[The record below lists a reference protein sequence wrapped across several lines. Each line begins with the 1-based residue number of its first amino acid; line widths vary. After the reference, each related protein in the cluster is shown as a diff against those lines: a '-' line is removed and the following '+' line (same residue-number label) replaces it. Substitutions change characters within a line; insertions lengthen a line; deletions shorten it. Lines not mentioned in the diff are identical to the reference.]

1 MSAAR
6 TVRVN
11 LDFTATTSQ
20 AEAALSRLNTN
31 LRNISSQTNLDTGGL
46 RLPEQLNTASAAAI
60 KLRENLQSAI
70 NVDTG
75 RLDLSKFNHEMEKS
89 GMSLKQYRDALVSLG
104 PAGQAAFMDLSKAI
118 LASETPLKQ
127 TNVLVDKLWDS
138 LKRTAGWQL
147 SSTAIHTFV
156 GAVQTAYHYAQD
168 LNKSLNDIRIVTGY
182 GSDRMAEFA
191 KNANKAAKQLSA
203 TTLDYTNASLIYY
216 QQGLDDKAV
225 QERSDVTVKMANV
238 TGTAAQTVSDQ
249 LTAVWENFMKDGEH
263 TAEWYADVMT
273 ALGAATASSTDEIA
287 DGLEKFAAVAE
298 TVGLSYEYA
307 TAALTTITAK
317 TRQSADVVGT
327 ALKTLFARI
336 EGLNLGETLD
346 DGTTLNKY
354 SSALEVVGVNIK
366 NEAGELKSMDEILDE
381 IGSKWD
387 TIGKDQQVALA
398 QTVAGVRQ
406 YTQFIALM
414 DNWDFMKEN
423 LNTAANATGTLDKQA
438 EIYAESWEAAQK
450 RVQAAAE
457 SIYQDLLKDDFFVGL
472 TDDFGAIIEF
482 IDKIIDSL
490 GGLSGVLPGIALLVN
505 KIFGDKIIAG
515 VQTLAHNLM
524 NLTAA
529 GRAANMKRD
538 VSRYEEVAQLQKG
551 LNPNSGLRENNEAT
565 AVSTTADRVLA
576 IQKQILGV
584 KGKITEEDRKHYQII
599 LESVQASGEEL
610 QARAKQLDLAQ
621 EEARLLANDIR
632 SKASFGSY
640 DYLKG
645 AGSSSLRSIMSEYDN
660 GTPISNI
667 TLPTSKGA
675 QQGVIDQL
683 NSNLGLNGSAALQLE
698 DLTNKTQKFQQ
709 ALQSLST
716 ASVQSFIKDFDGLE
730 ESIKSNAKQLA
741 EFEHEAD
748 QLDKLKSSV
757 GNWQKDPNFDL
768 EGYKQQFRDLGYSI
782 SDAADA
788 EELLT
793 AVDNASAEALQ
804 RSRRA
809 AAGNADQIEQ
819 FAKKYKLST
828 DEVQRFTEQLKKA
841 EEMGLTYEEY
851 LKRTGEAAVW
861 AGKSIEN
868 ASTKVSKMAV
878 ISEIGNGLMSV
889 QMGVSSVVSAIDTF
903 NSDEDLS
910 GWERFSSILMSLSMG
925 LPMICDGLLKFS
937 ALISAKSITKIAGL
951 ENLSKGVIQKLLSS
965 AGDKSQIEA
974 ILKEAGIGDKVIK
987 STVDQVEKA
996 STGLPGLI
1004 GRLGSKLSKAGSVM
1018 AGFLTNPIALG
1029 VVAAVAA
1036 VGATVYLAVTER
1048 KRQAAAAME
1057 EATQSAKE
1065 ASAAYEELKGKVE
1078 NLKSSYSEYSS
1089 ILKTLGNLKTGT
1101 AEWTEA
1107 VVELNNQVLELLK
1120 TYPQL
1125 AEYINNNNGIL
1136 TIDAEGYEKVAK
1148 EMATSAAAAQ
1158 VASIDSQKKTLTAT
1172 INYDIVDKG
1181 FDNSLNSD
1189 SMLRMAD
1196 AIQKDAGIII
1206 GALPDESGEID
1217 QAKMDESIAAM
1228 ADSAK
1233 VTKEQAE
1240 AVLSNSECLDYLRE
1254 TVTTTNTKLDTLNS
1268 SRIAALTSSMDLT
1281 EDQRA
1286 LANSSELMQGIVNR
1300 VIENNYDK
1308 IDNNIKSDDSEA
1320 ARTYGDT
1327 KSGLLKGYADTTLR
1341 KHTPFSWSAT
1351 AEGEAAFKE
1360 YLKNQGKT
1368 EEEIA
1373 AIWKSA
1379 DFKKDRITWKQTGE
1393 NDTTVDKDIFYDSL
1407 VNSVNG
1413 ARETKAA
1420 QQSSQDVANV
1430 LNKITALTNSS
1441 DVTES
1446 AYGKY
1451 LSTGSVNSLTE
1462 EEFKALQGVGPQIAE
1477 YIESGGKKAAA
1488 KITEGMKAVM
1498 DTTQVAPPDISGDYD
1513 SAAHDRYL
1521 HTSGQQILSSNAES
1535 LDTSVEALEAYTAE
1549 LLKNNTALDGN
1560 YEKAAKMAVANVK
1573 FANGLNNLNNVL
1585 DDEIDNVKNA
1595 SKKNL
1600 DYYKSLGKIT
1610 QAVNDLYDT
1619 DVDADFVAE
1628 NLELIEEAAKGSEK
1642 ALAELSVAIVK
1653 ADLNN
1658 RKTLDKVDLNSVSKD
1673 IQGAATYLN
1682 SALADYSYN
1691 LYSINEGLAAMQANM
1706 ADASGPMTLAAA
1718 LEGCGVKAETFIG
1731 SLNRVAVATGQTY
1744 AQMEADLAKMG
1755 MSMSDFDVTYAEVP
1769 TKEDVALTT
1778 TERTVTDLGDGKYIM
1793 QDKITNIEHQYIDS
1807 VMQVPQIHPKGSSGA
1822 GGIIV
1827 TPPSSGGAGL
1837 VSGGKSS
1844 GGGGGGSQKDKKK
1857 SSDEIERYHVIKKQL
1872 DNLSREYDNLSA
1884 AKDRAF
1890 GENRLRVMDREAAKL
1905 EEQIAAQKRY
1915 VDEINSYYSQ
1925 DRAAIAAYGAVFDE
1939 DGIITNYEQIMQ
1951 EQLDIFNASLTDE
1964 AEESYNDFKEIL
1976 NQYEETLELKLSEA
1990 DKLIEQEYDKIS
2002 LQLEKITYSVE
2013 IKVQIHDDQIDFLE
2027 RRLDRLSKSERRQ
2040 YDSYLVQQE
2049 KALELQKKRAATQ
2062 QGIDKLQAAI
2072 AEQEA
2077 RGLEMTDE
2085 QNEQLRTYKETL
2097 ADIDDQIFDI
2107 KFSIIEDIG
2116 TMFDN
2121 YFDDSDYYI
2130 DRISTLN
2137 GIMETTRDT
2146 LDLLGYNN
2154 LDNFNKISERLLSN
2168 QRTLLGL
2175 SQQKLSSATDEV
2187 KYWQDLATAMEGIN
2201 SLDDLKNSSWWA
2213 DDQVKKIAENATL
2226 AEDSIK
2232 AVKDAINNQL
2242 KEATDRQ
2249 LETQQKIYESI
2260 NDIVQAIED
2269 NWVNAVEKVVAAQKK
2284 GLLNDID
2291 YAVDRYSDLAD
2302 LNDLYLSNSKKI
2314 YELNKLNRTILQ
2326 DISKTDNV
2334 AAKSKLKD
2342 VLEEVNALQN
2352 SNAQMSEYE
2361 LKTLQAK
2368 YDLRLAEIAL
2378 EEAQEAKSQV
2388 RLVRDNEG
2396 NWGYMYT
2403 ADAEEVSKAEQD
2415 VEDKIQALQDIQEE
2429 TMRDTGEK
2437 ILSIQQEYYDA
2448 LSDIY
2453 ANTSLTQEEK
2463 NQREEALRESTMKK
2477 LSYYTDQYDKAL
2489 KQSGM
2494 NFEDTILGKMYPE
2507 YENLQKFNDNFASSA
2522 DTTFTMIQ
2530 KQYQAT
2536 TGYYQE
2542 LAKVMGITDK
2552 DVLNDLGLMK
2562 AAIADAMRTA
2572 QENMQTSI
2580 KDSQE
2585 KFDST
2590 VQNMDKLVD
2599 SINEMS
2605 NALRDWV
2612 EEMTKLAVVFNSNAD
2627 YFDLMIKAMNNND
2640 MASAEKYAEY
2650 RAMKISLDPNSYG
2663 QYTWNSKEAMIK
2675 DLQEHGVQV
2684 SDENAAILWDKYNS
2698 TTQKYD
2704 TGGYTGEW
2712 GKDGRLALLHQK
2724 ELVLNASDT
2733 ANMLDIVNV
2742 VRDIVRQI
2750 DAQALYSHGRR
2761 FDLPRIETRAETLE
2775 QNVHIEASFPNA
2787 TSHQEIE
2794 QAFDNLI
2801 NLASQYANKK

>member
-1 MSAAR
+1 MNAAR

-46 RLPEQLNTASAAAI
+46 RLPEQLNTASIAAI
-60 KLRENLQSAI
+60 KLRENLQNAI

-104 PAGQAAFMDLSKAI
+104 PTGQAAFMDLSKAI

-147 SSTAIHTFV
+147 SSTAIHSFI
-156 GAVQTAYHYAQD
+156 GAIQTAYNYAQD
-168 LNKSLNDIRIVTGY
+168 LNKSLNNIRIVTGY

-249 LTAVWENFMKDGEH
+249 LTAIWENFMKDGKH

-273 ALGAATASSTDEIA
+273 ALGATTASSTDEIA
-287 DGLEKFAAVAE
+287 EGLEKFAAVAD

-317 TRQSADVVGT
+317 TRQSADIVGT

-354 SSALEVVGVNIK
+354 SSALSAVGVNIK
-366 NEAGELKSMDEILDE
+366 NEAGELKRMDEILDE
-381 IGSKWD
+381 IGAKWN
-387 TIGKDQQVALA
+387 TIGKDQQIALA

-406 YTQFIALM
+406 YNQFIALM
-414 DNWDFMKEN
+414 DNWDFMQEN
-423 LNTAANATGTLDKQA
+423 LQTVAKASGTLDEQA
-438 EIYAESWEAAQK
+438 QIYAESWEAAKK

-457 SIYQDLLKDDFFVGL
+457 GIYQDLLKDDFFIWL
-472 TDDFGAIIEF
+472 TNGFGSILEF

-515 VQTLAHNLM
+515 AQTLAHNLM

-551 LNPNSGLRENNEAT
+551 LNPNSGLRENNEAA

-621 EEARLLANDIR
+621 EEARLSANEIR

-640 DYLKG
+640 EYLKG
-645 AGSSSLRSIMSEYDN
+645 AGSSSLRAIMSEYDN
-660 GTPISNI
+660 GTSINDI
-667 TLPTSKGA
+667 ALPTSRGA

-683 NSNLGLNGSAALQLE
+683 NSNLGLNGSAALQLD

-716 ASVQSFIKDFDGLE
+716 ASVQSFIKDFDGLG
-730 ESIKSNAKQLA
+730 ESIRNNATQLA
-741 EFEHEAD
+741 EFEHKAD
-748 QLDKLKSSV
+748 QLNNLKLSV

-793 AVDNASAEALQ
+793 AVDNAQAEALRKSQ
-804 RSRRA
+804 RA
-809 AAGNADQIEQ
+809 AAGNTAQIEQ

-828 DEVQRFTEQLKKA
+828 EEVQRFANQLKEA
-841 EEMGLTYEEY
+841 EKRGLSYKEY
-851 LKRTGEAAVW
+851 LKQTGEAAVW
-861 AGKSIEN
+861 AGANFENTSKKVNKLAVVQDVANTLFGIGMSISSVKNAIESLQDDSISTWQKTLN
-868 ASTKVSKMAV
+868 IIMALSMALPTVATLFTSLGQGYTLLVYGITGYSAAQAKAAAITLADMGITQASTKADKEAAAARLAVTLGIKEESAAILVNSILQSKSLKTRILELATKIKEAVVTRATTVATWAHNAALALQNSLMSKSLVLTTAGIVAFAGLVAILAGLAVALAIVIKKWANCETATEQATRQAEESATAADKAKEAFNSLKDTLKEYDEGVSALADLTEGTEAFREKLAETNKAALKLIEQLQLIYGKDWKYDNNGQIVFLDENGQIDENFVKNQTEEAEKKYQQTQDVAV
-878 ISEIGNGLMSV
+878 IADAEASKTKASDRSKFDDYNEVKTYQPTEKSKTASQIVQAGIKASDIDSVIQSLGEENITWNADTQSFSPGDYDKIRKALVALGYNESDIDSIDNFSYFVDDLYYQKQNNGQKYADRLDYMDELATS
-889 QMGVSSVVSAIDTF
+889 VSAGEGQVVGTVLSDVNSKVKNALDDAQLDKIATDSYSKAATKQDVQDAQAGIDQLSESELKQRYAQF
-903 NSDEDLS
+903 NSAYRYNADTGALQLQDEEGNWTD
-910 GWERFSSILMSLSMG
+910 
-925 LPMICDGLLKFS
+925 
-937 ALISAKSITKIAGL
+937 
-951 ENLSKGVIQKLLSS
+951 
-965 AGDKSQIEA
+965 
-974 ILKEAGIGDKVIK
+974 LKEGDEGYVSTDTIK
-987 STVDQVEKA
+987 TNLKTNIQVEKA
-996 STGLPGLI
+996 QEIANQEAENTWFTQFKEDAFSGFSEDQKTGINDLLDEMRTSEDPLTEEYIQKNVSGLSPEDI
-1004 GRLGSKLSKAGSVM
+1004 EFLMQKQEELRSVLTDVNELYTTGQQDLLGLAEEYSSCSDEAEEFSAAVKRYGKNSEQAKKAQDKLNQAIKNAQWRKLADSVAKVLSNMEDLDEESDEYKDECKSLAKSFNDIFKTNVSQDWVADNIDLFKKWSQSSGDEARKLELQILAAANAASSENFKPIELKADENGVVQTIRS
-1018 AGFLTNPIALG
+1018 AYDFYLYYKSLIESGKITITADGKADISALLNSLDLAKISAAD
-1029 VVAAVAA
+1029 VAAVLSAI
-1036 VGATVYLAVTER
+1036 GQTDVTINGVVVSTAEMSASGSDFANFM
-1048 KRQAAAAME
+1048 AAASGAAGSPME
-1057 EATQSAKE
+1057 VEDFQSN
-1065 ASAAYEELKGKVE
+1065 V
-1078 NLKSSYSEYSS
+1078 
-1089 ILKTLGNLKTGT
+1089 
-1101 AEWTEA
+1101 
-1107 VVELNNQVLELLK
+1107 
-1120 TYPQL
+1120 
-1125 AEYINNNNGIL
+1125 
-1136 TIDAEGYEKVAK
+1136 
-1148 EMATSAAAAQ
+1148 
-1158 VASIDSQKKTLTAT
+1158 TAT
-1172 INYDIVDKG
+1172 GVV
-1181 FDNSLNSD
+1181 
-1189 SMLRMAD
+1189 
-1196 AIQKDAGIII
+1196 
-1206 GALPDESGEID
+1206 PDF
-1217 QAKMDESIAAM
+1217 
-1228 ADSAK
+1228 
-1233 VTKEQAE
+1233 
-1240 AVLSNSECLDYLRE
+1240 N
-1254 TVTTTNTKLDTLNS
+1254 
-1268 SRIAALTSSMDLT
+1268 
-1281 EDQRA
+1281 
-1286 LANSSELMQGIVNR
+1286 
-1300 VIENNYDK
+1300 
-1308 IDNNIKSDDSEA
+1308 
-1320 ARTYGDT
+1320 
-1327 KSGLLKGYADTTLR
+1327 
-1341 KHTPFSWSAT
+1341 P
-1351 AEGEAAFKE
+1351 
-1360 YLKNQGKT
+1360 
-1368 EEEIA
+1368 
-1373 AIWKSA
+1373 
-1379 DFKKDRITWKQTGE
+1379 
-1393 NDTTVDKDIFYDSL
+1393 
-1407 VNSVNG
+1407 
-1413 ARETKAA
+1413 
-1420 QQSSQDVANV
+1420 
-1430 LNKITALTNSS
+1430 
-1441 DVTES
+1441 
-1446 AYGKY
+1446 GKY
-1451 LSTGSVNSLTE
+1451 LS
-1462 EEFKALQGVGPQIAE
+1462 
-1477 YIESGGKKAAA
+1477 
-1488 KITEGMKAVM
+1488 
-1498 DTTQVAPPDISGDYD
+1498 D
-1513 SAAHDRYL
+1513 
-1521 HTSGQQILSSNAES
+1521 
-1535 LDTSVEALEAYTAE
+1535 
-1549 LLKNNTALDGN
+1549 
-1560 YEKAAKMAVANVK
+1560 AN
-1573 FANGLNNLNNVL
+1573 
-1585 DDEIDNVKNA
+1585 
-1595 SKKNL
+1595 
-1600 DYYKSLGKIT
+1600 
-1610 QAVNDLYDT
+1610 
-1619 DVDADFVAE
+1619 
-1628 NLELIEEAAKGSEK
+1628 
-1642 ALAELSVAIVK
+1642 
-1653 ADLNN
+1653 
-1658 RKTLDKVDLNSVSKD
+1658 
-1673 IQGAATYLN
+1673 
-1682 SALADYSYN
+1682 
-1691 LYSINEGLAAMQANM
+1691 
-1706 ADASGPMTLAAA
+1706 
-1718 LEGCGVKAETFIG
+1718 
-1731 SLNRVAVATGQTY
+1731 
-1744 AQMEADLAKMG
+1744 
-1755 MSMSDFDVTYAEVP
+1755 
-1769 TKEDVALTT
+1769 
-1778 TERTVTDLGDGKYIM
+1778 
-1793 QDKITNIEHQYIDS
+1793 
-1807 VMQVPQIHPKGSSGA
+1807 
-1822 GGIIV
+1822 
-1827 TPPSSGGAGL
+1827 SSGGG
-1837 VSGGKSS
+1837 

-1857 SSDEIERYHVIKKQL
+1857 SSDEIERYHTIKKQL

-1890 GENRLRVMDREAAKL
+1890 GANRLRVMDQEAAKL

-1915 VDEINSYYSQ
+1915 VDEIDSYYSQ

-2013 IKVQIHDDQIDFLE
+2013 IKVQINDDQIDFLE
-2027 RRLDRLSKSERRQ
+2027 RRLDRLSNSERRQ
-2040 YDSYLVQQE
+2040 YDSYLIQQ
-2049 KALELQKKRAATQ
+2049 KKMLELQDKRLTTQ
-2062 QGIDKLQAAI
+2062 QGIDDLQADI
-2072 AEQEA
+2072 AKQEA
-2077 RGLEMTDE
+2077 QGLEMTDE

-2116 TMFDN
+2116 TVFDN
-2121 YFDDSDYYI
+2121 YFEDLDYYI

-2137 GIMETTRDT
+2137 DMMETTRDT
-2146 LDLLGYNN
+2146 LDLLGYDD
-2154 LDNFNKISERLLSN
+2154 LDNFNRINGQLLQN
-2168 QRTLLGL
+2168 QRVMLGM

-2187 KYWQDLATAMEGIN
+2187 DYWQDLAATVKEVN
-2201 SLDDLKNSSWWA
+2201 SLDDLKDSPFWENA
-2213 DDQVKKIAENATL
+2213 NDQIKKIAENAAL
-2226 AEDSIK
+2226 AGDSIK
-2232 AVKDAINNQL
+2232 VVKDAINNQL
-2242 KEATDRQ
+2242 KEATERQ
-2249 LETQQKIYESI
+2249 LETQQEIYESI

-2269 NWVNAVEKVVAAQKK
+2269 NWVDAVEKVVAVQKK

-2291 YAVDRYSDLAD
+2291 YAVDRYGDLAD

-2415 VEDKIQALQDIQEE
+2415 VEDKMQALQDIQEE

-2453 ANTSLTQEEK
+2453 TDASLTQEERNK
-2463 NQREEALRESTMKK
+2463 REEALRESTMKK

-2507 YENLQKFNDNFASSA
+2507 YETLQKFNDNFASSA

-2530 KQYQAT
+2530 DQYKAT
-2536 TGYYQE
+2536 TEYYQE
-2542 LAKVMGITDK
+2542 LAKAMGITDEN
-2552 DVLNDLGLMK
+2552 VLNDLGSMK
-2562 AAIADAMRTA
+2562 KAISDAMIAA
-2572 QENMQTSI
+2572 QENMQTAISN
-2580 KDSQE
+2580 SQ
-2585 KFDST
+2585 KNFDAT
-2590 VQNMDKLVD
+2590 TKNMDNLVKTID
-2599 SINEMS
+2599 EMGES
-2605 NALRDWV
+2605 LREWV
-2612 EEMTKLAVVFNSNAD
+2612 KEMTKLAVVFNSNAD
-2627 YFDLMIKAMNNND
+2627 YFDLMIKALKNND
-2640 MASAEKYAEY
+2640 MDSAEKYAEY

-2663 QYTWNSKEAMIK
+2663 QYSWDSKEAMVK
-2675 DLQEHGVQV
+2675 DFQEQGVQI
-2684 SDENAAILWDKYNS
+2684 SGEKADRLWDKYNN

-2712 GKDGRLALLHQK
+2712 GQDGKLAVLHQK

-2733 ANMLDIVNV
+2733 ANMLDIVNI
-2742 VRDIVRQI
+2742 VRDIVQQI
-2750 DAQALYSHGRR
+2750 DAQALYSRGRR

-2775 QNVHIEASFPNA
+2775 QNVHIEANFPNA

>member
-1 MSAAR
+1 MNAAR

-20 AEAALSRLNTN
+20 AEAALSRLSTN

-46 RLPEQLNTASAAAI
+46 RLQEQLNTASVAAI
-60 KLRENLQSAI
+60 KLRENLQNAI

-75 RLDLSKFNHEMEKS
+75 RLDLSKFNHEMKKS

-104 PAGQAAFMDLSKAI
+104 PTGQAAFMDLSKAI

-127 TNVLVDKLWDS
+127 TNVLVDKLWGS

-147 SSTAIHTFV
+147 SSTAIHRFIGTI
-156 GAVQTAYHYAQD
+156 QTAYNYAQD
-168 LNKSLNDIRIVTGY
+168 LNKSLNNIRIVTGY

-263 TAEWYADVMT
+263 TTEWYADVMT

-287 DGLEKFAAVAE
+287 EGLEKFAAVAD

-354 SSALEVVGVNIK
+354 SSALEAVGVNIK
-366 NEAGELKSMDEILDE
+366 NEAGELKDMDEILDE
-381 IGSKWD
+381 IGAKWN
-387 TIGKDQQVALA
+387 TIGKDQQIALA

-406 YTQFIALM
+406 YNQFIALM
-414 DNWDFMKEN
+414 DNWDFMQEN
-423 LNTAANATGTLDKQA
+423 LRTVAKASGTLDEQA
-438 EIYAESWEAAQK
+438 QIYAESWEAAKK

-457 SIYQDLLKDDFFVGL
+457 GIYQDLLKDDFFIWL
-472 TDDFGAIIEF
+472 TDSFGSILEF

-515 VQTLAHNLM
+515 AQTLAHNLM

-551 LNPNSGLRENNEAT
+551 LNPNAGLRENNEAA

-640 DYLKG
+640 EYLKG
-645 AGSSSLRSIMSEYDN
+645 AGSSSLRAIMSEYDN
-660 GTPISNI
+660 GTSINDI
-667 TLPTSKGA
+667 ALPTSRGA

-683 NSNLGLNGSAALQLE
+683 NSNLGLNGSAALQLD

-716 ASVQSFIKDFDGLE
+716 ASVQSFIKDFDGLG
-730 ESIKSNAKQLA
+730 ESIKNNARQLA
-741 EFEHEAD
+741 EFEHKAN
-748 QLDKLKSSV
+748 QLANLKLSV

-804 RSRRA
+804 KSQRA
-809 AAGNADQIEQ
+809 AAGNTAQIEQ
-819 FAKKYKLST
+819 FAKKYKLSA
-828 DEVQRFTEQLKKA
+828 DEVKRFANQLKEA
-841 EEMGLTYEEY
+841 EKRGLSYKEY
-851 LKRTGEAAVW
+851 LKQTGEAAVW
-861 AGKSIEN
+861 AGANIAN
-868 ASTKVSKMAV
+868 ASTKVSKVKVINNFANTLFSIGMSISAVTNAIKSLQDDSISPWQKTLNIIMALSMALPTVTTLFTSLGQGYTLLVYGITGYSAAQAKAAVVTLANMGITQASVEEDKKAAAARLAVTLGIKEESAAILVNSILKAKSLKTRILELATKIKEAVVTGATTVATWAHNAALAVQNMLLGESLVLTSAGIALFALLGVALVGLAAILIKGIVAWAKYETATEQATRQAEESATAADKAKEAFNSLKDTLKKYDEGVSALADLTDGTEAFREKLAETNKAALKLIEQLQLIYGKDWKYDKSNGQIVFLDENGQIDKDFVKNQTEKSEKQYQQTQDIAV
-878 ISEIGNGLMSV
+878 IADAAASKTKASDRSKFDDYNEVKTYQPTEKSKTASQIVQAGIKASDIDSVIESLSLSKNITWDANNKSFSPGDYEKISEALVALGYDESDVNSIDNFSYFVDDLYYQKQNNGQKYADRLDYMDELATSV
-889 QMGVSSVVSAIDTF
+889 STGEGQIVGTVLSDVNSKVKGALDDAQLNDIATDSYGKAATKQDVQDAQAGIDQLSENELKQRYAEF
-903 NSDEDLS
+903 NSAYRYNADTGALQLQDEKGNWTDLK
-910 GWERFSSILMSLSMG
+910 E
-925 LPMICDGLLKFS
+925 
-937 ALISAKSITKIAGL
+937 
-951 ENLSKGVIQKLLSS
+951 
-965 AGDKSQIEA
+965 GDKGYVSTDTIKTN
-974 ILKEAGIGDKVIK
+974 LKTNI
-987 STVDQVEKA
+987 QVEKA
-996 STGLPGLI
+996 QEIANQEAENTWYGQFRKDASSGFGEVQGSNIRSMLDAMLNAIRQNENPLTEEDIQDRHLGLSSEDI
-1004 GRLGSKLSKAGSVM
+1004 E
-1018 AGFLTNPIALG
+1018 FLMQ
-1029 VVAAVAA
+1029 
-1036 VGATVYLAVTER
+1036 
-1048 KRQAAAAME
+1048 KQ
-1057 EATQSAKE
+1057 
-1065 ASAAYEELKGKVE
+1065 EELRGVLTDVNE
-1078 NLKSSYSEYSS
+1078 LYTTGQQDLLGLAEEYSS
-1089 ILKTLGNLKTGT
+1089 CSDE
-1101 AEWTEA
+1101 AEEFSSA
-1107 VVELNNQVLELLK
+1107 VKRYGKNSEQAKKAQDKLNQAIKNAQWRK
-1120 TYPQL
+1120 L
-1125 AEYINNNNGIL
+1125 A
-1136 TIDAEGYEKVAK
+1136 DSVAK
-1148 EMATSAAAAQ
+1148 
-1158 VASIDSQKKTLTAT
+1158 
-1172 INYDIVDKG
+1172 
-1181 FDNSLNSD
+1181 
-1189 SMLRMAD
+1189 
-1196 AIQKDAGIII
+1196 
-1206 GALPDESGEID
+1206 
-1217 QAKMDESIAAM
+1217 
-1228 ADSAK
+1228 
-1233 VTKEQAE
+1233 
-1240 AVLSNSECLDYLRE
+1240 VLSNMEDLDEESDEYKDECKSLAKSFNDIFK
-1254 TVTTTNTKLDTLNS
+1254 TNVSQDWVADN
-1268 SRIAALTSSMDLT
+1268 IDL
-1281 EDQRA
+1281 
-1286 LANSSELMQGIVNR
+1286 
-1300 VIENNYDK
+1300 
-1308 IDNNIKSDDSEA
+1308 
-1320 ARTYGDT
+1320 
-1327 KSGLLKGYADTTLR
+1327 
-1341 KHTPFSWSAT
+1341 
-1351 AEGEAAFKE
+1351 
-1360 YLKNQGKT
+1360 
-1368 EEEIA
+1368 
-1373 AIWKSA
+1373 
-1379 DFKKDRITWKQTGE
+1379 FKKW
-1393 NDTTVDKDIFYDSL
+1393 S
-1407 VNSVNG
+1407 
-1413 ARETKAA
+1413 
-1420 QQSSQDVANV
+1420 QSSGDEARK
-1430 LNKITALTNSS
+1430 L
-1441 DVTES
+1441 E
-1446 AYGKY
+1446 
-1451 LSTGSVNSLTE
+1451 
-1462 EEFKALQGVGPQIAE
+1462 LQIL
-1477 YIESGGKKAAA
+1477 AAA
-1488 KITEGMKAVM
+1488 KAASSENFKPIELKADENGVVQ
-1498 DTTQVAPPDISGDYD
+1498 TIRSAYD
-1513 SAAHDRYL
+1513 FYL
-1521 HTSGQQILSSNAES
+1521 
-1535 LDTSVEALEAYTAE
+1535 
-1549 LLKNNTALDGN
+1549 
-1560 YEKAAKMAVANVK
+1560 
-1573 FANGLNNLNNVL
+1573 
-1585 DDEIDNVKNA
+1585 
-1595 SKKNL
+1595 
-1600 DYYKSLGKIT
+1600 YYKSLIESGKIT
-1610 QAVNDLYDT
+1610 IT
-1619 DVDADFVAE
+1619 AD
-1628 NLELIEEAAKGSEK
+1628 G
-1642 ALAELSVAIVK
+1642 K
-1653 ADLNN
+1653 ADISAL
-1658 RKTLDKVDLNSVSKD
+1658 LNS
-1673 IQGAATYLN
+1673 LN
-1682 SALADYSYN
+1682 
-1691 LYSINEGLAAMQANM
+1691 
-1706 ADASGPMTLAAA
+1706 
-1718 LEGCGVKAETFIG
+1718 
-1731 SLNRVAVATGQTY
+1731 
-1744 AQMEADLAKMG
+1744 LAKMSAADVAAVLSAIG
-1755 MSMSDFDVTYAEVP
+1755 QTDVTINGVVVSTADMSASTDDFNTFMQNTSGLGTVNFTSDVTATGVVP
-1769 TKEDVALTT
+1769 DFNPS
-1778 TERTVTDLGDGKYIM
+1778 KYLS
-1793 QDKITNIEHQYIDS
+1793 DAN
-1807 VMQVPQIHPKGSSGA
+1807 
-1822 GGIIV
+1822 
-1827 TPPSSGGAGL
+1827 SSGG
-1837 VSGGKSS
+1837 

-1857 SSDEIERYHVIKKQL
+1857 ASDEIERYHTIKKQL

-1890 GENRLRVMDREAAKL
+1890 GANRLRVMDQEAAKL

-1915 VDEINSYYSQ
+1915 VDEIDSYYSQ

-2013 IKVQIHDDQIDFLE
+2013 IKVQINDDQIDFLE
-2027 RRLDRLSKSERRQ
+2027 RRLDRLSNSERRQ
-2040 YDSYLVQQE
+2040 YDSYLVQQ
-2049 KALELQKKRAATQ
+2049 KKMSELQDKRLATQ
-2062 QGIDKLQAAI
+2062 QGIDQIQADI
-2072 AEQEA
+2072 AKQEA
-2077 RGLEMTDE
+2077 QGLEMTDE

-2116 TMFDN
+2116 TTFDN
-2121 YFDDSDYYI
+2121 YFDDLDYYI

-2137 GIMETTRDT
+2137 DMMETTRDT
-2146 LDLLGYNN
+2146 LDLLGYDN
-2154 LDNFNKISERLLSN
+2154 LDNFNRINEQLLSN
-2168 QRTLLGL
+2168 QRVMLGM
-2175 SQQKLSSATDEV
+2175 SQQKLFNATGEV
-2187 KYWQDLATAMEGIN
+2187 DYWKRLAAEVEGIE
-2201 SLDDLKNSSWWA
+2201 SLDDLKGSPFWEDAN
-2213 DDQVKKIAENATL
+2213 DQIKKIAENAAL
-2226 AEDSIK
+2226 AGDSIK
-2232 AVKDAINNQL
+2232 VVKDAINNQL
-2242 KEATDRQ
+2242 KEANERQ
-2249 LETQQKIYESI
+2249 LETQQEIYESI

-2269 NWVNAVEKVVAAQKK
+2269 NWVDAIEKVVAVQKK

-2291 YAVDRYSDLAD
+2291 YAVDRYGDLAD

-2415 VEDKIQALQDIQEE
+2415 VEDKMQALQDIQEE

-2453 ANTSLTQEEK
+2453 TDASLTQEERNK
-2463 NQREEALRESTMKK
+2463 REVALRESTMKK

-2494 NFEDTILGKMYPE
+2494 NFKDTILGTMYPE
-2507 YENLQKFNDNFASSA
+2507 YENLQKFNDGFASSA
-2522 DTTFTMIQ
+2522 NETFAQIQ
-2530 KQYQAT
+2530 KQYET
-2536 TGYYQE
+2536 TIGYYRD
-2542 LAKVMGITDK
+2542 LAQAMGITDES
-2552 DVLNDLGLMK
+2552 VLNDLGSMK
-2562 AAIADAMRTA
+2562 EAIAKAMLA
-2572 QENMQTSI
+2572 VQQNMQTAI
-2580 KDSQE
+2580 EDSQE
-2585 KFDST
+2585 KFNAT
-2590 VQNMDKLVD
+2590 TQNMNNLADAIK
-2599 SINEMS
+2599 EMGES
-2605 NALRDWV
+2605 LRDWV

-2627 YFDLMIKAMNNND
+2627 YFDLMIKALKNND
-2640 MASAEKYAEY
+2640 MDSAEKYAEY

-2663 QYTWNSKEAMIK
+2663 QYSWDSKEAMVK
-2675 DLQEHGVQV
+2675 DFQEQGVQI
-2684 SDENAAILWDKYNS
+2684 SSEKADRLWNKYIS

-2712 GKDGRLALLHQK
+2712 GRDGKLAVLHQK

-2742 VRDIVRQI
+2742 VRDIVQQI
-2750 DAQALYSHGRR
+2750 DAQALYSRGRR
-2761 FDLPRIETRAETLE
+2761 FDLPRIGTRAETLE
-2775 QNVHIEASFPNA
+2775 QNVHIEANFPNA

>member
-1 MSAAR
+1 MNAAR

-46 RLPEQLNTASAAAI
+46 RLPEQLNTASVAAI
-60 KLRENLQSAI
+60 KLRENLQNAI

-75 RLDLSKFNHEMEKS
+75 KLDLSKFNHEMKKS

-104 PAGQAAFMDLSKAI
+104 PTGQAAFMDLSKAI
-118 LASETPLKQ
+118 LASETPLRQ

-147 SSTAIHTFV
+147 SSTAIHAFV
-156 GAVQTAYHYAQD
+156 GAISTAYNYAQD

-249 LTAVWENFMKDGEH
+249 LTAIWENFMKDGEH
-263 TAEWYADVMT
+263 AAEWYADVMT

-287 DGLEKFAAVAE
+287 EGLEKFAAVAD

-354 SSALEVVGVNIK
+354 SKALDAVGVNIK

-381 IGSKWD
+381 IGAKWD
-387 TIGKDQQVALA
+387 TIGKDQQIALA

-414 DNWDFMKEN
+414 DNWDFMQEN
-423 LNTAANATGTLDKQA
+423 LETVANATGTLDKQA
-438 EIYAESWEAAQK
+438 EIYAESWEAAKK

-457 SIYQDLLKDDFFVGL
+457 SIYQDLLKDDFFIWL
-472 TDDFGAIIEF
+472 TNGFGSIIGF

-515 VQTLAHNLM
+515 AQTLAHNLM

-584 KGKITEEDRKHYQII
+584 KGKITEEDRKHYQIM
-599 LESVQASGEEL
+599 LDAVQASGEEL

-621 EEARLLANDIR
+621 EEARLSANEIR

-640 DYLKG
+640 ENLKG
-645 AGSSSLRSIMSEYDN
+645 AGSSSLRAIMSEYDN
-660 GTPISNI
+660 GASINDI
-667 TLPTSKGA
+667 VLPTSKGA

-683 NSNLGLNGSAALQLE
+683 NSNLGLNGSAALQLD

-709 ALQSLST
+709 ALESLST
-716 ASVQSFIKDFDGLE
+716 ASVQSFVKDFDGLG
-730 ESIKSNAKQLA
+730 ESIRNNAKQLA

-748 QLDKLKSSV
+748 QLTKLKSSV

-793 AVDNASAEALQ
+793 AVSNAETEALQ
-804 RSRRA
+804 KSRRA

-828 DEVQRFTEQLKKA
+828 DEVQRFAEQLKKA
-841 EEMGLTYEEY
+841 EKMGLTYEEY
-851 LKRTGEAAVW
+851 LKKTGEAAVW
-861 AGKSIEN
+861 AGKNIEN
-868 ASTKVSKMAV
+868 ASKKVSKIEVAK
-878 ISEIGNGLMSV
+878 GL
-889 QMGVSSVVSAIDTF
+889 A
-903 NSDEDLS
+903 NN
-910 GWERFSSILMSLSMG
+910 LMSLQMG
-925 LPMICDGLLKFS
+925 FASLRTFFTTLADDS
-937 ALISAKSITKIAGL
+937 A
-951 ENLSKGVIQKLLSS
+951 S
-965 AGDKSQIEA
+965 AGDKIMASLSALTFGISGIVVPLTSGMNSLTTALRSYTAAEIVAEAATSFSNKAKSRKIILENQAKIATILSANASKDLTAAELAEKLAAEGIGTEKTRLGIAEA
-974 ILKEAGIGDKVIK
+974 ILNKQKGQSLIVTGLNTLAHKLEEKALSEENVSLGLNIALWITKKLAALGAVGAIMVVVGAIAILTGAVMGIIALVNNIKNNSLSGQLKGLTEESKNAAQAADDATNKYKELKDAVSDYENGVKSLADLTKGTQEFEDATEKANEAAKKLIKTYNIKNWSIVPETGLIKIDDKELEDAQNQAKTEKTEAQTTASAFSAAQTKVQIQKELQDLSDRYIADYSTNTNNQVIGYAGTASDIDKIVTAMGNFSGGAELFFNDVKANVTEALGWNADELSLAQQSFIQNIENDSEAFKTHAEAIWKDKNSIPDQRKDSMLEQFQTGIEGFTSSSQQKEIVDAVYAQTADQTEAAAKEKYDNLSGDKLYQAYAALQNYSSYDTGTWLDGKEKFYDEKGQEVANVSDAVMREALREAEVQTQLGLQQEQAKNVVGLENGSDTDSAIAKMVTTQGDWDSGIQRLTEQELAALQEMTDAQKADYADIFKSFGLDLDKAIASVTGDNAKQAGELQASGAKKHQEEEIK
-987 STVDQVEKA
+987 STAETYGLTEEMIESQVEALQEQKEA
-996 STGLPGLI
+996 YNENKDAAIQAVKEQL
-1004 GRLGSKLSKAGSVM
+1004 RLQKAG
-1018 AGFLTNPIALG
+1018 TNLNKIW
-1029 VVAAVAA
+1029 
-1036 VGATVYLAVTER
+1036 
-1048 KRQAAAAME
+1048 KDN
-1057 EATQSAKE
+1057 
-1065 ASAAYEELKGKVE
+1065 SAAIKKWTQGLDD
-1078 NLKSSYSEYSS
+1078 S
-1089 ILKTLGNLKTGT
+1089 IETQQ
-1101 AEWTEA
+1101 A
-1107 VVELNNQVLELLK
+1107 VVELQNALNDVFKTKVSTAFIKKNFDVIQSAMEGDTEAVQRFQDLAAEDVLLTVKGVSDFDDLDQ
-1120 TYPQL
+1120 QL
-1125 AEYINNNNGIL
+1125 QDLHNTIVAYAEQSDFTIGAQIEDQGFINSCQAI
-1136 TIDAEGYEKVAK
+1136 V
-1148 EMATSAAAAQ
+1148 AAAGMTAAQ
-1158 VASIDSQKKTLTAT
+1158 AQQYFNAMG
-1172 INYDIVDKG
+1172 YDVE
-1181 FDNSLNSD
+1181 FDT
-1189 SMLRMAD
+1189 
-1196 AIQKDAGIII
+1196 
-1206 GALPDESGEID
+1206 GE
-1217 QAKMDESIAAM
+1217 
-1228 ADSAK
+1228 
-1233 VTKEQAE
+1233 
-1240 AVLSNSECLDYLRE
+1240 
-1254 TVTTTNTKLDTLNS
+1254 TTNTQTYTYHKLDVEKTKE
-1268 SRIAALTSSMDLT
+1268 AGGMPQF
-1281 EDQRA
+1281 EDA
-1286 LANSSELMQGIVNR
+1286 ET
-1300 VIENNYDK
+1300 VIEA
-1308 IDNNIKSDDSEA
+1308 S
-1320 ARTYGDT
+1320 
-1327 KSGLLKGYADTTLR
+1327 
-1341 KHTPFSWSAT
+1341 
-1351 AEGEAAFKE
+1351 
-1360 YLKNQGKT
+1360 
-1368 EEEIA
+1368 
-1373 AIWKSA
+1373 
-1379 DFKKDRITWKQTGE
+1379 
-1393 NDTTVDKDIFYDSL
+1393 
-1407 VNSVNG
+1407 
-1413 ARETKAA
+1413 
-1420 QQSSQDVANV
+1420 
-1430 LNKITALTNSS
+1430 
-1441 DVTES
+1441 
-1446 AYGKY
+1446 
-1451 LSTGSVNSLTE
+1451 
-1462 EEFKALQGVGPQIAE
+1462 
-1477 YIESGGKKAAA
+1477 
-1488 KITEGMKAVM
+1488 
-1498 DTTQVAPPDISGDYD
+1498 TQVAGTAIKTITPNGNFGGNIDF
-1513 SAAHDRYL
+1513 
-1521 HTSGQQILSSNAES
+1521 SNAK
-1535 LDTSVEALEAYTAE
+1535 Y
-1549 LLKNNTALDGN
+1549 
-1560 YEKAAKMAVANVK
+1560 
-1573 FANGLNNLNNVL
+1573 NG
-1585 DDEIDNVKNA
+1585 
-1595 SKKNL
+1595 
-1600 DYYKSLGKIT
+1600 G
-1610 QAVNDLYDT
+1610 
-1619 DVDADFVAE
+1619 
-1628 NLELIEEAAKGSEK
+1628 
-1642 ALAELSVAIVK
+1642 
-1653 ADLNN
+1653 
-1658 RKTLDKVDLNSVSKD
+1658 
-1673 IQGAATYLN
+1673 
-1682 SALADYSYN
+1682 
-1691 LYSINEGLAAMQANM
+1691 
-1706 ADASGPMTLAAA
+1706 
-1718 LEGCGVKAETFIG
+1718 
-1731 SLNRVAVATGQTY
+1731 
-1744 AQMEADLAKMG
+1744 
-1755 MSMSDFDVTYAEVP
+1755 
-1769 TKEDVALTT
+1769 
-1778 TERTVTDLGDGKYIM
+1778 
-1793 QDKITNIEHQYIDS
+1793 
-1807 VMQVPQIHPKGSSGA
+1807 
-1822 GGIIV
+1822 
-1827 TPPSSGGAGL
+1827 
-1837 VSGGKSS
+1837 SGGKSS
-1844 GGGGGGSQKDKKK
+1844 GGGGGGGGGGSQKDKKK
-1857 SSDEIERYHVIKKQL
+1857 SSDEIERYHTIKKQL

-1890 GENRLRVMDREAAKL
+1890 GANRLRVMDQEAAKL

-1915 VDEINSYYSQ
+1915 VDEIDSYYSQ

-1939 DGIITNYEQIMQ
+1939 NGIITNYEQIMQ

-1964 AEESYNDFKEIL
+1964 AEESYNDFKDIL

-2027 RRLDRLSKSERRQ
+2027 RRLDRLSNSERRQ

-2049 KALELQKKRAATQ
+2049 KVLELQQKRLATQ
-2062 QGIDKLQAAI
+2062 QGIDDLQATI
-2072 AEQEA
+2072 AEHEA

-2085 QNEQLRTYKETL
+2085 ENEQLRTYKETL

-2116 TMFDN
+2116 TVFDN
-2121 YFDDSDYYI
+2121 YFDDLDYYI

-2137 GIMETTRDT
+2137 DMMETTRDT
-2146 LDLLGYNN
+2146 LDLLGYDN
-2154 LDNFNKISERLLSN
+2154 LEIFNDINKQLLSN
-2168 QRTLLGL
+2168 QRTMLGM

-2187 KYWQDLATAMEGIN
+2187 NYWQDLATFVKEID
-2201 SLDDLKNSSWWA
+2201 SLEDLKDSHFWA
-2213 DDQVKKIAENATL
+2213 NDSVKKIAENAAL

-2242 KEATDRQ
+2242 KEATERQ
-2249 LETQQKIYESI
+2249 LETQQEIYESI

-2269 NWVNAVEKVVAAQKK
+2269 NWVDAVEKVVAAQKK

-2291 YAVDRYSDLAD
+2291 YAVDRYGDLVD

-2415 VEDKIQALQDIQEE
+2415 VEDKMQALQDIQEE
-2429 TMRDTGEK
+2429 TMRDMGQN
-2437 ILSIQQEYYDA
+2437 ILQVQKDYFDA
-2448 LSDIY
+2448 FSDISTD
-2453 ANTSLTQEEK
+2453 TSLTWETKSARIKELQGD
-2463 NQREEALRESTMKK
+2463 TMKK
-2477 LSYYTDQYDKAL
+2477 LTYYTDQYDKAL

-2494 NFEDTILGKMYPE
+2494 NFKDTILGTMYPE
-2507 YENLQKFNDNFASSA
+2507 YENLQKFNDGFANSA
-2522 DTTFTMIQ
+2522 NATFAQIQ
-2530 KQYQAT
+2530 KQYEAT
-2536 TGYYQE
+2536 TGYYRD
-2542 LAKVMGITDK
+2542 LAKAMGITDEST
-2552 DVLNDLGLMK
+2552 LNNLESMK
-2562 AAIADAMRTA
+2562 TAIANAMLAA
-2572 QENMQTSI
+2572 QQNMQTAIS
-2580 KDSQE
+2580 KSQE
-2585 KFDST
+2585 NFDAT
-2590 VQNMDKLVD
+2590 TKNMNDLVKT
-2599 SINEMS
+2599 IKEMGES
-2605 NALRDWV
+2605 LQKWV

-2627 YFDLMIKAMNNND
+2627 YFDLMIKALKNND
-2640 MASAEKYAEY
+2640 MDSAEKYAEY

-2663 QYTWNSKEAMIK
+2663 QYDWSSKEAMVK
-2675 DLQEHGVQV
+2675 DFQEQGVWI
-2684 SDENAAILWDKYNS
+2684 SDEKANSLWDKYSS
-2698 TTQKYD
+2698 TLKKYD

-2712 GKDGRLALLHQK
+2712 GQDGKLAVLHQK

-2750 DAQALYSHGRR
+2750 DAQALYSRGRR

-2775 QNVHIEASFPNA
+2775 QNVHIEANFPNA

>member
-1 MSAAR
+1 MNAAR

-31 LRNISSQTNLDTGGL
+31 LRNISSQTNLDTGGM
-46 RLPEQLNTASAAAI
+46 RLPEQLNTASVAAI
-60 KLRENLQSAI
+60 KLRENLQNAI

-104 PAGQAAFMDLSKAI
+104 PMGQAAFMDLSKAI

-127 TNVLVDKLWDS
+127 TNVLVDKLWNS

-147 SSTAIHTFV
+147 SSTAIHRFIGTI
-156 GAVQTAYHYAQD
+156 QTAYNYAQD
-168 LNKSLNDIRIVTGY
+168 LNKSLNNIRIVTGY

-249 LTAVWENFMKDGEH
+249 LTAVWENFMKDGKH

-273 ALGAATASSTDEIA
+273 TLGATTASSTDEIA
-287 DGLEKFAAVAE
+287 EGLEKFAAVAD

-354 SSALEVVGVNIK
+354 SSALEAVGVNIK
-366 NEAGELKSMDEILDE
+366 NEAGQLKNMDEILDE
-381 IGSKWD
+381 IGAKWD
-387 TIGKDQQVALA
+387 TIGKDQQIALA

-406 YTQFIALM
+406 YNQFIALM
-414 DNWDFMKEN
+414 DNWDFMQEN
-423 LNTAANATGTLDKQA
+423 LRTVAKASGTLDEQA
-438 EIYAESWEAAQK
+438 QIYAESWEAAKK

-457 SIYQDLLKDDFFVGL
+457 GIYQDLLKDDFFIWL
-472 TDDFGAIIEF
+472 TDSFGSILEF

-515 VQTLAHNLM
+515 AQTLAHNLM

-551 LNPNSGLRENNEAT
+551 LNPNAGLRENNEAA

-640 DYLKG
+640 EYLKG
-645 AGSSSLRSIMSEYDN
+645 AGSSSLRAIMSEYDN
-660 GTPISNI
+660 GTSINDI
-667 TLPTSKGA
+667 ALPTSRGA

-683 NSNLGLNGSAALQLE
+683 NSNLGLNGSAALQLD

-716 ASVQSFIKDFDGLE
+716 ASVQSFIKDFDGLG
-730 ESIKSNAKQLA
+730 ESIKNNARQLA
-741 EFEHEAD
+741 EFEHKAD
-748 QLDKLKSSV
+748 QLANLKLSV

-793 AVDNASAEALQ
+793 AVDNASAEALRKSQ
-804 RSRRA
+804 RA
-809 AAGNADQIEQ
+809 AAGNTAQIEQ
-819 FAKKYKLST
+819 FAKKYKLSA
-828 DEVQRFTEQLKKA
+828 DEVKRFANQLKEA
-841 EEMGLTYEEY
+841 EKRGLSYKEY
-851 LKRTGEAAVW
+851 LKQTGEAAVW
-861 AGKSIEN
+861 AGANIAN
-868 ASTKVSKMAV
+868 ASTKISKVKVVNNFANTLFSIGMSISAVTNAIKSLQDDSISTWQKTLNVIMALSMALPTVTSLFTSLGHAYTLLVYGITGYSAAQAKAAVVTLAEMGITQASTKEDKEAAAARLALTLGIKEESAAILVNSTLQAKSLKTRILELATKIKEAVVTGATTVATWAHNAALAVQNMLLGESLVLTSAGIALFALLGVALVGLAAILIKGIVAWANYETATEQATRQAEESATAADKAKEAFNSLKDTLKEYDDGVSALADLTDNTEAFREKLAETNKAALKLIEQLQLIYGKDWKYDNSNGQIVFLDENGQIDEDFVKNQTEESEKQYQQTQDVAV
-878 ISEIGNGLMSV
+878 IADAVASKTKASDTSNFDDYNATNYKASEKSKTASQIVQTGIKASDIDSVIQSLSLSENITWDANNKSFSPGDYEKIREALVALGYDESDVASIGDFGYFIDDLYYQKQNNGQKYADRLDYMDELATSV
-889 QMGVSSVVSAIDTF
+889 STGEGQIVGTVLSDVNSKVRNALDDTQLNDIATDSYSEAATDGYVKEAQAEIDQLSENELKQRYAEF
-903 NSDEDLS
+903 NSAYRYNADTGALQLQDEQGNWTDLK
-910 GWERFSSILMSLSMG
+910 E
-925 LPMICDGLLKFS
+925 
-937 ALISAKSITKIAGL
+937 
-951 ENLSKGVIQKLLSS
+951 
-965 AGDKSQIEA
+965 GDKGYVSTDTIKTN
-974 ILKEAGIGDKVIK
+974 LKTNI
-987 STVDQVEKA
+987 QVEKA
-996 STGLPGLI
+996 QELANSNVEDAWFTQFKEDASSGFSEDQKTDINDLLDEMRTSENPLTEEDIQDKDLGLSPEDI
-1004 GRLGSKLSKAGSVM
+1004 E
-1018 AGFLTNPIALG
+1018 FLMQ
-1029 VVAAVAA
+1029 
-1036 VGATVYLAVTER
+1036 
-1048 KRQAAAAME
+1048 KQ
-1057 EATQSAKE
+1057 
-1065 ASAAYEELKGKVE
+1065 EELRGVLTDVNDLYTTGQQDLLGLAE
-1078 NLKSSYSEYSS
+1078 EYSS
-1089 ILKTLGNLKTGT
+1089 CSDE
-1101 AEWTEA
+1101 AEEFSSA
-1107 VVELNNQVLELLK
+1107 VKRYGKNSEQAKKAQDKLNQAIKNAQWRK
-1120 TYPQL
+1120 L
-1125 AEYINNNNGIL
+1125 A
-1136 TIDAEGYEKVAK
+1136 DSVAK
-1148 EMATSAAAAQ
+1148 
-1158 VASIDSQKKTLTAT
+1158 
-1172 INYDIVDKG
+1172 
-1181 FDNSLNSD
+1181 
-1189 SMLRMAD
+1189 
-1196 AIQKDAGIII
+1196 
-1206 GALPDESGEID
+1206 
-1217 QAKMDESIAAM
+1217 
-1228 ADSAK
+1228 
-1233 VTKEQAE
+1233 
-1240 AVLSNSECLDYLRE
+1240 VLSNMEDLDEESDEYKDECKSLAKSFNDIFK
-1254 TVTTTNTKLDTLNS
+1254 TDVSQDWVADN
-1268 SRIAALTSSMDLT
+1268 IDL
-1281 EDQRA
+1281 
-1286 LANSSELMQGIVNR
+1286 
-1300 VIENNYDK
+1300 
-1308 IDNNIKSDDSEA
+1308 
-1320 ARTYGDT
+1320 
-1327 KSGLLKGYADTTLR
+1327 
-1341 KHTPFSWSAT
+1341 
-1351 AEGEAAFKE
+1351 
-1360 YLKNQGKT
+1360 
-1368 EEEIA
+1368 
-1373 AIWKSA
+1373 
-1379 DFKKDRITWKQTGE
+1379 FKKW
-1393 NDTTVDKDIFYDSL
+1393 S
-1407 VNSVNG
+1407 
-1413 ARETKAA
+1413 
-1420 QQSSQDVANV
+1420 QSSGDEARK
-1430 LNKITALTNSS
+1430 L
-1441 DVTES
+1441 E
-1446 AYGKY
+1446 
-1451 LSTGSVNSLTE
+1451 
-1462 EEFKALQGVGPQIAE
+1462 LQIL
-1477 YIESGGKKAAA
+1477 AAA
-1488 KITEGMKAVM
+1488 KAASSENFKPIKLKADETGVEQ
-1498 DTTQVAPPDISGDYD
+1498 TIRSAYD
-1513 SAAHDRYL
+1513 FYL
-1521 HTSGQQILSSNAES
+1521 
-1535 LDTSVEALEAYTAE
+1535 
-1549 LLKNNTALDGN
+1549 
-1560 YEKAAKMAVANVK
+1560 
-1573 FANGLNNLNNVL
+1573 
-1585 DDEIDNVKNA
+1585 
-1595 SKKNL
+1595 
-1600 DYYKSLGKIT
+1600 YYKSLIESGKIT
-1610 QAVNDLYDT
+1610 IT
-1619 DVDADFVAE
+1619 AD
-1628 NLELIEEAAKGSEK
+1628 G
-1642 ALAELSVAIVK
+1642 K
-1653 ADLNN
+1653 ADISAL
-1658 RKTLDKVDLNSVSKD
+1658 LNS
-1673 IQGAATYLN
+1673 LN
-1682 SALADYSYN
+1682 
-1691 LYSINEGLAAMQANM
+1691 
-1706 ADASGPMTLAAA
+1706 
-1718 LEGCGVKAETFIG
+1718 
-1731 SLNRVAVATGQTY
+1731 
-1744 AQMEADLAKMG
+1744 LAKMSAADVAAVLSAIG
-1755 MSMSDFDVTYAEVP
+1755 QTDVTINGVVVSTADMSASEGSFADFLDAAGLGTVDFKSDITATGVVP
-1769 TKEDVALTT
+1769 DFNPS
-1778 TERTVTDLGDGKYIM
+1778 KYIS
-1793 QDKITNIEHQYIDS
+1793 DAN
-1807 VMQVPQIHPKGSSGA
+1807 
-1822 GGIIV
+1822 
-1827 TPPSSGGAGL
+1827 SSGGG
-1837 VSGGKSS
+1837 

-1857 SSDEIERYHVIKKQL
+1857 ASDEIERYHTIKKQL

-1890 GENRLRVMDREAAKL
+1890 GANRLRVMDQEAAKL

-1915 VDEINSYYSQ
+1915 IDEIDSYYSQ
-1925 DRAAIAAYGAVFDE
+1925 DRAAIAAYGAIFDE

-1964 AEESYNDFKEIL
+1964 AEESYNEFKDIL

-2013 IKVQIHDDQIDFLE
+2013 IKVQINDDQIDFLE
-2027 RRLDRLSKSERRQ
+2027 RRLDRLSNSERRQ
-2040 YDSYLVQQE
+2040 YDSYLIQQ
-2049 KALELQKKRAATQ
+2049 KKMLELQQKHLETQ
-2062 QGIDKLQAAI
+2062 QGIDQLQASI
-2072 AEQEA
+2072 AEHEA
-2077 RGLEMTDE
+2077 RGLEITDE
-2085 QNEQLRTYKETL
+2085 ENEQLRTYKETL

-2116 TMFDN
+2116 TVFDN
-2121 YFDDSDYYI
+2121 YFDDLDYYI

-2137 GIMETTRDT
+2137 DMMETTRDT
-2146 LDLLGYNN
+2146 LDLLGYDD
-2154 LDNFNKISERLLSN
+2154 LDNFNRINKQLLSN
-2168 QRTLLGL
+2168 QRVMLGM

-2187 KYWQDLATAMEGIN
+2187 DYWQDLAATVKEVN
-2201 SLDDLKNSSWWA
+2201 SLGDLKDSPFWENA
-2213 DDQVKKIAENATL
+2213 NDQIKKIAENAAL
-2226 AEDSIK
+2226 AGDSIK
-2232 AVKDAINNQL
+2232 VVKDAINNQL
-2242 KEATDRQ
+2242 KEATERQ
-2249 LETQQKIYESI
+2249 LETQQEIYESI

-2269 NWVNAVEKVVAAQKK
+2269 NWVDAIEKVVAVQKK

-2291 YAVDRYSDLAD
+2291 YAVDRYGDLAD

-2326 DISKTDNV
+2326 DISKTDNI

-2403 ADAEEVSKAEQD
+2403 ADAEQVSKAEQD
-2415 VEDKIQALQDIQEE
+2415 VEDKMQALQDIQEE

-2453 ANTSLTQEEK
+2453 ADASLTQEERNK
-2463 NQREEALRESTMKK
+2463 REEALRESTMKK

-2507 YENLQKFNDNFASSA
+2507 YETLQKFNDNFASSA

-2530 KQYQAT
+2530 DQYKAT
-2536 TGYYQE
+2536 TKYYQE
-2542 LAKVMGITDK
+2542 LAKAMGITDES
-2552 DVLNDLGLMK
+2552 VLNDLGSMK
-2562 AAIADAMRTA
+2562 EEIAKAMIAA
-2572 QENMQTSI
+2572 QENMQTAISDSQKNFDATTQNMNDLVKSI
-2580 KDSQE
+2580 K
-2585 KFDST
+2585 
-2590 VQNMDKLVD
+2590 
-2599 SINEMS
+2599 EMGES
-2605 NALRDWV
+2605 LRDWV

-2627 YFDLMIKAMNNND
+2627 YFDLMIKAVKNND
-2640 MASAEKYAEY
+2640 MDSAEKYAEY

-2663 QYTWNSKEAMIK
+2663 QYSWDSKEAMVK
-2675 DLQEHGVQV
+2675 DFQEQGVQL
-2684 SDENAAILWDKYNS
+2684 SDEKADSLWNKYNN

-2712 GKDGRLALLHQK
+2712 GQDGKLAVLHQK

-2733 ANMLDIVNV
+2733 SNMLDIVNV
-2742 VRDIVRQI
+2742 VRDIVQQI
-2750 DAQALYSHGRR
+2750 DAQALYSRGRR

-2775 QNVHIEASFPNA
+2775 QNVHIEANFPNA

>member
-1 MSAAR
+1 MNAAR

-46 RLPEQLNTASAAAI
+46 RLQEQLNTASVAAI
-60 KLRENLQSAI
+60 KLRENLQNAI

-75 RLDLSKFNHEMEKS
+75 RLDLSKFNHEMKKS

-104 PAGQAAFMDLSKAI
+104 PTGQAAFMDLSKAI

-147 SSTAIHTFV
+147 SSTAIHSFI
-156 GAVQTAYHYAQD
+156 GAIQTAYNYAQD
-168 LNKSLNDIRIVTGY
+168 LNKSLNNIRIVTGY
-182 GSDRMAEFA
+182 GSDKMAEFA

-263 TAEWYADVMT
+263 TTEWYADVMT

-287 DGLEKFAAVAE
+287 EGLEKFAAVAD

-354 SSALEVVGVNIK
+354 SSALEAVGVNIK
-366 NEAGELKSMDEILDE
+366 NEAGQLKDMDEILDE
-381 IGSKWD
+381 IGAKWG
-387 TIGKDQQVALA
+387 TIGKDQQIALA

-406 YTQFIALM
+406 YNQFIALM
-414 DNWDFMKEN
+414 DNWDFMQEN
-423 LNTAANATGTLDKQA
+423 LQTVAKASGTLEEQN
-438 EIYAESWEAAQK
+438 EIYAESWEAAKK

-457 SIYQDLLKDDFFVGL
+457 GIYQDLLKDDFFIWL
-472 TDDFGAIIEF
+472 TDGFGSVLEF

-515 VQTLAHNLM
+515 AQTLAHNLM

-551 LNPNSGLRENNEAT
+551 LNPNSGLRENNEAA

-632 SKASFGSY
+632 GKASFGSY
-640 DYLKG
+640 EYLKG
-645 AGSSSLRSIMSEYDN
+645 AGSSSLRAIMSQYDN
-660 GTPISNI
+660 GTSINDI
-667 TLPTSKGA
+667 ALPTSRSA

-683 NSNLGLNGSAALQLE
+683 NSNLGLNGSAALQLD

-716 ASVQSFIKDFDGLE
+716 ASVQSFIKDFDGLG
-730 ESIKSNAKQLA
+730 ESIRNNAKQLA
-741 EFEHEAD
+741 EFEHKAD
-748 QLDKLKSSV
+748 QLDNLKLSV

-793 AVDNASAEALQ
+793 AVDNAQAEALQ
-804 RSRRA
+804 RSQRA
-809 AAGNADQIEQ
+809 AAGNTAQIEQ
-819 FAKKYKLST
+819 FAKKYKLSAE
-828 DEVQRFTEQLKKA
+828 EVQHFAEQLKKA

-851 LKRTGEAAVW
+851 LKQTGEAAVW
-861 AGKSIEN
+861 AGKNIEN

-889 QMGVSSVVSAIDTF
+889 QMGVSSVVSAI
-903 NSDEDLS
+903 NAVNDEDLS
-910 GWERFSSILMSLSMG
+910 GWEKFSSILMSLSMG
-925 LPMICDGLLKFS
+925 LPMLCNGLLKFT

-951 ENLSKGVIQKLLSS
+951 ENLGKDVIQKLLSS

-974 ILKEAGIGDKVIK
+974 ILKKAGIGDEIIK
-987 STVDQVEKA
+987 STVDQVDKA

-1004 GRLGSKLSKAGSVM
+1004 NKLGSKLSKAGSVI

-1029 VVAAVAA
+1029 VAAAVAA

-1048 KRQAAAAME
+1048 KRQATAAME
-1057 EATQSAKE
+1057 AAAQSAKE

-1158 VASIDSQKKTLTAT
+1158 VAYIDSQKKSLTAT
-1172 INYDIVDKG
+1172 INYDIADKG
-1181 FDNSLNSD
+1181 FDKSLNSD

-1196 AIQKDAGIII
+1196 AIQKNVGLIV
-1206 GALPDESGEID
+1206 GALPDESGGIN
-1217 QAKMDESIAAM
+1217 DEELQNSINAL
-1228 ADSAK
+1228 ADNAK
-1233 VTKEQAE
+1233 VTQEQAE
-1240 AVLSNSECLDYLRE
+1240 AVLSNSECLNYLRE

-1268 SRIAALTSSMDLT
+1268 SRVAALTSSMDLT

-1286 LANSSELMQGIVNR
+1286 LANSSELMQGVVNR

-1308 IDNNIKSDDSEA
+1308 IDNNEKTTLVEGNEIQ
-1320 ARTYGDT
+1320 TG
-1327 KSGLLKGYADTTLR
+1327 DTTLR
-1341 KHTPFSWSAT
+1341 QHTPFSWSAT

-1360 YLKNQGKT
+1360 YLKNQGNT

-1373 AIWKSA
+1373 AIWKST
-1379 DFKKDRITWKQTGE
+1379 DFKKDKITWKQAGE
-1393 NDTTVDKDIFYDSL
+1393 DSTTVDKEIFYDSL
-1407 VNSVNG
+1407 VNSVNA
-1413 ARETKAA
+1413 ARETTAA

-1430 LNKITALTNSS
+1430 LDKITALTNSS

-1451 LSTGSVNSLTE
+1451 LSTGSVDSLTE
-1462 EEFKALQGVGPQIAE
+1462 EEFKALQDAGSQI
-1477 YIESGGKKAAA
+1477 KDAAA
-1488 KITEGMKAVM
+1488 EMTEGMKAVM
-1498 DTTQVAPPDISGDYD
+1498 DATQVAPPDISGDYD

-1595 SKKNL
+1595 SKRNL

-1610 QAVNDLYDT
+1610 QAINDLYDT

-1658 RKTLDKVDLNSVSKD
+1658 RKTLDAVDLNSVGED
-1673 IQGAATYLN
+1673 VQTAAKYLN

-1706 ADASGPMTLAAA
+1706 SDASGPMTLAAA
-1718 LEGCGVKAETFIG
+1718 LDGCGIKAETFIG
-1731 SLNRVAVATGQTY
+1731 SLNRMAVATGQTY

-1807 VMQVPQIHPKGSSGA
+1807 IMQVPQIHPKGSSSA
-1822 GGIIV
+1822 GGITV

-1844 GGGGGGSQKDKKK
+1844 GGGGGGGGGGSQKDKKK
-1857 SSDEIERYHVIKKQL
+1857 SSDEIERYHTIKKQL

-1890 GENRLRVMDREAAKL
+1890 GANRLRIMDQEAAKL

-1915 VDEINSYYSQ
+1915 VDEIDSYYSQ

-2002 LQLEKITYSVE
+2002 LQLEKSHILQRLKFKLMMIRQTSQSVDL
-2013 IKVQIHDDQIDFLE
+2013 IV
-2027 RRLDRLSKSERRQ
+2027 
-2040 YDSYLVQQE
+2040 YL
-2049 KALELQKKRAATQ
+2049 
-2062 QGIDKLQAAI
+2062 
-2072 AEQEA
+2072 
-2077 RGLEMTDE
+2077 
-2085 QNEQLRTYKETL
+2085 
-2097 ADIDDQIFDI
+2097 
-2107 KFSIIEDIG
+2107 
-2116 TMFDN
+2116 
-2121 YFDDSDYYI
+2121 
-2130 DRISTLN
+2130 TLN
-2137 GIMETTRDT
+2137 
-2146 LDLLGYNN
+2146 
-2154 LDNFNKISERLLSN
+2154 
-2168 QRTLLGL
+2168 
-2175 SQQKLSSATDEV
+2175 
-2187 KYWQDLATAMEGIN
+2187 
-2201 SLDDLKNSSWWA
+2201 
-2213 DDQVKKIAENATL
+2213 
-2226 AEDSIK
+2226 
-2232 AVKDAINNQL
+2232 AV
-2242 KEATDRQ
+2242 
-2249 LETQQKIYESI
+2249 SM
-2260 NDIVQAIED
+2260 
-2269 NWVNAVEKVVAAQKK
+2269 
-2284 GLLNDID
+2284 
-2291 YAVDRYSDLAD
+2291 
-2302 LNDLYLSNSKKI
+2302 
-2314 YELNKLNRTILQ
+2314 IL
-2326 DISKTDNV
+2326 I
-2334 AAKSKLKD
+2334 
-2342 VLEEVNALQN
+2342 
-2352 SNAQMSEYE
+2352 
-2361 LKTLQAK
+2361 
-2368 YDLRLAEIAL
+2368 
-2378 EEAQEAKSQV
+2378 
-2388 RLVRDNEG
+2388 
-2396 NWGYMYT
+2396 
-2403 ADAEEVSKAEQD
+2403 
-2415 VEDKIQALQDIQEE
+2415 
-2429 TMRDTGEK
+2429 
-2437 ILSIQQEYYDA
+2437 
-2448 LSDIY
+2448 
-2453 ANTSLTQEEK
+2453 
-2463 NQREEALRESTMKK
+2463 
-2477 LSYYTDQYDKAL
+2477 
-2489 KQSGM
+2489 
-2494 NFEDTILGKMYPE
+2494 
-2507 YENLQKFNDNFASSA
+2507 
-2522 DTTFTMIQ
+2522 
-2530 KQYQAT
+2530 
-2536 TGYYQE
+2536 
-2542 LAKVMGITDK
+2542 
-2552 DVLNDLGLMK
+2552 
-2562 AAIADAMRTA
+2562 
-2572 QENMQTSI
+2572 
-2580 KDSQE
+2580 
-2585 KFDST
+2585 
-2590 VQNMDKLVD
+2590 
-2599 SINEMS
+2599 
-2605 NALRDWV
+2605 
-2612 EEMTKLAVVFNSNAD
+2612 
-2627 YFDLMIKAMNNND
+2627 
-2640 MASAEKYAEY
+2640 
-2650 RAMKISLDPNSYG
+2650 
-2663 QYTWNSKEAMIK
+2663 
-2675 DLQEHGVQV
+2675 
-2684 SDENAAILWDKYNS
+2684 
-2698 TTQKYD
+2698 
-2704 TGGYTGEW
+2704 
-2712 GKDGRLALLHQK
+2712 
-2724 ELVLNASDT
+2724 
-2733 ANMLDIVNV
+2733 
-2742 VRDIVRQI
+2742 
-2750 DAQALYSHGRR
+2750 
-2761 FDLPRIETRAETLE
+2761 
-2775 QNVHIEASFPNA
+2775 
-2787 TSHQEIE
+2787 
-2794 QAFDNLI
+2794 
-2801 NLASQYANKK
+2801 

>member
-1 MSAAR
+1 MNAAR

-46 RLPEQLNTASAAAI
+46 RLPEQLNTASVAAI
-60 KLRENLQSAI
+60 KLRENLQNAI

-75 RLDLSKFNHEMEKS
+75 KLDLSKFNHEMEKS

-104 PAGQAAFMDLSKAI
+104 PTGQAAFMDLSKAI
-118 LASETPLKQ
+118 LASETPLRQ

-147 SSTAIHTFV
+147 SSTAIHAFV
-156 GAVQTAYHYAQD
+156 GAISTAYNYAQD

-238 TGTAAQTVSDQ
+238 TGTAAQTISDQ
-249 LTAVWENFMKDGEH
+249 LTAIWENFMKDGKH
-263 TAEWYADVMT
+263 AAEWYADVMA
-273 ALGAATASSTDEIA
+273 ALGAETASSTDEIA
-287 DGLEKFAAVAE
+287 EGLEKFAAVAD

-354 SSALEVVGVNIK
+354 SKALDAVGVNIK

-381 IGSKWD
+381 IGAKWD
-387 TIGKDQQVALA
+387 TIGKDQQIALA

-414 DNWDFMKEN
+414 DNWDFMQEN
-423 LNTAANATGTLDKQA
+423 LETVANATGTLDKQA
-438 EIYAESWEAAQK
+438 EIYAESWEAAKK

-457 SIYQDLLKDDFFVGL
+457 SIYQDLLKDDFFIWL
-472 TDDFGAIIEF
+472 TNGFGSIIGF

-515 VQTLAHNLM
+515 AQTLAHNLM

-584 KGKITEEDRKHYQII
+584 KGKITEEDRKHYQIM
-599 LESVQASGEEL
+599 LDAVQASGEEL

-621 EEARLLANDIR
+621 EEARLSANEIR

-640 DYLKG
+640 ENLKG
-645 AGSSSLRSIMSEYDN
+645 AGSSSLRAIMSEYDN
-660 GTPISNI
+660 GASINDI
-667 TLPTSKGA
+667 VLPTSKGA

-683 NSNLGLNGSAALQLE
+683 NSNLGLNGSAALQLD

-709 ALQSLST
+709 ALESLST
-716 ASVQSFIKDFDGLE
+716 ASVQSFVKDFDGLG
-730 ESIKSNAKQLA
+730 ESIRNNAKQLA

-748 QLDKLKSSV
+748 QLTKLKSSV

-793 AVDNASAEALQ
+793 AVSNAETEALQ
-804 RSRRA
+804 KSRRA

-828 DEVQRFTEQLKKA
+828 DEVQRFAEQLKKA
-841 EEMGLTYEEY
+841 EKMGLTYEEY
-851 LKRTGEAAVW
+851 LKKTGEAAVW
-861 AGKSIEN
+861 AGKNIEN
-868 ASTKVSKMAV
+868 ASKKVSKIEVAK
-878 ISEIGNGLMSV
+878 GL
-889 QMGVSSVVSAIDTF
+889 A
-903 NSDEDLS
+903 NN
-910 GWERFSSILMSLSMG
+910 LMSLQMG
-925 LPMICDGLLKFS
+925 FASLRTFFTTLADDS
-937 ALISAKSITKIAGL
+937 A
-951 ENLSKGVIQKLLSS
+951 S
-965 AGDKSQIEA
+965 AGDKIMASLSALTFGISGIVVPLTSGMNSLTTALRSYTAAEIVAEAATSFSNKAKSRKIILENQAKIATILSANASKDLTAAELAEKLAAEGIGTEKTRLGIAEA
-974 ILKEAGIGDKVIK
+974 ILNKQKGQSLIVTGLNTLAHKLEEKALSEENVSLGLNIALWITKKLAALGAVGAIMVVVGAIAILTGAVMGIIALVNNIKNNSLSGQLKGLTEESKNAAQAADDATNKYKELKDAVSDYENGVKSLADLTKGTQEFEDATEKANEAAKKLIKTYNIKNWSIVPETGLIKIDDKELEDAQNQAKTEKTEAQTTASAFSAAQTKVQIQKELQDLSDRYIADYSTNTNNQVIGYAGTASDIDKIVTAMGNFSGGAELFFNDVKANVTEALGWNADELSLAQQSFIQNIENDSEAFKTHAEAIWKDKNSIPDQRKDSMLEQFQTGIEGFTSSSQQKEIVDAVYAQTADQTEAAAKEKYDNLSGDKLYQAYAALQNYSSYDTGTWLDGKEKFYDEKGQEVANVSDAVMREALREAEVQTQLGLQQEQAKNVVGLENGSDTDSAIAKMVTTQGDWDSGIQRLTEQELAALQEMTDAQKADYADIFKSFGLDLDKAIASVTGDNAKQAGELQASGAKKHQEEEIK
-987 STVDQVEKA
+987 STAETYGLTEEMIESQVEALQEQKEA
-996 STGLPGLI
+996 YNENKDAAIQAVKEQL
-1004 GRLGSKLSKAGSVM
+1004 RLQKAG
-1018 AGFLTNPIALG
+1018 TNLNKIW
-1029 VVAAVAA
+1029 
-1036 VGATVYLAVTER
+1036 
-1048 KRQAAAAME
+1048 KDN
-1057 EATQSAKE
+1057 
-1065 ASAAYEELKGKVE
+1065 SAAIKKWTQGLDD
-1078 NLKSSYSEYSS
+1078 S
-1089 ILKTLGNLKTGT
+1089 IETQQ
-1101 AEWTEA
+1101 A
-1107 VVELNNQVLELLK
+1107 VVELQNALNDVFKTKVSTAFIKKNFDVIQSAMEGDTEAVQRFQDLAAEDVLLTVKGVSDFDDLDQ
-1120 TYPQL
+1120 QL
-1125 AEYINNNNGIL
+1125 QDLHNTIVAYAEQSDFTIGAQIEDQGFINSCQAI
-1136 TIDAEGYEKVAK
+1136 V
-1148 EMATSAAAAQ
+1148 AAAGMTAAQ
-1158 VASIDSQKKTLTAT
+1158 AQQYFNAMG
-1172 INYDIVDKG
+1172 YDVE
-1181 FDNSLNSD
+1181 FDT
-1189 SMLRMAD
+1189 
-1196 AIQKDAGIII
+1196 
-1206 GALPDESGEID
+1206 GE
-1217 QAKMDESIAAM
+1217 
-1228 ADSAK
+1228 
-1233 VTKEQAE
+1233 
-1240 AVLSNSECLDYLRE
+1240 
-1254 TVTTTNTKLDTLNS
+1254 TTNTQTYTYHKLDVEKTKE
-1268 SRIAALTSSMDLT
+1268 AGGMPQF
-1281 EDQRA
+1281 EDA
-1286 LANSSELMQGIVNR
+1286 ET
-1300 VIENNYDK
+1300 VIEA
-1308 IDNNIKSDDSEA
+1308 S
-1320 ARTYGDT
+1320 
-1327 KSGLLKGYADTTLR
+1327 
-1341 KHTPFSWSAT
+1341 
-1351 AEGEAAFKE
+1351 
-1360 YLKNQGKT
+1360 
-1368 EEEIA
+1368 
-1373 AIWKSA
+1373 
-1379 DFKKDRITWKQTGE
+1379 
-1393 NDTTVDKDIFYDSL
+1393 
-1407 VNSVNG
+1407 
-1413 ARETKAA
+1413 
-1420 QQSSQDVANV
+1420 
-1430 LNKITALTNSS
+1430 
-1441 DVTES
+1441 
-1446 AYGKY
+1446 
-1451 LSTGSVNSLTE
+1451 
-1462 EEFKALQGVGPQIAE
+1462 
-1477 YIESGGKKAAA
+1477 
-1488 KITEGMKAVM
+1488 
-1498 DTTQVAPPDISGDYD
+1498 TQVAGTAIKTITPNGNFGGNIDF
-1513 SAAHDRYL
+1513 
-1521 HTSGQQILSSNAES
+1521 SNAK
-1535 LDTSVEALEAYTAE
+1535 Y
-1549 LLKNNTALDGN
+1549 
-1560 YEKAAKMAVANVK
+1560 
-1573 FANGLNNLNNVL
+1573 NG
-1585 DDEIDNVKNA
+1585 
-1595 SKKNL
+1595 
-1600 DYYKSLGKIT
+1600 G
-1610 QAVNDLYDT
+1610 
-1619 DVDADFVAE
+1619 
-1628 NLELIEEAAKGSEK
+1628 
-1642 ALAELSVAIVK
+1642 
-1653 ADLNN
+1653 
-1658 RKTLDKVDLNSVSKD
+1658 
-1673 IQGAATYLN
+1673 
-1682 SALADYSYN
+1682 
-1691 LYSINEGLAAMQANM
+1691 
-1706 ADASGPMTLAAA
+1706 
-1718 LEGCGVKAETFIG
+1718 
-1731 SLNRVAVATGQTY
+1731 
-1744 AQMEADLAKMG
+1744 
-1755 MSMSDFDVTYAEVP
+1755 
-1769 TKEDVALTT
+1769 
-1778 TERTVTDLGDGKYIM
+1778 
-1793 QDKITNIEHQYIDS
+1793 
-1807 VMQVPQIHPKGSSGA
+1807 
-1822 GGIIV
+1822 
-1827 TPPSSGGAGL
+1827 
-1837 VSGGKSS
+1837 SGGKSS
-1844 GGGGGGSQKDKKK
+1844 GGGGGGGGGGSQKDKKK
-1857 SSDEIERYHVIKKQL
+1857 SSDEIERYHTIKKQL

-1890 GENRLRVMDREAAKL
+1890 GANRLRVMDQEAAKL

-1915 VDEINSYYSQ
+1915 VDEIDSYYSQ

-1939 DGIITNYEQIMQ
+1939 NGIITNYEQIMQ

-1964 AEESYNDFKEIL
+1964 AEESYNDFKDIL

-2027 RRLDRLSKSERRQ
+2027 RRLDRLSNSERRQ

-2049 KALELQKKRAATQ
+2049 KVLELQQKRLATQ
-2062 QGIDKLQAAI
+2062 QGIDDLQAAI
-2072 AEQEA
+2072 AEHEA

-2085 QNEQLRTYKETL
+2085 ENEQLRTYKETL

-2116 TMFDN
+2116 TVFDN
-2121 YFDDSDYYI
+2121 YFDDLDYYI

-2137 GIMETTRDT
+2137 DMMETTRDT
-2146 LDLLGYNN
+2146 LDLLGYDN
-2154 LDNFNKISERLLSN
+2154 LEIFNDINKQLLSN
-2168 QRTLLGL
+2168 QRTMLGM

-2187 KYWQDLATAMEGIN
+2187 NYWQDLATFVKEID
-2201 SLDDLKNSSWWA
+2201 SLDDLKDSHFWA
-2213 DDQVKKIAENATL
+2213 NDSVKKIAENAAL

-2242 KEATDRQ
+2242 KEATERQ
-2249 LETQQKIYESI
+2249 LETQQEIYESI

-2269 NWVNAVEKVVAAQKK
+2269 NWVDAVEKVVAAQKK

-2291 YAVDRYSDLAD
+2291 YAVDRYGDLVD

-2415 VEDKIQALQDIQEE
+2415 VEDKMQALQDIQEE
-2429 TMRDTGEK
+2429 TMRDMGQN
-2437 ILSIQQEYYDA
+2437 ILQVQKDYFDA
-2448 LSDIY
+2448 FSDISTD
-2453 ANTSLTQEEK
+2453 TSLTWETKSARIKELQGD
-2463 NQREEALRESTMKK
+2463 TMKK
-2477 LSYYTDQYDKAL
+2477 LTYYTDQYDKAL

-2494 NFEDTILGKMYPE
+2494 NFKDTILGTMYPE
-2507 YENLQKFNDNFASSA
+2507 YENLQKFNDGFANSA
-2522 DTTFTMIQ
+2522 NATFAQIQ
-2530 KQYQAT
+2530 KQYEAT
-2536 TGYYQE
+2536 TGYYRD
-2542 LAKVMGITDK
+2542 LAKAMGITDEST
-2552 DVLNDLGLMK
+2552 LNNLESMK
-2562 AAIADAMRTA
+2562 TAIANAMLAA
-2572 QENMQTSI
+2572 QQNMQTAIS
-2580 KDSQE
+2580 KSQE
-2585 KFDST
+2585 NFDAT
-2590 VQNMDKLVD
+2590 TKNMNDLVKT
-2599 SINEMS
+2599 IKEMGES
-2605 NALRDWV
+2605 LQKWV

-2627 YFDLMIKAMNNND
+2627 YFDLMIKALKNND
-2640 MASAEKYAEY
+2640 MDSAEKYAEY

-2663 QYTWNSKEAMIK
+2663 QYDWSSKEAMVK
-2675 DLQEHGVQV
+2675 DFQEQGVWI
-2684 SDENAAILWDKYNS
+2684 SDEKANSLWDKYSS
-2698 TTQKYD
+2698 TLKKYD

-2712 GKDGRLALLHQK
+2712 GQDGKLAVLHQK

-2750 DAQALYSHGRR
+2750 DAQALYSRGRR

-2775 QNVHIEASFPNA
+2775 QNVHIEANFPNA

>member
-1 MSAAR
+1 MNAAR

-46 RLPEQLNTASAAAI
+46 RLQEQLNTASVAAI
-60 KLRENLQSAI
+60 KLRENLQNAI

-104 PAGQAAFMDLSKAI
+104 PTGQAAFMDLSKAI

-147 SSTAIHTFV
+147 SSTAIHSFI
-156 GAVQTAYHYAQD
+156 GAIQTAYNYAQD
-168 LNKSLNDIRIVTGY
+168 LNKSLNNIRIVTGY
-182 GSDRMAEFA
+182 GSDKMAEFA

-287 DGLEKFAAVAE
+287 EGLEKFAAVAD

-317 TRQSADVVGT
+317 TRQSADIVGT

-354 SSALEVVGVNIK
+354 SSALEAVGVNIK
-366 NEAGELKSMDEILDE
+366 NEAGQLKDMDEILDE
-381 IGSKWD
+381 IGAKWN
-387 TIGKDQQVALA
+387 TIGKDQQIALA

-406 YTQFIALM
+406 YNQFIALM
-414 DNWDFMKEN
+414 DNWDFMQEN
-423 LNTAANATGTLDKQA
+423 LQTVAKASGTLEEQN
-438 EIYAESWEAAQK
+438 EIYAESWEAARK

-457 SIYQDLLKDDFFVGL
+457 GIYQDLLKDDFFIWL
-472 TDDFGAIIEF
+472 TDGFGSVLEF

-505 KIFGDKIIAG
+505 KIFGDKIVAG
-515 VQTLAHNLM
+515 AQTLAHNLM

-551 LNPNSGLRENNEAT
+551 LNPNSGLRENNEAA

-632 SKASFGSY
+632 GKASFGSY
-640 DYLKG
+640 EYLKG
-645 AGSSSLRSIMSEYDN
+645 AGSSSLRAIMSEYDN
-660 GTPISNI
+660 GTSINDI
-667 TLPTSKGA
+667 ALPTSRSA

-683 NSNLGLNGSAALQLE
+683 NSNLGLNGSAALQLD

-716 ASVQSFIKDFDGLE
+716 ASVQSFIKDFDGLG
-730 ESIKSNAKQLA
+730 ESIRNNAKQLA
-741 EFEHEAD
+741 EFEHKAD
-748 QLDKLKSSV
+748 QLDNLKLSV

-788 EELLT
+788 EELLA
-793 AVDNASAEALQ
+793 AVDNAQAEALQ
-804 RSRRA
+804 RSQRA
-809 AAGNADQIEQ
+809 AAGNTAQIEQ
-819 FAKKYKLST
+819 FAKKYKLSAE
-828 DEVQRFTEQLKKA
+828 EVQHFAEQLKKA

-868 ASTKVSKMAV
+868 ASTKVDKMAV
-878 ISEIGNGLMSV
+878 VSEIGNGLMSV
-889 QMGVSSVVSAIDTF
+889 QMGVSSVVSAI
-903 NSDEDLS
+903 NAVNDEDLS
-910 GWERFSSILMSLSMG
+910 GWEKFSSILMSLSMG
-925 LPMICDGLLKFS
+925 LPMLCNGLLKFT

-951 ENLSKGVIQKLLSS
+951 ENLGKDVIQKLLSS

-974 ILKEAGIGDKVIK
+974 ILKKAGIGDEIIK
-987 STVDQVEKA
+987 STVDQVDKA

-1004 GRLGSKLSKAGSVM
+1004 NKLGSKLSKAGSVI

-1029 VVAAVAA
+1029 VAAAVAA

-1048 KRQAAAAME
+1048 KRQATAAME
-1057 EATQSAKE
+1057 AATQSAKE

-1158 VASIDSQKKTLTAT
+1158 VAYIDSQKKSLTAT
-1172 INYDIVDKG
+1172 INYDIADKG
-1181 FDNSLNSD
+1181 FDKSLNSD

-1196 AIQKDAGIII
+1196 AIQKNAGLIV
-1206 GALPDESGEID
+1206 GALPDESGGIN
-1217 QAKMDESIAAM
+1217 DEELQNSINAL
-1228 ADSAK
+1228 ADNAK
-1233 VTKEQAE
+1233 VTQEQAE

-1268 SRIAALTSSMDLT
+1268 SRVAALTSSMDLT

-1286 LANSSELMQGIVNR
+1286 LANSSELMQGVVNR

-1308 IDNNIKSDDSEA
+1308 IDNNEKTTLVEGNEIQ
-1320 ARTYGDT
+1320 TG
-1327 KSGLLKGYADTTLR
+1327 DTTLR
-1341 KHTPFSWSAT
+1341 YRSPFSWSAT
-1351 AEGEAAFKE
+1351 VGGEAAFKE

-1379 DFKKDRITWKQTGE
+1379 DFKKDRITWKQAGE
-1393 NDTTVDKDIFYDSL
+1393 DDTTVDKEISYDSL
-1407 VNSVNG
+1407 VNSVN
-1413 ARETKAA
+1413 AVRETAAA

-1441 DVTES
+1441 NVTES

-1462 EEFKALQGVGPQIAE
+1462 EEFNALQEVGSQI
-1477 YIESGGKKAAA
+1477 KDAAGEM
-1488 KITEGMKAVM
+1488 TDGMKAVM
-1498 DTTQVAPPDISGDYD
+1498 EATQVAPPDISGDYD
-1513 SAAHDRYL
+1513 AAAHDRYL

-1610 QAVNDLYDT
+1610 QAINDLYDT

-1642 ALAELSVAIVK
+1642 ALAELSIAIVK

-1658 RKTLDKVDLNSVSKD
+1658 RKTLDAVDLNSVGED
-1673 IQGAATYLN
+1673 VQTAAKYLN

-1706 ADASGPMTLAAA
+1706 SDASGPMTLAAA
-1718 LEGCGVKAETFIG
+1718 LDGCGIKAETFIG
-1731 SLNRVAVATGQTY
+1731 SLNRMAVATGQTY
-1744 AQMEADLAKMG
+1744 AQMEADLTKMG

-1807 VMQVPQIHPKGSSGA
+1807 IMQVPQIHPKGGSSA
-1822 GGIIV
+1822 GGITV

-1844 GGGGGGSQKDKKK
+1844 GGGGGGGGGGSQKDKKK
-1857 SSDEIERYHVIKKQL
+1857 SADEIERYHTIKKEIG
-1872 DNLSREYDNLSA
+1872 NLSREYDNLSA

-1890 GENRLRVMDREAAKL
+1890 GANRLRIMDQEAAKL

-1915 VDEINSYYSQ
+1915 VDEIDSYYSQ

-1964 AEESYNDFKEIL
+1964 AEESYNEFKDIL

-2013 IKVQIHDDQIDFLE
+2013 IKVQINDDQINFLE
-2027 RRLDRLSKSERRQ
+2027 RRLDRLSNSERRQ
-2040 YDSYLVQQE
+2040 YNSYLVQQ
-2049 KALELQKKRAATQ
+2049 KKMSELQDKRLEIQ
-2062 QGIDKLQAAI
+2062 KGINTIQADI
-2072 AEQEA
+2072 AKQEA
-2077 RGLEMTDE
+2077 QGLEITDE

-2116 TMFDN
+2116 IVFDN
-2121 YFDDSDYYI
+2121 YFDDLDYYI

-2137 GIMETTRDT
+2137 GMMETTRDA
-2146 LDLLGYNN
+2146 LDLLGYDN
-2154 LDNFNKISERLLSN
+2154 LDNFNRINELLLSN
-2168 QRTLLGL
+2168 QRFMLGM
-2175 SQQKLSSATDEV
+2175 SQQKLFNATGEV
-2187 KYWQDLATAMEGIN
+2187 DYWKRLAATVKEVD
-2201 SLDDLKNSSWWA
+2201 SLDDLKNSPFWEDA
-2213 DDQVKKIAENATL
+2213 NDQIKKIAENAAL
-2226 AEDSIK
+2226 AGDSIEV
-2232 AVKDAINNQL
+2232 VKDAINDQL
-2242 KEATDRQ
+2242 KEATERQ
-2249 LETQQKIYESI
+2249 LETQQEIYESI

-2269 NWVNAVEKVVAAQKK
+2269 DWVDAVEKVVAVQKK

-2291 YAVDRYSDLAD
+2291 YAVDRYDDLTD

-2342 VLEEVNALQN
+2342 VLEKVNALQD

-2368 YDLRLAEIAL
+2368 YDLRVAEIAL

-2403 ADAEEVSKAEQD
+2403 ANAEEVSKAEQN
-2415 VEDKIQALQDIQEE
+2415 VEDKMQALQDIQEE
-2429 TMRDTGEK
+2429 
-2437 ILSIQQEYYDA
+2437 
-2448 LSDIY
+2448 
-2453 ANTSLTQEEK
+2453 
-2463 NQREEALRESTMKK
+2463 ALREMGKRILQVQEEYSDALTDILTDTTLDWETKSDRIKALQEDTMKK
-2477 LSYYTDQYDKAL
+2477 LMYYTDQYDKAL
-2489 KQSGM
+2489 DQSGI
-2494 NFEDTILGKMYPE
+2494 NFKDTVLGTMYPE

-2530 KQYQAT
+2530 EQYEAT
-2536 TGYYQE
+2536 TGYYRD
-2542 LAKVMGITDK
+2542 LAQAMGITDES
-2552 DVLNDLGLMK
+2552 VLNDLELMK
-2562 AAIADAMRTA
+2562 KAIAEAMLAA
-2572 QENMQTSI
+2572 QKNMQTAI

-2585 KFDST
+2585 NFNAT
-2590 VQNMDKLVD
+2590 TQNMDNLTNA
-2599 SINEMS
+2599 INEMGK
-2605 NALRDWV
+2605 ALWNWV
-2612 EEMTKLAVVFNSNAD
+2612 EEMTKLAVVFSSNAD
-2627 YFDLMIKAMNNND
+2627 YFLLMVDALNNND
-2640 MASAEKYAEY
+2640 MDSAEKYIEY
-2650 RAMKISLDPNSYG
+2650 RAMKIRLDPNSYG
-2663 QYTWNSKEAMIK
+2663 QYAWSSKDAMVKDFQDYEVQLTDEQATALWN
-2675 DLQEHGVQV
+2675 
-2684 SDENAAILWDKYNS
+2684 KYIS
-2698 TTQKYD
+2698 TIQKYD

-2712 GKDGRLALLHQK
+2712 SQDGKLAVLHQK

-2733 ANMLDIVNV
+2733 ANMLDIVNI
-2742 VRDIVRQI
+2742 VRDIMQQI
-2750 DAQALYSHGRR
+2750 DAQALYSRGRR

-2775 QNVHIEASFPNA
+2775 QNVHIEANFPNA

>member
-1 MSAAR
+1 MNAAR

-46 RLPEQLNTASAAAI
+46 RLPEQLNTASVAAI
-60 KLRENLQSAI
+60 KLRENLQNAI

-75 RLDLSKFNHEMEKS
+75 KLDLSKFNHEMEKS

-104 PAGQAAFMDLSKAI
+104 PTGQAAFMDLSKAI
-118 LASETPLKQ
+118 LASETPLRQ

-147 SSTAIHTFV
+147 SSTAIHAFV
-156 GAVQTAYHYAQD
+156 GAISTAYNYAQD

-249 LTAVWENFMKDGEH
+249 LTAIWENFMKDGKH
-263 TAEWYADVMT
+263 AAEWYADVMT
-273 ALGAATASSTDEIA
+273 ALGAETASSTDEIA
-287 DGLEKFAAVAE
+287 EGLEKFAAVAD

-354 SSALEVVGVNIK
+354 SKALDAVGVNIK

-381 IGSKWD
+381 IGAKWD
-387 TIGKDQQVALA
+387 TIGKDQQIALA

-414 DNWDFMKEN
+414 DNWDFMQEN
-423 LNTAANATGTLDKQA
+423 LETVANATGTLDKQA
-438 EIYAESWEAAQK
+438 EIYAESWEAAKK

-457 SIYQDLLKDDFFVGL
+457 SIYQDLLKDDFFIWL
-472 TDDFGAIIEF
+472 TNGFGSIIGF

-515 VQTLAHNLM
+515 AQTLAHNLM

-584 KGKITEEDRKHYQII
+584 KGKITEEDRKHYQIM
-599 LESVQASGEEL
+599 LDAVQASGEEL

-621 EEARLLANDIR
+621 EEARLSANEIR

-640 DYLKG
+640 ENLKG
-645 AGSSSLRSIMSEYDN
+645 AGSSSLRAIMSEYDN
-660 GTPISNI
+660 GASINDI
-667 TLPTSKGA
+667 VLPTSKGA

-683 NSNLGLNGSAALQLE
+683 NSNLGLNGSAALQLD

-709 ALQSLST
+709 ALESLST
-716 ASVQSFIKDFDGLE
+716 ASVQSFVKDFDGLG
-730 ESIKSNAKQLA
+730 ESIRNNAKQLA

-748 QLDKLKSSV
+748 QLTKLKSSV

-793 AVDNASAEALQ
+793 AVSNAETEALQ
-804 RSRRA
+804 KSRRA

-828 DEVQRFTEQLKKA
+828 DEVQRFAEQLKKA
-841 EEMGLTYEEY
+841 EKMGLTYEEY
-851 LKRTGEAAVW
+851 LKKTGEAAVW
-861 AGKSIEN
+861 AGKNIEN
-868 ASTKVSKMAV
+868 ASKKVSKIEVAK
-878 ISEIGNGLMSV
+878 GL
-889 QMGVSSVVSAIDTF
+889 A
-903 NSDEDLS
+903 NN
-910 GWERFSSILMSLSMG
+910 LMSLQMG
-925 LPMICDGLLKFS
+925 FASLRTFFTTLADDS
-937 ALISAKSITKIAGL
+937 A
-951 ENLSKGVIQKLLSS
+951 S
-965 AGDKSQIEA
+965 AGDKIMASLSALTFGISGIVVPLTSGMNSLTTALRSYTAAEIVAEAATSFSNKAKSRKIILENQAKIATILSANASKDLTAAELAEKLAAEGIGTEKTRLGIAEA
-974 ILKEAGIGDKVIK
+974 ILNKQKGQSLIVTGLNTLAHKLEEKALSEENVSLGLNIALWITKKLAALGAVGAIMVVVGAIAILTGAVMGIIALVNNIKNNSLSGQLKGLTEESKNAAQAADDATNKYKELKDAVSDYENGVKSLADLTKGTQEFEDATEKANEAAKKLIKTYNIKNWSIVPETGLIKIDDKELEDAQNQAKTEKTEAQTTASAFSAAQTKVQIQKELQDLSDRYIADYSTNTNNQVIGYAGTASDIDKIVTAMGNFSGGAELFFNDVKANVTEALGWNADELSLAQQSFIQNIENDSEAFKTHAEAIWKDKNSIPDQRKDSMLEQFQTGIEGFTSSSQQKEIVDAVYAQTADQTEAAAKEKYDNLSGDKLYQAYAALQNYSSYDTGTWLDGKEKFYDEKGQEVANVSDAVMREALREAEVQTQLGLQQEQAKNVVGLENGSDTDSAIAKMVTTQGDWDSGIQRLTEQELAALQEMTDAQKADYADIFKSFGLDLDKAIASVTGDNAKQAGELQASGAKKHQEEEIK
-987 STVDQVEKA
+987 STAETYGLTEEMIESQVEALQEQKEA
-996 STGLPGLI
+996 YNENKDAAIQAVKEQL
-1004 GRLGSKLSKAGSVM
+1004 RLQKAG
-1018 AGFLTNPIALG
+1018 TNLNKIW
-1029 VVAAVAA
+1029 
-1036 VGATVYLAVTER
+1036 
-1048 KRQAAAAME
+1048 KDN
-1057 EATQSAKE
+1057 
-1065 ASAAYEELKGKVE
+1065 SAAIKKWTQGLDD
-1078 NLKSSYSEYSS
+1078 S
-1089 ILKTLGNLKTGT
+1089 IETQQ
-1101 AEWTEA
+1101 A
-1107 VVELNNQVLELLK
+1107 VVELQNALNDVFKTKVSTAFIKKNFDVIQSAMEGDTEAVQRFQDLAAEDVLLTVKGVSDFDDLDQ
-1120 TYPQL
+1120 QL
-1125 AEYINNNNGIL
+1125 QDLHNTIVAYAEQSDFTIGAQIEDQGFINSCQAI
-1136 TIDAEGYEKVAK
+1136 V
-1148 EMATSAAAAQ
+1148 AAAGMTAAQ
-1158 VASIDSQKKTLTAT
+1158 AQQYFNAMG
-1172 INYDIVDKG
+1172 YDVE
-1181 FDNSLNSD
+1181 FDT
-1189 SMLRMAD
+1189 
-1196 AIQKDAGIII
+1196 
-1206 GALPDESGEID
+1206 GE
-1217 QAKMDESIAAM
+1217 
-1228 ADSAK
+1228 
-1233 VTKEQAE
+1233 
-1240 AVLSNSECLDYLRE
+1240 
-1254 TVTTTNTKLDTLNS
+1254 TTNTQTYTYHKLDVEKTKE
-1268 SRIAALTSSMDLT
+1268 AGGMPQF
-1281 EDQRA
+1281 EDA
-1286 LANSSELMQGIVNR
+1286 ET
-1300 VIENNYDK
+1300 VIEA
-1308 IDNNIKSDDSEA
+1308 S
-1320 ARTYGDT
+1320 
-1327 KSGLLKGYADTTLR
+1327 
-1341 KHTPFSWSAT
+1341 
-1351 AEGEAAFKE
+1351 
-1360 YLKNQGKT
+1360 
-1368 EEEIA
+1368 
-1373 AIWKSA
+1373 
-1379 DFKKDRITWKQTGE
+1379 
-1393 NDTTVDKDIFYDSL
+1393 
-1407 VNSVNG
+1407 
-1413 ARETKAA
+1413 
-1420 QQSSQDVANV
+1420 
-1430 LNKITALTNSS
+1430 
-1441 DVTES
+1441 
-1446 AYGKY
+1446 
-1451 LSTGSVNSLTE
+1451 
-1462 EEFKALQGVGPQIAE
+1462 
-1477 YIESGGKKAAA
+1477 
-1488 KITEGMKAVM
+1488 
-1498 DTTQVAPPDISGDYD
+1498 TQVAGTAIKTITPNGNFGGNIDF
-1513 SAAHDRYL
+1513 
-1521 HTSGQQILSSNAES
+1521 SNAK
-1535 LDTSVEALEAYTAE
+1535 Y
-1549 LLKNNTALDGN
+1549 
-1560 YEKAAKMAVANVK
+1560 
-1573 FANGLNNLNNVL
+1573 NG
-1585 DDEIDNVKNA
+1585 
-1595 SKKNL
+1595 
-1600 DYYKSLGKIT
+1600 G
-1610 QAVNDLYDT
+1610 
-1619 DVDADFVAE
+1619 
-1628 NLELIEEAAKGSEK
+1628 
-1642 ALAELSVAIVK
+1642 
-1653 ADLNN
+1653 
-1658 RKTLDKVDLNSVSKD
+1658 
-1673 IQGAATYLN
+1673 
-1682 SALADYSYN
+1682 
-1691 LYSINEGLAAMQANM
+1691 
-1706 ADASGPMTLAAA
+1706 
-1718 LEGCGVKAETFIG
+1718 
-1731 SLNRVAVATGQTY
+1731 
-1744 AQMEADLAKMG
+1744 
-1755 MSMSDFDVTYAEVP
+1755 
-1769 TKEDVALTT
+1769 
-1778 TERTVTDLGDGKYIM
+1778 
-1793 QDKITNIEHQYIDS
+1793 
-1807 VMQVPQIHPKGSSGA
+1807 
-1822 GGIIV
+1822 
-1827 TPPSSGGAGL
+1827 
-1837 VSGGKSS
+1837 SGGKSS
-1844 GGGGGGSQKDKKK
+1844 GGGGGGGGGGSQKDKKK
-1857 SSDEIERYHVIKKQL
+1857 SSDEIERYHTIKKQL

-1890 GENRLRVMDREAAKL
+1890 GANRLRVMDQEAAKL

-1915 VDEINSYYSQ
+1915 VDEIDSYYSQ

-1939 DGIITNYEQIMQ
+1939 NGIITNYEQIMQ

-1964 AEESYNDFKEIL
+1964 AEESYNDFKDIL

-2027 RRLDRLSKSERRQ
+2027 RRLDRLSNSERRQ

-2049 KALELQKKRAATQ
+2049 KVLELQQKRLATQ
-2062 QGIDKLQAAI
+2062 QGIDDLQAAI
-2072 AEQEA
+2072 AEHEA

-2085 QNEQLRTYKETL
+2085 ENEQLRTYKETL

-2116 TMFDN
+2116 TVFDN
-2121 YFDDSDYYI
+2121 YFDDLDYYI

-2137 GIMETTRDT
+2137 DMMETTRDT
-2146 LDLLGYNN
+2146 LDLLGYDN
-2154 LDNFNKISERLLSN
+2154 LEIFNDINKQLLSN
-2168 QRTLLGL
+2168 QRTMLGM

-2187 KYWQDLATAMEGIN
+2187 NYWQDLATFVKEID
-2201 SLDDLKNSSWWA
+2201 SLDDLKDSHFWA
-2213 DDQVKKIAENATL
+2213 NDSVKKIAENAAL

-2242 KEATDRQ
+2242 KEATERQ
-2249 LETQQKIYESI
+2249 LETYQEIYESI
-2260 NDIVQAIED
+2260 NDIVQASED
-2269 NWVNAVEKVVAAQKK
+2269 NWVDAVEKVVAAQKK

-2291 YAVDRYSDLAD
+2291 YAVDRYGDLVD

-2415 VEDKIQALQDIQEE
+2415 VEDKMQALQDIQEE
-2429 TMRDTGEK
+2429 TMRDMGQN
-2437 ILSIQQEYYDA
+2437 ILQVQKDYFDA
-2448 LSDIY
+2448 FSDISTD
-2453 ANTSLTQEEK
+2453 TSLTWETKSARIKELQGD
-2463 NQREEALRESTMKK
+2463 TMKK
-2477 LSYYTDQYDKAL
+2477 LTYYTDQYDKAL

-2494 NFEDTILGKMYPE
+2494 NFKDTILGTMYPE
-2507 YENLQKFNDNFASSA
+2507 YENLQKFNDGFANSA
-2522 DTTFTMIQ
+2522 NATFAQIQ
-2530 KQYQAT
+2530 KQYEAT
-2536 TGYYQE
+2536 TGYYRD
-2542 LAKVMGITDK
+2542 LAKAMGITDEST
-2552 DVLNDLGLMK
+2552 LNNLESMK
-2562 AAIADAMRTA
+2562 TAIANAMLAA
-2572 QENMQTSI
+2572 QQNMQTAIS
-2580 KDSQE
+2580 KSQE
-2585 KFDST
+2585 NFDAT
-2590 VQNMDKLVD
+2590 TKNMNDLVKT
-2599 SINEMS
+2599 IKEMGES
-2605 NALRDWV
+2605 LQKWV
-2612 EEMTKLAVVFNSNAD
+2612 EEMTKLAIVFNSNAD
-2627 YFDLMIKAMNNND
+2627 YFDLMIKALKNND
-2640 MASAEKYAEY
+2640 MDSAEKYAEY

-2663 QYTWNSKEAMIK
+2663 QYDWSSKEAMVK
-2675 DLQEHGVQV
+2675 DFQEQGVWI
-2684 SDENAAILWDKYNS
+2684 SDEKANSLWDKYSS
-2698 TTQKYD
+2698 TLKKYD

-2712 GKDGRLALLHQK
+2712 GQDGKLAVLHQK

-2750 DAQALYSHGRR
+2750 DAQALYSRGRR

-2775 QNVHIEASFPNA
+2775 QNVHIEANFPNA

>member
-1 MSAAR
+1 MNAAR

-46 RLPEQLNTASAAAI
+46 RLPEQLNTASVAAI
-60 KLRENLQSAI
+60 KLRENLQNAI

-104 PAGQAAFMDLSKAI
+104 PTGQAAFMDLSKAI

-147 SSTAIHTFV
+147 SSTAIHRFIGTI
-156 GAVQTAYHYAQD
+156 QTAYNYAQD
-168 LNKSLNDIRIVTGY
+168 LNKSLNNIRIVTGY

-249 LTAVWENFMKDGEH
+249 LTAIWENFMKDGEH

-287 DGLEKFAAVAE
+287 EGLEKFAAVAD

-354 SSALEVVGVNIK
+354 SSALEAVGVNIK
-366 NEAGELKSMDEILDE
+366 NEAGQLKDMDEILDE
-381 IGSKWD
+381 IGAKWN
-387 TIGKDQQVALA
+387 TIGKDQQIALA

-406 YTQFIALM
+406 YNQFIALM
-414 DNWDFMKEN
+414 DNWDFMQEN
-423 LNTAANATGTLDKQA
+423 LQTVAKASGTLDEQA
-438 EIYAESWEAAQK
+438 QIYAESWEAARK

-457 SIYQDLLKDDFFVGL
+457 GIYQDLLKDDFFIWL
-472 TDDFGAIIEF
+472 TDAFGSVLEF

-515 VQTLAHNLM
+515 AQTLAHNLM

-551 LNPNSGLRENNEAT
+551 LNPNSGLRENNEAA

-632 SKASFGSY
+632 GKASFGSY
-640 DYLKG
+640 EYLKG
-645 AGSSSLRSIMSEYDN
+645 AGSSSLRAIMSQYDN
-660 GTPISNI
+660 GTSINDI
-667 TLPTSKGA
+667 ALPTSRGA

-683 NSNLGLNGSAALQLE
+683 NSNLGLNGSAALQLD

-716 ASVQSFIKDFDGLE
+716 ASVQSFIKDFDGLG
-730 ESIKSNAKQLA
+730 ESIRNNAVQLA
-741 EFEHEAD
+741 EFEHKAD
-748 QLDKLKSSV
+748 QLANLKLSV

-782 SDAADA
+782 SDTADA

-793 AVDNASAEALQ
+793 AVSHAEAEALQ
-804 RSRRA
+804 KSQRA
-809 AAGNADQIEQ
+809 AAGNTAQIEE
-819 FAKKYKLST
+819 FAKKYKLSRE
-828 DEVQRFTEQLKKA
+828 EVQRFANQLKEA
-841 EEMGLTYEEY
+841 EKRGLSYKEY
-851 LKRTGEAAVW
+851 LKQTGEAAVW
-861 AGKSIEN
+861 AGANIEN
-868 ASTKVSKMAV
+868 ASTKISKVKVVNNFANTLFSIGMSVSAVTNAINSLQDDSISTWQKTLNVIMALSMVLPTVTTLFTSLGQGYTLLVYGITGYSAAQAKAAAITLAEMGITQASTKEDKQAAAARLALTLGIKEESAAILVNSTLQAKSLKTRILELATKIKEAVVTGATTVATWAHNAALAVQNLLLGESLVLTSAGIALFALLGVALVGLAAILIKGIVAWANYETATEQATRQAEESAAAADKAKEAFNSLKDTLKEYDEGVSALADLTEGTEAFREKLAETNKAALKLIEQLQLIYGKDWKYDSNGQIVFLDENGQIDENFVKNQTEESEKQYQQTQDVAV
-878 ISEIGNGLMSV
+878 IADAVASKTEASDTSKFDDYNATNYKTSEKSKTASQIVQAGIKASDIDSVIQSLGDNITWDANNKSFSSGDYDKIREALVALGYDKSDVDSIDNFGYFVDDLYYQKQNNGQKYADRLDYMDELATS
-889 QMGVSSVVSAIDTF
+889 VSAGEGQIVGTVLSDVNSKVKGALDDAQLNNIATESYDEAATNGDVTEAQAGIDQLSENELKQRYAEF
-903 NSDEDLS
+903 NSAYRYNADTGALQLQDEKGNWTDLK
-910 GWERFSSILMSLSMG
+910 E
-925 LPMICDGLLKFS
+925 
-937 ALISAKSITKIAGL
+937 
-951 ENLSKGVIQKLLSS
+951 
-965 AGDKSQIEA
+965 GDKGYVSTDTIKTN
-974 ILKEAGIGDKVIK
+974 LKTNI
-987 STVDQVEKA
+987 QVEKA
-996 STGLPGLI
+996 QELANSNAEETWFTQFKEDASFGFSGKQQNEVNNLLQSMYDNKSGKPLTEEDIQEKVSGLSSEDI
-1004 GRLGSKLSKAGSVM
+1004 EFFMQK
-1018 AGFLTNPIALG
+1018 
-1029 VVAAVAA
+1029 
-1036 VGATVYLAVTER
+1036 
-1048 KRQAAAAME
+1048 Q
-1057 EATQSAKE
+1057 
-1065 ASAAYEELKGKVE
+1065 EELRDVLIDVNDLYTTGQQDLLGLAE
-1078 NLKSSYSEYSS
+1078 EYSS
-1089 ILKTLGNLKTGT
+1089 CSDEAEEFSAAVKRYGKNSEQAKKAQDKLNQAIKNAQWRKLADSVAKVLSNMEDLDEESDEYKDECKSLAKSFNDIFKTNVTQDWVADNIDLFKKWSQSSGDEARKLELQILAAANAASNENFKPIVLKADGTGAEQTIRTAYDFYLYYKSLIESGKITIT
-1101 AEWTEA
+1101 AEGKA
-1107 VVELNNQVLELLK
+1107 DISALL
-1120 TYPQL
+1120 
-1125 AEYINNNNGIL
+1125 
-1136 TIDAEGYEKVAK
+1136 
-1148 EMATSAAAAQ
+1148 
-1158 VASIDSQKKTLTAT
+1158 
-1172 INYDIVDKG
+1172 
-1181 FDNSLNSD
+1181 NSLNLAQVSA
-1189 SMLRMAD
+1189 AD
-1196 AIQKDAGIII
+1196 VAAILSAI
-1206 GALPDESGEID
+1206 GQTD
-1217 QAKMDESIAAM
+1217 
-1228 ADSAK
+1228 
-1233 VTKEQAE
+1233 VTING
-1240 AVLSNSECLDYLRE
+1240 VVVS
-1254 TVTTTNTKLDTLNS
+1254 
-1268 SRIAALTSSMDLT
+1268 
-1281 EDQRA
+1281 
-1286 LANSSELMQGIVNR
+1286 
-1300 VIENNYDK
+1300 
-1308 IDNNIKSDDSEA
+1308 
-1320 ARTYGDT
+1320 
-1327 KSGLLKGYADTTLR
+1327 
-1341 KHTPFSWSAT
+1341 T
-1351 AEGEAAFKE
+1351 AEMSASGSSF
-1360 YLKNQGKT
+1360 
-1368 EEEIA
+1368 
-1373 AIWKSA
+1373 A
-1379 DFKKDRITWKQTGE
+1379 DFMAAASGAAGSPMKVEDFQSNVTATGVVPDF
-1393 NDTTVDKDIFYDSL
+1393 NP
-1407 VNSVNG
+1407 
-1413 ARETKAA
+1413 
-1420 QQSSQDVANV
+1420 
-1430 LNKITALTNSS
+1430 
-1441 DVTES
+1441 
-1446 AYGKY
+1446 GKY
-1451 LSTGSVNSLTE
+1451 LS
-1462 EEFKALQGVGPQIAE
+1462 
-1477 YIESGGKKAAA
+1477 
-1488 KITEGMKAVM
+1488 
-1498 DTTQVAPPDISGDYD
+1498 D
-1513 SAAHDRYL
+1513 
-1521 HTSGQQILSSNAES
+1521 
-1535 LDTSVEALEAYTAE
+1535 
-1549 LLKNNTALDGN
+1549 
-1560 YEKAAKMAVANVK
+1560 AN
-1573 FANGLNNLNNVL
+1573 
-1585 DDEIDNVKNA
+1585 
-1595 SKKNL
+1595 
-1600 DYYKSLGKIT
+1600 
-1610 QAVNDLYDT
+1610 
-1619 DVDADFVAE
+1619 
-1628 NLELIEEAAKGSEK
+1628 
-1642 ALAELSVAIVK
+1642 
-1653 ADLNN
+1653 
-1658 RKTLDKVDLNSVSKD
+1658 
-1673 IQGAATYLN
+1673 
-1682 SALADYSYN
+1682 
-1691 LYSINEGLAAMQANM
+1691 
-1706 ADASGPMTLAAA
+1706 
-1718 LEGCGVKAETFIG
+1718 
-1731 SLNRVAVATGQTY
+1731 
-1744 AQMEADLAKMG
+1744 
-1755 MSMSDFDVTYAEVP
+1755 
-1769 TKEDVALTT
+1769 
-1778 TERTVTDLGDGKYIM
+1778 
-1793 QDKITNIEHQYIDS
+1793 
-1807 VMQVPQIHPKGSSGA
+1807 
-1822 GGIIV
+1822 
-1827 TPPSSGGAGL
+1827 SSGGG
-1837 VSGGKSS
+1837 

-1857 SSDEIERYHVIKKQL
+1857 SSDEIERYHTIKKQL

-1890 GENRLRVMDREAAKL
+1890 GTNRLRVMDQEAAKL

-1915 VDEINSYYSQ
+1915 VDEIDSYYSQ

-2027 RRLDRLSKSERRQ
+2027 RRLDRLSNSERRQ
-2040 YDSYLVQQE
+2040 YNSYLVQQ
-2049 KALELQKKRAATQ
+2049 KKMSELQDKRLEIQ
-2062 QGIDKLQAAI
+2062 KGINTIQADI
-2072 AEQEA
+2072 AKQEA
-2077 RGLEMTDE
+2077 QGLEMTDE

-2116 TMFDN
+2116 ITFDN
-2121 YFDDSDYYI
+2121 YFDDLDYYI

-2137 GIMETTRDT
+2137 DMMETTRDA
-2146 LDLLGYNN
+2146 LDLLGYDD
-2154 LDNFNKISERLLSN
+2154 LDNFNRINGQLQLN
-2168 QRTLLGL
+2168 QRVMLGM
-2175 SQQKLSSATDEV
+2175 SQKKLSSTTDEV
-2187 KYWQDLATAMEGIN
+2187 KYWQNLAAAVKEID
-2201 SLDDLKNSSWWA
+2201 SLDDLKDSSVWE
-2213 DDQVKKIAENATL
+2213 DVNDQIKKIAENAAL
-2226 AEDSIK
+2226 AGDSIEV
-2232 AVKDAINNQL
+2232 VKDAINDQL
-2242 KEATDRQ
+2242 KEATERQ
-2249 LETQQKIYESI
+2249 LETQQEIYESI

-2269 NWVNAVEKVVAAQKK
+2269 NWVDAVEKVVAVQKK

-2291 YAVDRYSDLAD
+2291 YAVDRYGDLAD

-2415 VEDKIQALQDIQEE
+2415 VEDKMQALQDIQEE
-2429 TMRDTGEK
+2429 TMRDMGQN
-2437 ILSIQQEYYDA
+2437 ILQVQRDYFDA
-2448 LSDIY
+2448 FSDIST
-2453 ANTSLTQEEK
+2453 NTSLDWETKSARIKELQK
-2463 NQREEALRESTMKK
+2463 NTMKE
-2477 LSYYTDQYDKAL
+2477 LAFYTDQYDKAL

-2494 NFEDTILGKMYPE
+2494 NFEDTILGTMYPE
-2507 YENLQKFNDNFASSA
+2507 YENLQKFNDGFASSA
-2522 DTTFTMIQ
+2522 DATFAQMQ
-2530 KQYQAT
+2530 KQYETT
-2536 TGYYQE
+2536 TGYYRD
-2542 LAKVMGITDK
+2542 LAKAMGITDEN
-2552 DVLNDLGLMK
+2552 VLNNLESMK
-2562 AAIADAMRTA
+2562 TAIANAMLAA
-2572 QENMQTSI
+2572 QQNMQTAIS
-2580 KDSQE
+2580 DSQNN
-2585 KFDST
+2585 FDAT
-2590 VQNMDKLVD
+2590 TKNMNDLVNT
-2599 SINEMS
+2599 IKEMGA
-2605 NALRDWV
+2605 ALQEWV
-2612 EEMTKLAVVFNSNAD
+2612 KEMTKLAVVFNSNAD
-2627 YFDLMIKAMNNND
+2627 YFDLMIKALKNND
-2640 MASAEKYAEY
+2640 MDSAEKYAEY
-2650 RAMKISLDPNSYG
+2650 RATKISLDPNSYG
-2663 QYTWNSKEAMIK
+2663 QYSWDSKEAMVK
-2675 DLQEHGVQV
+2675 DFQEQGVQI
-2684 SDENAAILWDKYNS
+2684 SSEKADRLWDKYNN

-2712 GKDGRLALLHQK
+2712 GQDGKLAVLHQK

-2733 ANMLDIVNV
+2733 ANMLDIVNI
-2742 VRDIVRQI
+2742 VRDIVQQI
-2750 DAQALYSHGRR
+2750 DAQALYSRGRR

-2775 QNVHIEASFPNA
+2775 QNVHIEANFPNA

>member
-1 MSAAR
+1 MNAAR

-20 AEAALSRLNTN
+20 AEAALSRLSTN

-46 RLPEQLNTASAAAI
+46 RLPEQLNAASIAAI
-60 KLRENLQSAI
+60 KLRENLQNAI

-104 PAGQAAFMDLSKAI
+104 PTGQAAFMDLSKAI

-147 SSTAIHTFV
+147 SSTAIHRFIGTI
-156 GAVQTAYHYAQD
+156 QTAYNYAQD
-168 LNKSLNDIRIVTGY
+168 LNKSLNNIRIVTGY

-238 TGTAAQTVSDQ
+238 TGTAAKTVSDQ
-249 LTAVWENFMKDGEH
+249 LTAIWENFMKDGEH

-287 DGLEKFAAVAE
+287 EGLEKFAAVAD

-354 SSALEVVGVNIK
+354 SSALEAVGVNIK
-366 NEAGELKSMDEILDE
+366 NEAGELKDMDEILDE
-381 IGSKWD
+381 IGAKWD
-387 TIGKDQQVALA
+387 TIGKDQQIALA

-406 YTQFIALM
+406 YNQFIALM
-414 DNWDFMKEN
+414 DNWDFMQEN
-423 LNTAANATGTLDKQA
+423 LQTVAKASGTLDEQA
-438 EIYAESWEAAQK
+438 QIYAESWEAAKK

-457 SIYQDLLKDDFFVGL
+457 GIYQDLLKDDFFIWL
-472 TDDFGAIIEF
+472 TDGFGSVLEF

-515 VQTLAHNLM
+515 AQTLAHNLM

-551 LNPNSGLRENNEAT
+551 LNPNSGLRENNEAA

-632 SKASFGSY
+632 GKASFGSY
-640 DYLKG
+640 EYLKG
-645 AGSSSLRSIMSEYDN
+645 AGSSSLRAIMSEYDN
-660 GTPISNI
+660 GTSINDI
-667 TLPTSKGA
+667 TLPSSKGA
-675 QQGVIDQL
+675 QQGVINQL
-683 NSNLGLNGSAALQLE
+683 NSNLGLNGSAALQLD

-716 ASVQSFIKDFDGLE
+716 ASVQSFIKDFDGLG
-730 ESIKSNAKQLA
+730 ESIRNNAVQLA

-748 QLDKLKSSV
+748 QLTKLKSSV

-768 EGYKQQFRDLGYSI
+768 EGYKRQFRDLGYSI
-782 SDAADA
+782 TDAADA

-793 AVDNASAEALQ
+793 AVSNAEAEALQ
-804 RSRRA
+804 KSRRA
-809 AAGNADQIEQ
+809 AAGNTDQIEQ

-828 DEVQRFTEQLKKA
+828 EEVQRFANQLKKA
-841 EEMGLTYEEY
+841 EEMGLSYKEY
-851 LKRTGEAAVW
+851 LKQTGEAAIW
-861 AGKSIEN
+861 AGANIEN
-868 ASTKVSKMAV
+868 ASTKVNKLAVVQGVANTLFGIGMSVSAVTNAIESLQDDSISPWQKTLNIIMALSMALPTVTTLFTSLGQGYTLLVYGITGYSAAQAKAAAITLAEMGITQASTKEDKEAAVARLALTLGIKEESAAILVNSTLQSKSLKTRILELAAKIKEAFVTKATTVATWAHNAALAVQNLLLGKSLELTSAGIALFAGLVVVLAVLAAKLIEGIVAWANYETATEQATRQAEESATAADKAKEAFNSLKDTLKEYDEGVSALADLTDGTEAFREKLAETNKAALKLIEQLQLIYGKDWKYDNSNGQIVFLDENGQIDENFVKNQTEESEKQYQQTQDVAV
-878 ISEIGNGLMSV
+878 IADAVASKTEASDTSKFDDYNATNYKTSEKSKTASQIV
-889 QMGVSSVVSAIDTF
+889 QAGIKASDID
-903 NSDEDLS
+903 S
-910 GWERFSSILMSLSMG
+910 
-925 LPMICDGLLKFS
+925 
-937 ALISAKSITKIAGL
+937 
-951 ENLSKGVIQKLLSS
+951 VIQSLGENITWDANNKSFSPDDYDKIREALVAFGYDRSDVDSIDNFGYFVNDLYYQKQNNGQKYADRLSYMDELATS
-965 AGDKSQIEA
+965 VSTGEGQIVGTVLSDVNSKVKNALDDAQLNNIATESYDKAAGDKDVQAAQAEINQLSENELRQRYAEFNSA
-974 ILKEAGIGDKVIK
+974 YRYNADTGALQLQDEQGNWTDLKEGDKGYVSTDTIK
-987 STVDQVEKA
+987 TNLKTNIQVERAQELANSEAENTWFKQFQKDA
-996 STGLPGLI
+996 SSSFSGEQQNEVNNLLRRMYDNKSGKPLTEEDIQEKVSGLSSEDI
-1004 GRLGSKLSKAGSVM
+1004 E
-1018 AGFLTNPIALG
+1018 FLMQ
-1029 VVAAVAA
+1029 
-1036 VGATVYLAVTER
+1036 
-1048 KRQAAAAME
+1048 KQ
-1057 EATQSAKE
+1057 
-1065 ASAAYEELKGKVE
+1065 EELRGVLTDVNE
-1078 NLKSSYSEYSS
+1078 LYTTGQQDLLGLAEEYSS
-1089 ILKTLGNLKTGT
+1089 CSDE
-1101 AEWTEA
+1101 AEEFSAA
-1107 VVELNNQVLELLK
+1107 VKRYGKNSEQAKKAQDKLNQAIKNAQWRK
-1120 TYPQL
+1120 L
-1125 AEYINNNNGIL
+1125 A
-1136 TIDAEGYEKVAK
+1136 DSVAK
-1148 EMATSAAAAQ
+1148 
-1158 VASIDSQKKTLTAT
+1158 
-1172 INYDIVDKG
+1172 
-1181 FDNSLNSD
+1181 
-1189 SMLRMAD
+1189 
-1196 AIQKDAGIII
+1196 
-1206 GALPDESGEID
+1206 
-1217 QAKMDESIAAM
+1217 
-1228 ADSAK
+1228 
-1233 VTKEQAE
+1233 
-1240 AVLSNSECLDYLRE
+1240 VLSNMEDLDEESDEYKDECKSLAKSFNDIFK
-1254 TVTTTNTKLDTLNS
+1254 TNVTQDWVADN
-1268 SRIAALTSSMDLT
+1268 IDL
-1281 EDQRA
+1281 
-1286 LANSSELMQGIVNR
+1286 
-1300 VIENNYDK
+1300 
-1308 IDNNIKSDDSEA
+1308 
-1320 ARTYGDT
+1320 
-1327 KSGLLKGYADTTLR
+1327 
-1341 KHTPFSWSAT
+1341 
-1351 AEGEAAFKE
+1351 
-1360 YLKNQGKT
+1360 
-1368 EEEIA
+1368 
-1373 AIWKSA
+1373 
-1379 DFKKDRITWKQTGE
+1379 FKKW
-1393 NDTTVDKDIFYDSL
+1393 S
-1407 VNSVNG
+1407 
-1413 ARETKAA
+1413 
-1420 QQSSQDVANV
+1420 QSSGDEARK
-1430 LNKITALTNSS
+1430 L
-1441 DVTES
+1441 E
-1446 AYGKY
+1446 
-1451 LSTGSVNSLTE
+1451 
-1462 EEFKALQGVGPQIAE
+1462 LQIL
-1477 YIESGGKKAAA
+1477 AAA
-1488 KITEGMKAVM
+1488 KAASSENFKPIELKADENGVVQ
-1498 DTTQVAPPDISGDYD
+1498 TIRSAYD
-1513 SAAHDRYL
+1513 FYL
-1521 HTSGQQILSSNAES
+1521 
-1535 LDTSVEALEAYTAE
+1535 
-1549 LLKNNTALDGN
+1549 
-1560 YEKAAKMAVANVK
+1560 
-1573 FANGLNNLNNVL
+1573 
-1585 DDEIDNVKNA
+1585 
-1595 SKKNL
+1595 
-1600 DYYKSLGKIT
+1600 YYKSLIESGKIT
-1610 QAVNDLYDT
+1610 ITAEGKADISALLNSLNLAGATAADVAAILSAIGQT
-1619 DVDADFVAE
+1619 DVTINGVVVSTADMSGSNDTFAKFME
-1628 NLELIEEAAKGSEK
+1628 SASAAAGS
-1642 ALAELSVAIVK
+1642 
-1653 ADLNN
+1653 
-1658 RKTLDKVDLNSVSKD
+1658 
-1673 IQGAATYLN
+1673 
-1682 SALADYSYN
+1682 
-1691 LYSINEGLAAMQANM
+1691 
-1706 ADASGPMTLAAA
+1706 PMTEASFTSN
-1718 LEGCGVKAETFIG
+1718 VT
-1731 SLNRVAVATGQTY
+1731 ATGTVP
-1744 AQMEADLAKMG
+1744 
-1755 MSMSDFDVTYAEVP
+1755 DFNP
-1769 TKEDVALTT
+1769 S
-1778 TERTVTDLGDGKYIM
+1778 KYIS
-1793 QDKITNIEHQYIDS
+1793 DAN
-1807 VMQVPQIHPKGSSGA
+1807 
-1822 GGIIV
+1822 
-1827 TPPSSGGAGL
+1827 SSGG
-1837 VSGGKSS
+1837 GG

-1857 SSDEIERYHVIKKQL
+1857 SSDEIERYHTIKKQI

-1890 GENRLRVMDREAAKL
+1890 GANRLRVMDQEAAKL

-1915 VDEINSYYSQ
+1915 IDEIDSYYSQ

-1964 AEESYNDFKEIL
+1964 AEESYNEFKDIL

-2027 RRLDRLSKSERRQ
+2027 RRLDRLSNSERRQ
-2040 YDSYLVQQE
+2040 YDSYLIQQ
-2049 KALELQKKRAATQ
+2049 KKMLELQQKRLTTQ
-2062 QGIDKLQAAI
+2062 QGIDDLQAAI
-2072 AEQEA
+2072 TEHEA
-2077 RGLEMTDE
+2077 QGLEITDE
-2085 QNEQLRTYKETL
+2085 ENEQLRTYKETL

-2116 TMFDN
+2116 TTFDN
-2121 YFDDSDYYI
+2121 YFEDLDYYI

-2137 GIMETTRDT
+2137 DIMETTRDT
-2146 LDLLGYNN
+2146 LDLLGYDN
-2154 LDNFNKISERLLSN
+2154 LDIFNHINGQLLSN
-2168 QRTLLGL
+2168 QRVMLGM
-2175 SQQKLSSATDEV
+2175 SQKKLSSATNEV
-2187 KYWQDLATAMEGIN
+2187 KYWQDLAATVKEVD
-2201 SLDDLKNSSWWA
+2201 SLDDLKDSPFWENA
-2213 DDQVKKIAENATL
+2213 NDQIKKIAENAAL
-2226 AEDSIK
+2226 AGDSIK
-2232 AVKDAINNQL
+2232 VVKDAINDQL
-2242 KEATDRQ
+2242 KEATERQ
-2249 LETQQKIYESI
+2249 LETQQEIYESI

-2269 NWVNAVEKVVAAQKK
+2269 NWVDAVEKVVAVQKK

-2291 YAVDRYSDLAD
+2291 YAVDRYGDLAD

-2326 DISKTDNV
+2326 DISKTDNI

-2415 VEDKIQALQDIQEE
+2415 VEDKMQALQDIQEE

-2437 ILSIQQEYYDA
+2437 ILSIQQQYYDA

-2453 ANTSLTQEEK
+2453 TDASLTQEERNK
-2463 NQREEALRESTMKK
+2463 REEALRESTMKK

-2494 NFEDTILGKMYPE
+2494 NFKDTILGTMYPE
-2507 YENLQKFNDNFASSA
+2507 YETLQKFNDNFASSA

-2530 KQYQAT
+2530 DQYKT
-2536 TGYYQE
+2536 TTEYYQE
-2542 LAKVMGITDK
+2542 LAKAMGITDENI
-2552 DVLNDLGLMK
+2552 LNDLGSMK
-2562 AAIADAMRTA
+2562 TTIAKAMIAA
-2572 QENMQTSI
+2572 QESMQTAISN
-2580 KDSQE
+2580 SQE
-2585 KFDST
+2585 KFNAT
-2590 VQNMDKLVD
+2590 TENMDNLAD
-2599 SINEMS
+2599 TINKMGE
-2605 NALRDWV
+2605 ALRDWV
-2612 EEMTKLAVVFNSNAD
+2612 KEMTKLAVVFNSNAD
-2627 YFDLMIKAMNNND
+2627 YFDLMIKALKNND
-2640 MASAEKYAEY
+2640 MDSAEKYAEY

-2663 QYTWNSKEAMIK
+2663 QYSWDSKEAMVK
-2675 DLQEHGVQV
+2675 DFQEQGVQI
-2684 SDENAAILWDKYNS
+2684 SGEKADRLWDKYNN

-2712 GKDGRLALLHQK
+2712 GQDGKLAVLHQK

-2733 ANMLDIVNV
+2733 ANMLDIVNI
-2742 VRDIVRQI
+2742 VRDIVQQI
-2750 DAQALYSHGRR
+2750 DAQALYSRGRR

-2775 QNVHIEASFPNA
+2775 QNVHIEANFPNA

>member
-1 MSAAR
+1 MNAAR

-46 RLPEQLNTASAAAI
+46 RLPEQLNTASVAAI
-60 KLRENLQSAI
+60 KLRENLQNAI

-104 PAGQAAFMDLSKAI
+104 PTGQAAFMDLSKAI

-147 SSTAIHTFV
+147 SSTAIHRFIGTI
-156 GAVQTAYHYAQD
+156 QTAYNYAQD
-168 LNKSLNDIRIVTGY
+168 LNKSLNNIRIVTGY

-203 TTLDYTNASLIYY
+203 TTLDYTNASLTYY

-273 ALGAATASSTDEIA
+273 TLGATTASSTDEIA
-287 DGLEKFAAVAE
+287 EGIEKFAAVAD

-354 SSALEVVGVNIK
+354 SSALEAVGVNIK
-366 NEAGELKSMDEILDE
+366 NEAGELKDMDEILDE
-381 IGSKWD
+381 IGAKWN
-387 TIGKDQQVALA
+387 TIGKDQQIALA

-406 YTQFIALM
+406 YNQFIALM
-414 DNWDFMKEN
+414 DNWDFMQEN
-423 LNTAANATGTLDKQA
+423 LRTVAKASGTLDEQA
-438 EIYAESWEAAQK
+438 QIYAESWEAAKK

-457 SIYQDLLKDDFFVGL
+457 GIYQDLLKDDFFIWL
-472 TDDFGAIIEF
+472 TDAFGSVLEF

-515 VQTLAHNLM
+515 AQTLAHNLM

-551 LNPNSGLRENNEAT
+551 LNPNSGLRENNEAA

-610 QARAKQLDLAQ
+610 QAQAKQLDLAQ
-621 EEARLLANDIR
+621 EEARLSANEIR

-640 DYLKG
+640 EYLKG
-645 AGSSSLRSIMSEYDN
+645 AGSSSLRAIMSEYDN
-660 GTPISNI
+660 GTSINDI
-667 TLPTSKGA
+667 ALPTSKGA
-675 QQGVIDQL
+675 QQGVINQL
-683 NSNLGLNGSAALQLE
+683 NSNLGLNGSAALQLD

-716 ASVQSFIKDFDGLE
+716 ASVQSFIKDFDGLG
-730 ESIKSNAKQLA
+730 ESIKNNARQLA

-748 QLDKLKSSV
+748 QLAKLKLSV

-793 AVDNASAEALQ
+793 AVDNASAEALRKSQ
-804 RSRRA
+804 RA
-809 AAGNADQIEQ
+809 AAGNTAQIEQ
-819 FAKKYKLST
+819 FAKKYKLSA
-828 DEVQRFTEQLKKA
+828 DEVKRFAEQLKEA
-841 EEMGLTYEEY
+841 EKRGLSYKEY
-851 LKRTGEAAVW
+851 LEQTGEAAVW
-861 AGKSIEN
+861 AGANIAN
-868 ASTKVSKMAV
+868 ASTKVSKVKVVNNFANTLFSIGMSISAVTNAIESLQDDSISTWQKTLNIIMALSMVLPTVTTLFTSLGQGYTLLVYGITGYSAAQAKAAAITLAEMGITQASTKEDKEAAAARLALTLGIKEESAAILVNSTLQAKSLKTRILELATKIKEAAVTKATTVATWAHNAALAVQNLLMSKSLELTTAGMAV
-878 ISEIGNGLMSV
+878 FAGLVVLLAVLAKKLIEGIVDWANYETAIEQATRQAEESATAADKAKEAFNSLKDTLKKYDEGVSALADLTEGTEAFREKLAETNKAALKLIEQLQLIYGKDWKYDSNGQIVFLDENGQIDENFVKNQTEEAEKKYQQTQNVAVIADAAASKAKASDTSKLDDYNATDYYSTEKTKAAFWTVQAGIKASDIDSVIQSLGESITWNTDIQSFSPDDYEKIREALVALGYDKSDVDSIGNFGYFVDDLYYQKQNNGQKYADRLDYMDELATS
-889 QMGVSSVVSAIDTF
+889 VSAGEGQIVGTVLRDVNSKVKGALDDAQLNNIAADSYSQAATDENVKKAQAEINQLSENELKQRYAEF
-903 NSDEDLS
+903 NSAYRYNADTGALQLQDENGNWTDLK
-910 GWERFSSILMSLSMG
+910 E
-925 LPMICDGLLKFS
+925 
-937 ALISAKSITKIAGL
+937 
-951 ENLSKGVIQKLLSS
+951 
-965 AGDKSQIEA
+965 GDKGYVSTDTIKTN
-974 ILKEAGIGDKVIK
+974 LKTNI
-987 STVDQVEKA
+987 QVEKA
-996 STGLPGLI
+996 QELANSNAEETWFTQFKEDASFGFSGKQKNEVNNLLQSMYDNKSGKPLTEEDIQEKVSGLSSEDI
-1004 GRLGSKLSKAGSVM
+1004 EFFMQK
-1018 AGFLTNPIALG
+1018 
-1029 VVAAVAA
+1029 
-1036 VGATVYLAVTER
+1036 
-1048 KRQAAAAME
+1048 Q
-1057 EATQSAKE
+1057 
-1065 ASAAYEELKGKVE
+1065 EELRDVLTDV
-1078 NLKSSYSEYSS
+1078 NDLYTTSQQDLLDLANEYSS
-1089 ILKTLGNLKTGT
+1089 CSDE
-1101 AEWTEA
+1101 AEEFSAA
-1107 VVELNNQVLELLK
+1107 VKRYGKNSEQAKKAQDKLNQAIKNAQWRK
-1120 TYPQL
+1120 L
-1125 AEYINNNNGIL
+1125 A
-1136 TIDAEGYEKVAK
+1136 DSVAK
-1148 EMATSAAAAQ
+1148 
-1158 VASIDSQKKTLTAT
+1158 
-1172 INYDIVDKG
+1172 
-1181 FDNSLNSD
+1181 
-1189 SMLRMAD
+1189 
-1196 AIQKDAGIII
+1196 
-1206 GALPDESGEID
+1206 
-1217 QAKMDESIAAM
+1217 
-1228 ADSAK
+1228 
-1233 VTKEQAE
+1233 
-1240 AVLSNSECLDYLRE
+1240 VLSNMEDLDEESDEYKDECKSLAKSFNDIFK
-1254 TVTTTNTKLDTLNS
+1254 TNVTQDWVADN
-1268 SRIAALTSSMDLT
+1268 IDL
-1281 EDQRA
+1281 
-1286 LANSSELMQGIVNR
+1286 
-1300 VIENNYDK
+1300 
-1308 IDNNIKSDDSEA
+1308 
-1320 ARTYGDT
+1320 
-1327 KSGLLKGYADTTLR
+1327 
-1341 KHTPFSWSAT
+1341 
-1351 AEGEAAFKE
+1351 
-1360 YLKNQGKT
+1360 
-1368 EEEIA
+1368 
-1373 AIWKSA
+1373 
-1379 DFKKDRITWKQTGE
+1379 FKKW
-1393 NDTTVDKDIFYDSL
+1393 S
-1407 VNSVNG
+1407 
-1413 ARETKAA
+1413 
-1420 QQSSQDVANV
+1420 QSSGDEARK
-1430 LNKITALTNSS
+1430 L
-1441 DVTES
+1441 E
-1446 AYGKY
+1446 
-1451 LSTGSVNSLTE
+1451 
-1462 EEFKALQGVGPQIAE
+1462 LQIL
-1477 YIESGGKKAAA
+1477 AAA
-1488 KITEGMKAVM
+1488 KAASSENFKPIELKADENGVVQ
-1498 DTTQVAPPDISGDYD
+1498 TIRSAYD
-1513 SAAHDRYL
+1513 FYL
-1521 HTSGQQILSSNAES
+1521 
-1535 LDTSVEALEAYTAE
+1535 
-1549 LLKNNTALDGN
+1549 
-1560 YEKAAKMAVANVK
+1560 
-1573 FANGLNNLNNVL
+1573 
-1585 DDEIDNVKNA
+1585 
-1595 SKKNL
+1595 
-1600 DYYKSLGKIT
+1600 YYKSLIESGKIT
-1610 QAVNDLYDT
+1610 IT
-1619 DVDADFVAE
+1619 AD
-1628 NLELIEEAAKGSEK
+1628 G
-1642 ALAELSVAIVK
+1642 K
-1653 ADLNN
+1653 ADISAL
-1658 RKTLDKVDLNSVSKD
+1658 LNS
-1673 IQGAATYLN
+1673 L
-1682 SALADYSYN
+1682 
-1691 LYSINEGLAAMQANM
+1691 
-1706 ADASGPMTLAAA
+1706 
-1718 LEGCGVKAETFIG
+1718 
-1731 SLNRVAVATGQTY
+1731 
-1744 AQMEADLAKMG
+1744 DLAKISAADVAAVLSAIG
-1755 MSMSDFDVTYAEVP
+1755 QTDVTINGVVVSTAEMSASGDTFAEFMEAASGAAGSPMKVKDFQSNVTATGTVP
-1769 TKEDVALTT
+1769 NFDPS
-1778 TERTVTDLGDGKYIM
+1778 KYIS
-1793 QDKITNIEHQYIDS
+1793 DAN
-1807 VMQVPQIHPKGSSGA
+1807 
-1822 GGIIV
+1822 
-1827 TPPSSGGAGL
+1827 SSGGG
-1837 VSGGKSS
+1837 

-1857 SSDEIERYHVIKKQL
+1857 SSDEIERYHTIKKQL

-1890 GENRLRVMDREAAKL
+1890 GANRLRVMDQEAAKL

-1915 VDEINSYYSQ
+1915 VDEIDSYYSQ

-2049 KALELQKKRAATQ
+2049 KMLELQQKRLTTQ
-2062 QGIDKLQAAI
+2062 QGIDDLQAAI
-2072 AEQEA
+2072 AEHEA
-2077 RGLEMTDE
+2077 QGLEITE
-2085 QNEQLRTYKETL
+2085 EENEQLRTYKETL

-2116 TMFDN
+2116 TTFDN
-2121 YFDDSDYYI
+2121 YFDDLDYYI

-2137 GIMETTRDT
+2137 DMMETIRDT
-2146 LDLLGYNN
+2146 LDLLGYDD
-2154 LDNFNKISERLLSN
+2154 LDIFNRINGQLLSN
-2168 QRTLLGL
+2168 QRVMLGM
-2175 SQQKLSSATDEV
+2175 SQKKLSRATNEV
-2187 KYWQDLATAMEGIN
+2187 DYWQNLASTVKEVN
-2201 SLDDLKNSSWWA
+2201 SLDDLKDSPFWEDAN
-2213 DDQVKKIAENATL
+2213 DQIKKTAENAAL
-2226 AEDSIK
+2226 AGDSIK
-2232 AVKDAINNQL
+2232 VVKDAINNQL
-2242 KEATDRQ
+2242 KEATERQ
-2249 LETQQKIYESI
+2249 LETQQEIYESI

-2269 NWVNAVEKVVAAQKK
+2269 NWVDAVEKVVAVQKK

-2291 YAVDRYSDLAD
+2291 YAVDRYGDLAD

-2378 EEAQEAKSQV
+2378 EEAQQAKSQV

-2415 VEDKIQALQDIQEE
+2415 VEDKMQALQDIQEE

-2437 ILSIQQEYYDA
+2437 ILSIQQQYYDA

-2453 ANTSLTQEEK
+2453 TDASLTQEERNK
-2463 NQREEALRESTMKK
+2463 REEALRESTMKK

-2494 NFEDTILGKMYPE
+2494 NFKDTILGTMYPE
-2507 YENLQKFNDNFASSA
+2507 YETLQKFNDNFASSA

-2530 KQYQAT
+2530 DQYKT
-2536 TGYYQE
+2536 TTEYYQE
-2542 LAKVMGITDK
+2542 LAKAMGITDEN
-2552 DVLNDLGLMK
+2552 VLNDLGSMK
-2562 AAIADAMRTA
+2562 TAIAKAMIAA
-2572 QENMQTSI
+2572 QESMQTAIS
-2580 KDSQE
+2580 DSQE
-2585 KFDST
+2585 NFDAT
-2590 VQNMDKLVD
+2590 TKNMENLVKTID
-2599 SINEMS
+2599 EMGE
-2605 NALRDWV
+2605 ALREWV
-2612 EEMTKLAVVFNSNAD
+2612 KEMTKLAVVFNSNAD
-2627 YFDLMIKAMNNND
+2627 YFDLMIKAVKNND
-2640 MASAEKYAEY
+2640 MDSAEKYAEY

-2663 QYTWNSKEAMIK
+2663 QHSWDSKEAMVK
-2675 DLQEHGVQV
+2675 DFQEQGVQI
-2684 SDENAAILWDKYNS
+2684 SSEKADRLWDKYNN

-2712 GKDGRLALLHQK
+2712 GQDGKLAVLHQK

-2733 ANMLDIVNV
+2733 ANMLDIVNI
-2742 VRDIVRQI
+2742 VRDIVQQI
-2750 DAQALYSHGRR
+2750 DAQALYSRGRR

-2775 QNVHIEASFPNA
+2775 QNVHIEANFPNA

>member
-1 MSAAR
+1 MNAAR

-46 RLPEQLNTASAAAI
+46 RLPEQLNTASVAAI
-60 KLRENLQSAI
+60 KLRENLQNAI

-75 RLDLSKFNHEMEKS
+75 RLDLSKFNHEMKKS

-104 PAGQAAFMDLSKAI
+104 PTGQAAFMDLSKAI

-147 SSTAIHTFV
+147 SSTAIHSFI
-156 GAVQTAYHYAQD
+156 GAIQTAYNYAQD
-168 LNKSLNDIRIVTGY
+168 LNKSLNNIRVVTGY

-273 ALGAATASSTDEIA
+273 ALGATTASSTDEIA
-287 DGLEKFAAVAE
+287 EGLEKFAAVAD

-354 SSALEVVGVNIK
+354 SSALNTVGVNIK
-366 NEAGELKSMDEILDE
+366 NEAGQLKDMDEILDE
-381 IGSKWD
+381 IGAKWN
-387 TIGKDQQVALA
+387 TIGKDQQIALA

-406 YTQFIALM
+406 YNQFIALM
-414 DNWDFMKEN
+414 DNWDFMQEN
-423 LNTAANATGTLDKQA
+423 LQTVAKASGTLDEQA
-438 EIYAESWEAAQK
+438 QIYAESWEAAKK

-457 SIYQDLLKDDFFVGL
+457 GIYQDLLKDDFFIGL
-472 TDDFGAIIEF
+472 TDAFGSVLKF

-505 KIFGDKIIAG
+505 KIFGDRIIAG
-515 VQTLAHNLM
+515 AQTLAHNLM

-551 LNPNSGLRENNEAT
+551 LNPNSGLRENNEAA

-632 SKASFGSY
+632 GKASFGSY
-640 DYLKG
+640 EYLKG
-645 AGSSSLRSIMSEYDN
+645 AGSSSLRAIMSEYDN
-660 GTPISNI
+660 GTSIKDI
-667 TLPTSKGA
+667 MLPTSRGA

-683 NSNLGLNGSAALQLE
+683 NSNLGLNGSAALQLD

-741 EFEHEAD
+741 EFEHESD
-748 QLDKLKSSV
+748 QLANLKLSV

-793 AVDNASAEALQ
+793 AVDNAQAEALQ
-804 RSRRA
+804 RSQRA
-809 AAGNADQIEQ
+809 AAGNTAQIEQ
-819 FAKKYKLST
+819 FAKKYKLSAE
-828 DEVQRFTEQLKKA
+828 EVQRFANQLKEA
-841 EEMGLTYEEY
+841 EKRGLSYQEY
-851 LKRTGEAAVW
+851 LKQTGEAAVW

-889 QMGVSSVVSAIDTF
+889 QMGVSSVASAI
-903 NSDEDLS
+903 NAVNDEDLS
-910 GWERFSSILMSLSMG
+910 GWEKFSSILMSLSMG
-925 LPMICDGLLKFS
+925 LPMILDGLLKFG

-951 ENLSKGVIQKLLSS
+951 ENLGKDVIQKLLSS

-974 ILKEAGIGDKVIK
+974 ILKEAGIGDEIIK
-987 STVDQVEKA
+987 STVDQVDKA

-1004 GRLGSKLSKAGSVM
+1004 NKLGSKLSKAGSVI
-1018 AGFLTNPIALG
+1018 AGLLTNPIALG
-1029 VVAAVAA
+1029 VMAAVAA

-1048 KRQAAAAME
+1048 KRQATAAME
-1057 EATQSAKE
+1057 AAAQSAKE

-1158 VASIDSQKKTLTAT
+1158 VAYIDSQKKSLTAT
-1172 INYDIVDKG
+1172 INYDIADKG
-1181 FDNSLNSD
+1181 FDKSLNSD

-1196 AIQKDAGIII
+1196 AIRKDAGIII
-1206 GALPDESGEID
+1206 GALPDESGGIN
-1217 QAKMDESIAAM
+1217 DEELRNSINAL
-1228 ADSAK
+1228 ADNAK
-1233 VTKEQAE
+1233 VTQEQAE

-1268 SRIAALTSSMDLT
+1268 SRVAALTSSMDLT

-1308 IDNNIKSDDSEA
+1308 IDNNEKTTLVEGNEIQ
-1320 ARTYGDT
+1320 TG
-1327 KSGLLKGYADTTLR
+1327 DTTLR
-1341 KHTPFSWSAT
+1341 QHTPFSWSAT

-1379 DFKKDRITWKQTGE
+1379 DFKKNRITWKQAGE
-1393 NDTTVDKDIFYDSL
+1393 DDTTVDKEISYDSL
-1407 VNSVNG
+1407 VNSVNA
-1413 ARETKAA
+1413 ARETAAA

-1441 DVTES
+1441 NITES

-1451 LSTGSVNSLTE
+1451 LSTGSVDSLTE
-1462 EEFKALQGVGPQIAE
+1462 EQFNALKQVGEQVSDSIANGGQIA
-1477 YIESGGKKAAA
+1477 ADN
-1488 KITEGMKAVM
+1488 ITESMRGVM
-1498 DTTQVAPPDISGDYD
+1498 DATQVAPPTISGDYD

-1610 QAVNDLYDT
+1610 QAINDLYDT

-1642 ALAELSVAIVK
+1642 ALAELSIAIVK

-1658 RKTLDKVDLNSVSKD
+1658 RKTLDAVDLNSVGED
-1673 IQGAATYLN
+1673 VQTAAKYLN

-1706 ADASGPMTLAAA
+1706 SDASGPMTLAAA
-1718 LEGCGVKAETFIG
+1718 LDGCGIKAETFIG
-1731 SLNRVAVATGQTY
+1731 SLNRMAVATGQTY

-1807 VMQVPQIHPKGSSGA
+1807 IMQVPQIRPKGGSSA
-1822 GGIIV
+1822 GGITV

-1844 GGGGGGSQKDKKK
+1844 GGGGGGGGGGSQKDKKK
-1857 SSDEIERYHVIKKQL
+1857 SSDEIERYHTIKKEIG
-1872 DNLSREYDNLSA
+1872 NLSREYDNLSA

-1890 GENRLRVMDREAAKL
+1890 GANRLRVMDQEAAKL

-1915 VDEINSYYSQ
+1915 VNEIDSYYSQ

-2027 RRLDRLSKSERRQ
+2027 RRLDRLSNSERRQ
-2040 YDSYLVQQE
+2040 YDSYLIQQ
-2049 KALELQKKRAATQ
+2049 KKMLELQQKRLTTQ
-2062 QGIDKLQAAI
+2062 QGIDDLQAAI
-2072 AEQEA
+2072 AEHEA
-2077 RGLEMTDE
+2077 QGLEITDE
-2085 QNEQLRTYKETL
+2085 ENEQLRTYKETL

-2116 TMFDN
+2116 TTFDN
-2121 YFDDSDYYI
+2121 YFEDLDYYI

-2137 GIMETTRDT
+2137 DMMETTRDT
-2146 LDLLGYNN
+2146 LDLLGYDN
-2154 LDNFNKISERLLSN
+2154 LDIFNRINGQLLSN
-2168 QRTLLGL
+2168 QRVMLEM
-2175 SQQKLSSATDEV
+2175 SQKKLSSVADEID
-2187 KYWQDLATAMEGIN
+2187 YWQRLAATVKEVD
-2201 SLDDLKNSSWWA
+2201 SLDDLRDSPFWEDAN
-2213 DDQVKKIAENATL
+2213 DQIKKIAENAAL
-2226 AEDSIK
+2226 AGDSIK
-2232 AVKDAINNQL
+2232 VVKDAINDQL
-2242 KEATDRQ
+2242 KEAIERQ
-2249 LETQQKIYESI
+2249 LETQQEIYESI

-2269 NWVNAVEKVVAAQKK
+2269 NWVDAVEKVVAVQKK

-2291 YAVDRYSDLAD
+2291 YAVDRYGDLAD

-2334 AAKSKLKD
+2334 AAKIKLKD

-2415 VEDKIQALQDIQEE
+2415 VEDKMQALQDIQEE

-2453 ANTSLTQEEK
+2453 TDASLTQEERNK
-2463 NQREEALRESTMKK
+2463 REEALRESTMKK

-2494 NFEDTILGKMYPE
+2494 NFKDTILGTMYPE
-2507 YENLQKFNDNFASSA
+2507 YETLQKFNDNFASSA

-2530 KQYQAT
+2530 DQYKT
-2536 TGYYQE
+2536 TTEYYQE
-2542 LAKVMGITDK
+2542 LAKAMGITDEK
-2552 DVLNDLGLMK
+2552 VLNDLGSMK
-2562 AAIADAMRTA
+2562 TAIAKAMIAA
-2572 QENMQTSI
+2572 QESMQTAI
-2580 KDSQE
+2580 TNSQE
-2585 KFDST
+2585 KFNATTQSMNDLADT
-2590 VQNMDKLVD
+2590 IK
-2599 SINEMS
+2599 EMGKS
-2605 NALRDWV
+2605 LRDWV

-2627 YFDLMIKAMNNND
+2627 YFDLIIKALKNND
-2640 MASAEKYAEY
+2640 MDSAEKYAEY

-2663 QYTWNSKEAMIK
+2663 QYAWSSKEAMVK
-2675 DLQEHGVQV
+2675 EFQEQGVQI
-2684 SDENAAILWDKYNS
+2684 SGEKADRLWNKYNS

-2712 GKDGRLALLHQK
+2712 GQDGKLAVLHQK

-2733 ANMLDIVNV
+2733 ANMLDIVNI
-2742 VRDIVRQI
+2742 VRDIVQQI
-2750 DAQALYSHGRR
+2750 DAQALYSRGRR

-2775 QNVHIEASFPNA
+2775 QNVHIEANFPNA

>member
-1 MSAAR
+1 MNAAR

-46 RLPEQLNTASAAAI
+46 RLPEQLNTASVAAI
-60 KLRENLQSAI
+60 KLRENLQNAI

-75 RLDLSKFNHEMEKS
+75 KLDLSKFNHEMEKS

-104 PAGQAAFMDLSKAI
+104 PTGQAAFMDLSKAI
-118 LASETPLKQ
+118 LASETPLRQ

-147 SSTAIHTFV
+147 SSTAIHAFV
-156 GAVQTAYHYAQD
+156 GAISTAYNYAQD

-249 LTAVWENFMKDGEH
+249 LTAIWENFMKDGKH
-263 TAEWYADVMT
+263 AAEWYADVMT

-287 DGLEKFAAVAE
+287 EGLEKFAAVAD

-354 SSALEVVGVNIK
+354 SKALDAVGVNIK

-381 IGSKWD
+381 IGAKWG
-387 TIGKDQQVALA
+387 TIGKDQQIALA

-414 DNWDFMKEN
+414 DNWDFMQEN
-423 LNTAANATGTLDKQA
+423 LETVAKASGTLDEQA
-438 EIYAESWEAAQK
+438 QIYAESWEAAKK

-457 SIYQDLLKDDFFVGL
+457 GIYQDLLKDDFFIWL
-472 TDDFGAIIEF
+472 TNAFGSILGF

-515 VQTLAHNLM
+515 VQTLAHNVM

-584 KGKITEEDRKHYQII
+584 KGKITEEDRKHYQIMLDAI
-599 LESVQASGEEL
+599 QASGEEL
-610 QARAKQLDLAQ
+610 QVRAKQLDLAQ
-621 EEARLLANDIR
+621 EEVRLSANEIR

-645 AGSSSLRSIMSEYDN
+645 AGSSSLRAIMSEYDN
-660 GTPISNI
+660 GASINDI
-667 TLPTSKGA
+667 ALPTSRGA

-683 NSNLGLNGSAALQLE
+683 NSNLGLNGSAALQLD

-716 ASVQSFIKDFDGLE
+716 ASVWSFIKDFDGLG
-730 ESIKSNAKQLA
+730 ESIRNNARQLA

-748 QLDKLKSSV
+748 QLDNLKLSV

-793 AVDNASAEALQ
+793 AVDNAQAEALQ

-809 AAGNADQIEQ
+809 AAGNADQIDQ
-819 FAKKYKLST
+819 FAKKYKLSA
-828 DEVQRFTEQLKKA
+828 DEVQRFTEQLKEA
-841 EEMGLTYEEY
+841 EKRGLSYEEY
-851 LKRTGEAAVW
+851 LKQTGEAAVW

-878 ISEIGNGLMSV
+878 ISEIGNGLISV
-889 QMGVSSVVSAIDTF
+889 QMGVSSVVSAI
-903 NSDEDLS
+903 NAVNDEDLS
-910 GWERFSSILMSLSMG
+910 GWEKFSSILISLSMG
-925 LPMICDGLLKFS
+925 LPMLCNGLLKFT

-951 ENLSKGVIQKLLSS
+951 ENLGKDVIQKLLSS

-974 ILKEAGIGDKVIK
+974 ILKKAGIGDEIIK
-987 STVDQVEKA
+987 STVDQVDKA

-1004 GRLGSKLSKAGSVM
+1004 NKLGSKLSKAGSVI

-1029 VVAAVAA
+1029 VAAAVAA
-1036 VGATVYLAVTER
+1036 VGAMVYLAVTER
-1048 KRQAAAAME
+1048 KRQATAAME
-1057 EATQSAKE
+1057 AATQSAKE

-1089 ILKTLGNLKTGT
+1089 ILKTLGNLKSGT

-1172 INYDIVDKG
+1172 INYDIADKG
-1181 FDNSLNSD
+1181 FDKSLNSD

-1254 TVTTTNTKLDTLNS
+1254 TVTATNTRLDALNS

-1286 LANSSELMQGIVNR
+1286 LVNSSELMQGVIKR

-1308 IDNNIKSDDSEA
+1308 IDNNEKTTLVEGNEVQ
-1320 ARTYGDT
+1320 TG
-1327 KSGLLKGYADTTLR
+1327 DTTLR
-1341 KHTPFSWSAT
+1341 QHTPFSWSAT

-1379 DFKKDRITWKQTGE
+1379 NFKKDEITWKQTGE
-1393 NDTTVDKDIFYDSL
+1393 DDTTVDKNISYDSL
-1407 VNSVNG
+1407 VNSVNA
-1413 ARETKAA
+1413 ARETEAA
-1420 QQSSQDVANV
+1420 QRSSQDVANV
-1430 LNKITALTNSS
+1430 LDKITALTNSS
-1441 DVTES
+1441 NVTES

-1451 LSTGSVNSLTE
+1451 LSTGSVDSLTE
-1462 EEFKALQGVGPQIAE
+1462 EEFKALQGVGPQIAD
-1477 YIESGGKKAAA
+1477 YIKTGGKDAAVE
-1488 KITEGMKAVM
+1488 ITEGMKAVM
-1498 DTTQVAPPDISGDYD
+1498 DTTQVAPPAIPEEAQYD

-1560 YEKAAKMAVANVK
+1560 YEEAAKMAVANVK

-1585 DDEIDNVKNA
+1585 DDEIGNVKNA

-1610 QAVNDLYDT
+1610 QAINDLYDT

-1653 ADLNN
+1653 ADLNS
-1658 RKTLDKVDLNSVSKD
+1658 RKTLDAVDLSSVGD
-1673 IQGAATYLN
+1673 DVQTAANNLN
-1682 SALADYSYN
+1682 TALASYSSN
-1691 LYSINEGLAAMQANM
+1691 LDNVNAGLAAMQANM
-1706 ADASGPMTLAAA
+1706 ADVSGPTTLANA
-1718 LEGCGVKAETFIG
+1718 LAGCEIGAETFIA
-1731 SLNRVAVATGQTY
+1731 SLNSMAIATGQTY

-1807 VMQVPQIHPKGSSGA
+1807 IMQVPQITPKGGSSA
-1822 GGIIV
+1822 GGITV

-1844 GGGGGGSQKDKKK
+1844 GGGGGGGGGGSQKEQKK
-1857 SSDEIERYHVIKKQL
+1857 SSDEIERYHTIKKEIG
-1872 DNLSREYDNLSA
+1872 NLSREYDNLSA

-1890 GENRLRVMDREAAKL
+1890 GANRLRVMDQEAAKL

-1915 VDEINSYYSQ
+1915 VNEIDSYYSQ

-1939 DGIITNYEQIMQ
+1939 NGIITNYEQIMQ

-1964 AEESYNDFKEIL
+1964 AEESYNDFKDIL

-2027 RRLDRLSKSERRQ
+2027 RRLDRLSNSERRQ

-2049 KALELQKKRAATQ
+2049 KVLELQQKRLATQ
-2062 QGIDKLQAAI
+2062 WGIDDLQAAI
-2072 AEQEA
+2072 AEHEA

-2085 QNEQLRTYKETL
+2085 ENEQLRTYKETL

-2116 TMFDN
+2116 TVFDN
-2121 YFDDSDYYI
+2121 YFDDLDYYI

-2137 GIMETTRDT
+2137 DMMETTRDT
-2146 LDLLGYNN
+2146 LDLLGYDN
-2154 LDNFNKISERLLSN
+2154 LEIFNDINKQLLSN
-2168 QRTLLGL
+2168 QRTMLGM

-2187 KYWQDLATAMEGIN
+2187 NYWQDLAAFVKEIN
-2201 SLDDLKNSSWWA
+2201 SLDDLKDSHFWA
-2213 DDQVKKIAENATL
+2213 NDSVKKIAEDATL

-2242 KEATDRQ
+2242 KEATERQ
-2249 LETQQKIYESI
+2249 LETQQEIYESI

-2269 NWVNAVEKVVAAQKK
+2269 NWVDAVEKVVAAQKK

-2291 YAVDRYSDLAD
+2291 YAVDRYSDLVD

-2342 VLEEVNALQN
+2342 VLEEVNTLQN

-2415 VEDKIQALQDIQEE
+2415 VEDKMQALQDIQEE

-2437 ILSIQQEYYDA
+2437 ILSIQQEFYDA

-2453 ANTSLTQEEK
+2453 TDASLTQDER
-2463 NQREEALRESTMKK
+2463 NQREAALRESTMKK
-2477 LSYYTDQYDKAL
+2477 LMYYTDQYDKAL

-2494 NFEDTILGKMYPE
+2494 NFEDTILGTMYPE
-2507 YENLQKFNDNFASSA
+2507 YKNLQKFNDGFASSA
-2522 DTTFTMIQ
+2522 DTTFAQIQ
-2530 KQYQAT
+2530 KQYEAT
-2536 TGYYQE
+2536 TEYYRD
-2542 LAKVMGITDK
+2542 LAKAMGITDESI
-2552 DVLNDLGLMK
+2552 LNDLGSMK
-2562 AAIADAMRTA
+2562 EAIAKAMLTA
-2572 QENMQTSI
+2572 QQNMQTAIS
-2580 KDSQE
+2580 KSQE
-2585 KFDST
+2585 NFDAT
-2590 VQNMDKLVD
+2590 TKNMNDLVKT
-2599 SINEMS
+2599 IKEMGES
-2605 NALRDWV
+2605 LQKWV

-2627 YFDLMIKAMNNND
+2627 YFDLMIKALKNND
-2640 MASAEKYAEY
+2640 MDSAEKYAEY

-2663 QYTWNSKEAMIK
+2663 QYDWSSKEVMVEDFQKQGIW
-2675 DLQEHGVQV
+2675 L
-2684 SDENAAILWDKYNS
+2684 SDEKADSLWNKYSS
-2698 TTQKYD
+2698 TTKKYD

-2712 GKDGRLALLHQK
+2712 GQDGRLAVLHQK

-2750 DAQALYSHGRR
+2750 DAQALYSRGRR

-2775 QNVHIEASFPNA
+2775 QNVHIEANFPNA

>member
-1 MSAAR
+1 MNAAR

-11 LDFTATTSQ
+11 LDFTATTSR

-46 RLPEQLNTASAAAI
+46 RLPEQLNTASVAAI
-60 KLRENLQSAI
+60 KLRENLQNAI

-104 PAGQAAFMDLSKAI
+104 PTGQAAFMDLSKAI
-118 LASETPLKQ
+118 LASETPLRQ

-147 SSTAIHTFV
+147 SSTAIHAFV
-156 GAVQTAYHYAQD
+156 GAISTAYNYAQD

-263 TAEWYADVMT
+263 AAEWYADVMT

-287 DGLEKFAAVAE
+287 EGLEKFAAVAD

-354 SSALEVVGVNIK
+354 SKALDAVGVNIK

-381 IGSKWD
+381 IGAKWD
-387 TIGKDQQVALA
+387 TIGKDQQIALA

-423 LNTAANATGTLDKQA
+423 LNTVANATGTLDKQA
-438 EIYAESWEAAQK
+438 EIYAESWEAAKK

-457 SIYQDLLKDDFFVGL
+457 SIYQDLLKDDFFIQL
-472 TDDFGAIIEF
+472 TDDFGSILEF
-482 IDKIIDSL
+482 IDSIIDSL

-515 VQTLAHNLM
+515 AQTLAHNLM

-584 KGKITEEDRKHYQII
+584 KGKITEEDRKHYQIM
-599 LESVQASGEEL
+599 LDVVQASGEEL

-621 EEARLLANDIR
+621 EEARLLADEIR

-645 AGSSSLRSIMSEYDN
+645 AGSSSLRAMMSEYDN
-660 GTPISNI
+660 GTSINDI
-667 TLPTSKGA
+667 ALPTSRGA

-683 NSNLGLNGSAALQLE
+683 NSNLGLNGSAALQLD

-716 ASVQSFIKDFDGLE
+716 ASFQSFIKDFDGLG
-730 ESIKSNAKQLA
+730 ESIRNNARQLA

-748 QLDKLKSSV
+748 QLNNLKLSV

-768 EGYKQQFRDLGYSI
+768 EGYKQQFRDLGFSI

-793 AVDNASAEALQ
+793 AVDNASAEALRKSQ
-804 RSRRA
+804 RA
-809 AAGNADQIEQ
+809 AAGNTAQIEQ

-828 DEVQRFTEQLKKA
+828 DEVQRFANQLKEA
-841 EEMGLTYEEY
+841 EKRGLSYQEY
-851 LKRTGEAAVW
+851 LKQTGEAAV
-861 AGKSIEN
+861 AFGDSVGN
-868 ASTKVSKMAV
+868 ASKKVSKLAV
-878 ISEIGNGLMSV
+878 VQGVANTLFGIGMSV
-889 QMGVSSVVSAIDTF
+889 SAVTNAIESLQD
-903 NSDEDLS
+903 D
-910 GWERFSSILMSLSMG
+910 SISPWQKTLNIIMALSMA
-925 LPMICDGLLKFS
+925 LPTVATLFTSLGQGYTLLVYGITGYS
-937 ALISAKSITKIAGL
+937 AAQARAAVVTLANMGIT
-951 ENLSKGVIQKLLSS
+951 Q
-965 AGDKSQIEA
+965 
-974 ILKEAGIGDKVIK
+974 
-987 STVDQVEKA
+987 A
-996 STGLPGLI
+996 ST
-1004 GRLGSKLSKAGSVM
+1004 
-1018 AGFLTNPIALG
+1018 
-1029 VVAAVAA
+1029 
-1036 VGATVYLAVTER
+1036 
-1048 KRQAAAAME
+1048 
-1057 EATQSAKE
+1057 EA
-1065 ASAAYEELKGKVE
+1065 
-1078 NLKSSYSEYSS
+1078 
-1089 ILKTLGNLKTGT
+1089 
-1101 AEWTEA
+1101 
-1107 VVELNNQVLELLK
+1107 
-1120 TYPQL
+1120 
-1125 AEYINNNNGIL
+1125 
-1136 TIDAEGYEKVAK
+1136 D
-1148 EMATSAAAAQ
+1148 
-1158 VASIDSQKKTLTAT
+1158 
-1172 INYDIVDKG
+1172 
-1181 FDNSLNSD
+1181 
-1189 SMLRMAD
+1189 
-1196 AIQKDAGIII
+1196 
-1206 GALPDESGEID
+1206 
-1217 QAKMDESIAAM
+1217 
-1228 ADSAK
+1228 
-1233 VTKEQAE
+1233 
-1240 AVLSNSECLDYLRE
+1240 
-1254 TVTTTNTKLDTLNS
+1254 
-1268 SRIAALTSSMDLT
+1268 
-1281 EDQRA
+1281 
-1286 LANSSELMQGIVNR
+1286 
-1300 VIENNYDK
+1300 
-1308 IDNNIKSDDSEA
+1308 
-1320 ARTYGDT
+1320 
-1327 KSGLLKGYADTTLR
+1327 
-1341 KHTPFSWSAT
+1341 
-1351 AEGEAAFKE
+1351 
-1360 YLKNQGKT
+1360 
-1368 EEEIA
+1368 
-1373 AIWKSA
+1373 
-1379 DFKKDRITWKQTGE
+1379 
-1393 NDTTVDKDIFYDSL
+1393 
-1407 VNSVNG
+1407 
-1413 ARETKAA
+1413 
-1420 QQSSQDVANV
+1420 
-1430 LNKITALTNSS
+1430 
-1441 DVTES
+1441 
-1446 AYGKY
+1446 
-1451 LSTGSVNSLTE
+1451 
-1462 EEFKALQGVGPQIAE
+1462 
-1477 YIESGGKKAAA
+1477 KKAAA
-1488 KITEGMKAVM
+1488 KKLALALGIDEESAAILVNSALQAKSLKTRILELATKIKEAVVTGATTAATWAHNAALVVQNLLLGESLVLTTAGIALFALLGVALIGLAAILIKGIVAWANYETATEQATRQAEESATAADKAKEAFNSLKDTLKEYDEGVSALADLTEGTEAFREKLAETNKAALKLIEQLQLIYGKDWKYDDNGQIVFL
-1498 DTTQVAPPDISGDYD
+1498 DEKGQIDKNFVKNQTEESEKQYQQTQNVAVIANAAVSKTEASDISNFAKYNEVKTYQPTEKSEAASQIVQAGIKASDIDSVIQSLGENITWDANNKSFSVGDYD
-1513 SAAHDRYL
+1513 KIREALVAVGYNESDVNSIDNFGQFVDDLYYQKQNDKQKYADRLSYMDKLATSVSAGEGQVVGTVLNDVNPKVKSALDDAQLDKIAADSYSKAATKTQDAQAEINQLSESELKQRYAQFNSAYHYNADTGALQLQDEEGNWTDLKEGDEGYVSIDTIRKNLKTNIQVEKAQELANSEAEDTWFTQFQKDASSSFSGEQQNEVNNLLRRMYDNKSGKPLTEEDIQKNVSGLDPEDIEFLMQKQEELRDVLTDVNDLYTTGQQELLGLANEYSSCSDEAEEFSAAVKRY
-1521 HTSGQQILSSNAES
+1521 G
-1535 LDTSVEALEAYTAE
+1535 
-1549 LLKNNTALDGN
+1549 KNSEQAK
-1560 YEKAAKMAVANVK
+1560 KAQDK
-1573 FANGLNNLNNVL
+1573 LNQA
-1585 DDEIDNVKNA
+1585 VKNA
-1595 SKKNL
+1595 QWRKLADSVAKVLSNMEDLDEESDEYKDECKSLAKSFNDIFKTNVTQDWVADNIDLFKKWSQSSGDEARKLELQILAAAKAASSENFKPIEL
-1600 DYYKSLGKIT
+1600 KADENGVVQTIRSAYDFYLYYKSLIESGKIT
-1610 QAVNDLYDT
+1610 ITADGKADISALLNALDLAGATAADVAAILSAIGQT
-1619 DVDADFVAE
+1619 DVTINGVVVSTADMSGSNNTFAKFME
-1628 NLELIEEAAKGSEK
+1628 SASAAAGS
-1642 ALAELSVAIVK
+1642 
-1653 ADLNN
+1653 
-1658 RKTLDKVDLNSVSKD
+1658 
-1673 IQGAATYLN
+1673 
-1682 SALADYSYN
+1682 
-1691 LYSINEGLAAMQANM
+1691 
-1706 ADASGPMTLAAA
+1706 PMTEASFTSN
-1718 LEGCGVKAETFIG
+1718 VT
-1731 SLNRVAVATGQTY
+1731 ATGVVP
-1744 AQMEADLAKMG
+1744 
-1755 MSMSDFDVTYAEVP
+1755 DFNP
-1769 TKEDVALTT
+1769 S
-1778 TERTVTDLGDGKYIM
+1778 KYIS
-1793 QDKITNIEHQYIDS
+1793 DAN
-1807 VMQVPQIHPKGSSGA
+1807 
-1822 GGIIV
+1822 
-1827 TPPSSGGAGL
+1827 SSGG
-1837 VSGGKSS
+1837 GG

-1857 SSDEIERYHVIKKQL
+1857 SSDEIERYHTIKKQL

-1890 GENRLRVMDREAAKL
+1890 GANRLRVMDQEAAKL

-1915 VDEINSYYSQ
+1915 VDEIDSYYSQ
-1925 DRAAIAAYGAVFDE
+1925 DRAAVAAYGAVFDE

-1964 AEESYNDFKEIL
+1964 AEESYNDFKDIL

-2027 RRLDRLSKSERRQ
+2027 RRLDRLSNSERRQ

-2049 KALELQKKRAATQ
+2049 KVLELQQKRLATQ
-2062 QGIDKLQAAI
+2062 QGIDQIQADI
-2072 AEQEA
+2072 AKQEA
-2077 RGLEMTDE
+2077 QGLEMTDE

-2116 TMFDN
+2116 TVFDN
-2121 YFDDSDYYI
+2121 YFDDLDYYI

-2137 GIMETTRDT
+2137 DMMETTRDI
-2146 LDLLGYNN
+2146 LDLLGYDN
-2154 LDNFNKISERLLSN
+2154 LDNFNSINEQLLSN
-2168 QRTLLGL
+2168 QRVMLKM
-2175 SQQKLSSATDEV
+2175 SQQKLSSATGEV
-2187 KYWQDLATAMEGIN
+2187 DYWQRLATFVEGID
-2201 SLDDLKNSSWWA
+2201 SLDDLRNSFFGA
-2213 DDQVKKIAENATL
+2213 NDQVKKIVENAAL

-2242 KEATDRQ
+2242 KEATERQ
-2249 LETQQKIYESI
+2249 LETQQEIYESI

-2269 NWVNAVEKVVAAQKK
+2269 NWVDAVEKVVAVQKK

-2291 YAVDRYSDLAD
+2291 YTVDRYGDLAD

-2415 VEDKIQALQDIQEE
+2415 VEDKMQALQDIQEE
-2429 TMRDTGEK
+2429 TMRDMGQN
-2437 ILSIQQEYYDA
+2437 ILQVQKDYFDA
-2448 LSDIY
+2448 FSDISTD
-2453 ANTSLTQEEK
+2453 TSLTWETKSARIKELQED
-2463 NQREEALRESTMKK
+2463 TMKK
-2477 LSYYTDQYDKAL
+2477 LTYYTDQYDKAL

-2494 NFEDTILGKMYPE
+2494 NFKDTILGTMYPE
-2507 YENLQKFNDNFASSA
+2507 YENLQKFNDGFASSA
-2522 DTTFTMIQ
+2522 NATFAQIQ
-2530 KQYQAT
+2530 KQYEAT
-2536 TGYYQE
+2536 TGYYRD
-2542 LAKVMGITDK
+2542 LAKAMGITDEN
-2552 DVLNDLGLMK
+2552 VLNNLELMK

-2572 QENMQTSI
+2572 QMNMQTAIS
-2580 KDSQE
+2580 DSQ
-2585 KFDST
+2585 KNFDAT
-2590 VQNMDKLVD
+2590 TQNMNDLVKT
-2599 SINEMS
+2599 IKEMGES
-2605 NALRDWV
+2605 LQKWV

-2627 YFDLMIKAMNNND
+2627 YFDLMIKALKNND
-2640 MASAEKYAEY
+2640 MDSAEKYAEY

-2663 QYTWNSKEAMIK
+2663 QYSWGSKEAMVK
-2675 DLQEHGVQV
+2675 DFQEQGVWI
-2684 SDENAAILWDKYNS
+2684 SDEKADSLWNKYNN

-2712 GKDGRLALLHQK
+2712 GQDGKLAVLHQK

-2742 VRDIVRQI
+2742 VRDIVQQI
-2750 DAQALYSHGRR
+2750 DAQALYSRGRR
-2761 FDLPRIETRAETLE
+2761 FNLPRIETRAETLE
-2775 QNVHIEASFPNA
+2775 QNVHIEANFPNA

>member
-1 MSAAR
+1 MNAAR

-46 RLPEQLNTASAAAI
+46 RLPEQLNTASVAAI
-60 KLRENLQSAI
+60 KLRENLQNAI

-75 RLDLSKFNHEMEKS
+75 KLDLSKFNHEMKKS

-104 PAGQAAFMDLSKAI
+104 PTGQAAFMDLSKAI
-118 LASETPLKQ
+118 LASETPLRQ

-147 SSTAIHTFV
+147 SSTAIHAFV
-156 GAVQTAYHYAQD
+156 GAISTAYNYAQD

-249 LTAVWENFMKDGEH
+249 LTAIWENFMKDGEH
-263 TAEWYADVMT
+263 AAEWYADVMT

-287 DGLEKFAAVAE
+287 EGLEKFAAVAD

-354 SSALEVVGVNIK
+354 SKALDAVGVNIK

-381 IGSKWD
+381 IGAKWD
-387 TIGKDQQVALA
+387 TIGKDQQIALA

-414 DNWDFMKEN
+414 DNWDFMQEN
-423 LNTAANATGTLDKQA
+423 LETVANATGTLDKQA
-438 EIYAESWEAAQK
+438 EIYAESWEAAKK

-457 SIYQDLLKDDFFVGL
+457 SIYQDLLKDDFFIWL
-472 TDDFGAIIEF
+472 TNGFGSIIGF

-515 VQTLAHNLM
+515 AQTLAHNLM

-565 AVSTTADRVLA
+565 AVNTTADRVLA

-584 KGKITEEDRKHYQII
+584 KGKITEEDRKHYQIM
-599 LESVQASGEEL
+599 LDAVQASGEEL

-621 EEARLLANDIR
+621 EEARLSANEIR

-640 DYLKG
+640 ENLKG
-645 AGSSSLRSIMSEYDN
+645 AGSSSLRAIMSEYDN
-660 GTPISNI
+660 GASINDI
-667 TLPTSKGA
+667 VLPTSKGA

-683 NSNLGLNGSAALQLE
+683 NSNLGLNGSAALQLD

-709 ALQSLST
+709 ALESLST
-716 ASVQSFIKDFDGLE
+716 ASVQSFVKDFDGLG
-730 ESIKSNAKQLA
+730 ESIRNNAKQLA

-748 QLDKLKSSV
+748 QLTKLKSSV

-793 AVDNASAEALQ
+793 AVSNVETEALQ
-804 RSRRA
+804 KSRRA

-828 DEVQRFTEQLKKA
+828 DEVQRFAEQLKKA
-841 EEMGLTYEEY
+841 EKMGLTYEEY
-851 LKRTGEAAVW
+851 LKKTGEAAVW
-861 AGKSIEN
+861 AGKNIEN
-868 ASTKVSKMAV
+868 ASKKVSKIEVAK
-878 ISEIGNGLMSV
+878 GL
-889 QMGVSSVVSAIDTF
+889 A
-903 NSDEDLS
+903 NN
-910 GWERFSSILMSLSMG
+910 LMSLQMG
-925 LPMICDGLLKFS
+925 FASLRTFFTTLADDS
-937 ALISAKSITKIAGL
+937 A
-951 ENLSKGVIQKLLSS
+951 S
-965 AGDKSQIEA
+965 AGDKIMASLSALTFGISGIVVPLTSGMNSLTTALRSYTAAEIVAEAATSFSNKAKSRKIILENQAKIATILSANASKDLTAAELAEKLAAEGIGTEKTRLGIAEA
-974 ILKEAGIGDKVIK
+974 ILNKQKGQSLIVTGLNTLAHKLEEKALSEENVSLGLNIALWITKKLAALGAVGAIMVVVGAIAILTGAVMGIIALVNNIKNNSLSGQLKGLTEESKNAAQAADDVTNKYKELKDAVSDYENGVKSLADLTKGTQEFEDATEKANEAAKKLIKTYNIKNWSIVPETGLIKIDDKELEDAQNQAKTEKTEAQTTASAFSAAQTKVQIQKELQDLSDRYIADYSTNTNNQVIGYAGTASDIDKIVTAMGNFSGGAELFFNDVKANVTEALGWNADELSLAQQSFIQNIENDSEAFKTHAEAIWKDKNSIPDQRKDSMLEQFQTGIEGFTSSSQQKEIVDAVYAQTADQTEAAAKEKYDNLSGDKLYQAYAALQNYSSYDTGTWLDGKEKFYDEKGQEVANVSDAVMREALREAEVQTQLGLQQEQAKNVVGLENGSDTDSAIAKMVTTQGDWDSGIQRLTEQELAALQEMTDAQKADYADIFKSFGLDLDKAIASVTGDNAKQAGELQASGAKKHQEEEIK
-987 STVDQVEKA
+987 STAETYGLTEEMIESQVEALQEQKEA
-996 STGLPGLI
+996 YNENKDAAIQAVKEQL
-1004 GRLGSKLSKAGSVM
+1004 RLQKAG
-1018 AGFLTNPIALG
+1018 TNLNKIW
-1029 VVAAVAA
+1029 
-1036 VGATVYLAVTER
+1036 
-1048 KRQAAAAME
+1048 KDN
-1057 EATQSAKE
+1057 
-1065 ASAAYEELKGKVE
+1065 SAAIKKWTQGLDD
-1078 NLKSSYSEYSS
+1078 S
-1089 ILKTLGNLKTGT
+1089 IETQQ
-1101 AEWTEA
+1101 A
-1107 VVELNNQVLELLK
+1107 VVELQNALNDVFKTKVSTAFIKKNFDVIQSAMEGDTEAVQRFQDLAAEDVLLTVKGVSDFDDLDQ
-1120 TYPQL
+1120 QL
-1125 AEYINNNNGIL
+1125 QDLHNTIVAYAEQSDFTIGAQIEDQGFINSCQAI
-1136 TIDAEGYEKVAK
+1136 V
-1148 EMATSAAAAQ
+1148 AAAGMTAAQ
-1158 VASIDSQKKTLTAT
+1158 AQQYFNAMG
-1172 INYDIVDKG
+1172 YDVE
-1181 FDNSLNSD
+1181 FDT
-1189 SMLRMAD
+1189 
-1196 AIQKDAGIII
+1196 
-1206 GALPDESGEID
+1206 GE
-1217 QAKMDESIAAM
+1217 
-1228 ADSAK
+1228 
-1233 VTKEQAE
+1233 
-1240 AVLSNSECLDYLRE
+1240 
-1254 TVTTTNTKLDTLNS
+1254 TTNTQTYTYHKLDVEKTKE
-1268 SRIAALTSSMDLT
+1268 AGGMPQF
-1281 EDQRA
+1281 EDA
-1286 LANSSELMQGIVNR
+1286 ET
-1300 VIENNYDK
+1300 VIEA
-1308 IDNNIKSDDSEA
+1308 S
-1320 ARTYGDT
+1320 
-1327 KSGLLKGYADTTLR
+1327 
-1341 KHTPFSWSAT
+1341 
-1351 AEGEAAFKE
+1351 
-1360 YLKNQGKT
+1360 
-1368 EEEIA
+1368 
-1373 AIWKSA
+1373 
-1379 DFKKDRITWKQTGE
+1379 
-1393 NDTTVDKDIFYDSL
+1393 
-1407 VNSVNG
+1407 
-1413 ARETKAA
+1413 
-1420 QQSSQDVANV
+1420 
-1430 LNKITALTNSS
+1430 
-1441 DVTES
+1441 
-1446 AYGKY
+1446 
-1451 LSTGSVNSLTE
+1451 
-1462 EEFKALQGVGPQIAE
+1462 
-1477 YIESGGKKAAA
+1477 
-1488 KITEGMKAVM
+1488 
-1498 DTTQVAPPDISGDYD
+1498 TQVAGTAIKTITPNGNFGGNIDF
-1513 SAAHDRYL
+1513 
-1521 HTSGQQILSSNAES
+1521 SNAK
-1535 LDTSVEALEAYTAE
+1535 Y
-1549 LLKNNTALDGN
+1549 
-1560 YEKAAKMAVANVK
+1560 
-1573 FANGLNNLNNVL
+1573 NG
-1585 DDEIDNVKNA
+1585 
-1595 SKKNL
+1595 
-1600 DYYKSLGKIT
+1600 G
-1610 QAVNDLYDT
+1610 
-1619 DVDADFVAE
+1619 
-1628 NLELIEEAAKGSEK
+1628 
-1642 ALAELSVAIVK
+1642 
-1653 ADLNN
+1653 
-1658 RKTLDKVDLNSVSKD
+1658 
-1673 IQGAATYLN
+1673 
-1682 SALADYSYN
+1682 
-1691 LYSINEGLAAMQANM
+1691 
-1706 ADASGPMTLAAA
+1706 
-1718 LEGCGVKAETFIG
+1718 
-1731 SLNRVAVATGQTY
+1731 
-1744 AQMEADLAKMG
+1744 
-1755 MSMSDFDVTYAEVP
+1755 
-1769 TKEDVALTT
+1769 
-1778 TERTVTDLGDGKYIM
+1778 
-1793 QDKITNIEHQYIDS
+1793 
-1807 VMQVPQIHPKGSSGA
+1807 
-1822 GGIIV
+1822 
-1827 TPPSSGGAGL
+1827 
-1837 VSGGKSS
+1837 SGGKSS
-1844 GGGGGGSQKDKKK
+1844 GGGGGGGGGGSQKDKKK
-1857 SSDEIERYHVIKKQL
+1857 SSDEIERYHTIKKQL

-1890 GENRLRVMDREAAKL
+1890 GANRLRVMDQEAAKL

-1915 VDEINSYYSQ
+1915 VDEIDSYYSQ

-1939 DGIITNYEQIMQ
+1939 NGIITNYEQIMQ

-1964 AEESYNDFKEIL
+1964 AEESYNDFKDIL

-2027 RRLDRLSKSERRQ
+2027 RRLDRLSNSERRQ

-2049 KALELQKKRAATQ
+2049 KVLELQQKRLATQ
-2062 QGIDKLQAAI
+2062 QGIDDLQATI
-2072 AEQEA
+2072 AEHEA

-2085 QNEQLRTYKETL
+2085 ENEQLRTYKETL

-2116 TMFDN
+2116 TVFDN
-2121 YFDDSDYYI
+2121 YFDDLDYYI

-2137 GIMETTRDT
+2137 DMMETTRDT
-2146 LDLLGYNN
+2146 LDLLGYDN
-2154 LDNFNKISERLLSN
+2154 LEIFNDINKQLLSN
-2168 QRTLLGL
+2168 QRTMLGM

-2187 KYWQDLATAMEGIN
+2187 NYWQDLATFVKEID
-2201 SLDDLKNSSWWA
+2201 SLEDLKDSHFWA
-2213 DDQVKKIAENATL
+2213 NDSVKKIAENAAL

-2242 KEATDRQ
+2242 KEATERQ
-2249 LETQQKIYESI
+2249 LETQQEIYESI

-2269 NWVNAVEKVVAAQKK
+2269 NWVDAVEKVVAAQKK

-2291 YAVDRYSDLAD
+2291 YAVDRYGDLVD

-2415 VEDKIQALQDIQEE
+2415 VEDKMQALQDIQEE
-2429 TMRDTGEK
+2429 TMRDMGQN
-2437 ILSIQQEYYDA
+2437 ILQVQKDYFDA
-2448 LSDIY
+2448 FSDISTD
-2453 ANTSLTQEEK
+2453 TSLTWETKSARIKELQGD
-2463 NQREEALRESTMKK
+2463 TMKK
-2477 LSYYTDQYDKAL
+2477 LTYYTDQYDKAL

-2494 NFEDTILGKMYPE
+2494 NFKDTILGTMYPE
-2507 YENLQKFNDNFASSA
+2507 YENLQKFNDGFANSA
-2522 DTTFTMIQ
+2522 NATFAQIQ
-2530 KQYQAT
+2530 KQYEAT
-2536 TGYYQE
+2536 TGYYRD
-2542 LAKVMGITDK
+2542 LAKAMGITDEST
-2552 DVLNDLGLMK
+2552 LNNLESMK
-2562 AAIADAMRTA
+2562 TAIANAMLAA
-2572 QENMQTSI
+2572 QQNMQTAIS
-2580 KDSQE
+2580 KSQE
-2585 KFDST
+2585 NFDAT
-2590 VQNMDKLVD
+2590 TKNMNDLVKT
-2599 SINEMS
+2599 IKEMGES
-2605 NALRDWV
+2605 LQKWV

-2627 YFDLMIKAMNNND
+2627 YFDLMIKALKNND
-2640 MASAEKYAEY
+2640 MDSAEKYAEY

-2663 QYTWNSKEAMIK
+2663 QYDWSSKEAMVK
-2675 DLQEHGVQV
+2675 DFQEQGVWI
-2684 SDENAAILWDKYNS
+2684 SDEKANSLWDKYSS
-2698 TTQKYD
+2698 TLKKYD

-2712 GKDGRLALLHQK
+2712 GQDGKLAVLHQK

-2750 DAQALYSHGRR
+2750 DAQALYSRGRR

-2775 QNVHIEASFPNA
+2775 QNVHIEANFPNA

>member
-1 MSAAR
+1 MNAAR

-46 RLPEQLNTASAAAI
+46 RLPEQLNTASVAAI
-60 KLRENLQSAI
+60 KLRENLQNAI

-75 RLDLSKFNHEMEKS
+75 KLDLSKFNHEMKKS

-104 PAGQAAFMDLSKAI
+104 PTGQAAFMDLSKAI
-118 LASETPLKQ
+118 LASETPLRQ

-147 SSTAIHTFV
+147 SSTAIHAFV
-156 GAVQTAYHYAQD
+156 GAISTAYNYAQD

-249 LTAVWENFMKDGEH
+249 LTAIWENFMKDGEH
-263 TAEWYADVMT
+263 AAEWYADVMT

-287 DGLEKFAAVAE
+287 EGLEKFAAVAD

-354 SSALEVVGVNIK
+354 SKALDAVGVNIK

-381 IGSKWD
+381 IGAKWD
-387 TIGKDQQVALA
+387 TIGKDQQIALA

-414 DNWDFMKEN
+414 DNWDFMQEN
-423 LNTAANATGTLDKQA
+423 LETVANATGTLDKQA
-438 EIYAESWEAAQK
+438 EIYAESWEAAKK

-457 SIYQDLLKDDFFVGL
+457 SIYQDLLKDDFFIWL
-472 TDDFGAIIEF
+472 TNGFGSIIGF

-515 VQTLAHNLM
+515 AQTLAHNLM

-584 KGKITEEDRKHYQII
+584 KGKITEEDRKHYQIM
-599 LESVQASGEEL
+599 LDAVQASGEEL

-621 EEARLLANDIR
+621 EEARLSANEIR

-640 DYLKG
+640 ENLKG
-645 AGSSSLRSIMSEYDN
+645 AGSSSLRAIMSEYDN
-660 GTPISNI
+660 GASINDI
-667 TLPTSKGA
+667 VLPTSKGA

-683 NSNLGLNGSAALQLE
+683 NSNLGLNGSAALQLD

-709 ALQSLST
+709 ALESLST
-716 ASVQSFIKDFDGLE
+716 ASVQSFVKDFDGLG
-730 ESIKSNAKQLA
+730 ESIRNNAKQLA

-748 QLDKLKSSV
+748 QLTKLKSSV

-793 AVDNASAEALQ
+793 AVSNAETEALQ
-804 RSRRA
+804 KSRRA

-828 DEVQRFTEQLKKA
+828 DEVQRFAEQLKKA
-841 EEMGLTYEEY
+841 EKMGLTYEEY
-851 LKRTGEAAVW
+851 LKKTGEAAVW
-861 AGKSIEN
+861 AGKNIEN
-868 ASTKVSKMAV
+868 ASKKVSKIEVAK
-878 ISEIGNGLMSV
+878 GL
-889 QMGVSSVVSAIDTF
+889 A
-903 NSDEDLS
+903 NN
-910 GWERFSSILMSLSMG
+910 LMSLQMG
-925 LPMICDGLLKFS
+925 FASLRTFFTTLADDS
-937 ALISAKSITKIAGL
+937 A
-951 ENLSKGVIQKLLSS
+951 S
-965 AGDKSQIEA
+965 AGDKIMASLSALTFGISGIVVPLTSGMNSLTTALRSYTAAEIVAEAATSFSNKAKSRKIILENQAKIATILSANASKDLTAAELAEKLAAEGIGTEKTRLGIAEA
-974 ILKEAGIGDKVIK
+974 ILNKQKGQSLIVTGLNTLAHKLEEKALSEENVSLGLNIALWITKKLAALGAVGAIMVVVGAIAILTGAVMGIIALVNNIKNNSLSGQLKGLTEESKNAAQAADDATNKYKELKDAVSDYENGVKSLADLTKGTQEFEDATEKANEAAKKLIKTYNIKNWSIVPETGLIKIDDKELEDAQNQAKTEKTEAQTTASAFSAAQTKVQIQKELQDLSDRYIADYSTNTNNQVIGYAGTASDIDKIVTAMGNFSGGAELFFNDVKANVTEALGWNADELSLAQQSFIQNIENDSEAFKTHAEAIWKDKNSIPDQRKDSMLEQFQTGIEGFTSSSQQKEIVDAVYAQTADQTEAAAKEKYDNLSGDKLYQAYAALQNYSSYDTGTWLDGKEKFYDEKGQEVANVSDAVMREALREAEVQTQLGLQQEQAKNVVGLENGSDTDSAIAKMVTTQGDWDSGIQRLTEQELAALQEMTDAQKADYADIFKSFGLDLDKAIASVTGDNAKQAGELQASGAKKHQEEEIK
-987 STVDQVEKA
+987 STAETYGLTEEMIESQVEALQEQKEA
-996 STGLPGLI
+996 YNENKDAAIQAVKEQL
-1004 GRLGSKLSKAGSVM
+1004 RLQKAG
-1018 AGFLTNPIALG
+1018 TNLNKIW
-1029 VVAAVAA
+1029 
-1036 VGATVYLAVTER
+1036 
-1048 KRQAAAAME
+1048 KDN
-1057 EATQSAKE
+1057 
-1065 ASAAYEELKGKVE
+1065 SAAIKKWTQGLDD
-1078 NLKSSYSEYSS
+1078 S
-1089 ILKTLGNLKTGT
+1089 IETQQ
-1101 AEWTEA
+1101 A
-1107 VVELNNQVLELLK
+1107 VVELQNALNDVFKTKVSTAFIKKNFDVIQSAMEGDTEAVQRFQDLAAEDVLLTVKGVSDFDDLDQ
-1120 TYPQL
+1120 QL
-1125 AEYINNNNGIL
+1125 QDLHNTIVAYAEQSDFTIGAQIEDQGFINSCQAI
-1136 TIDAEGYEKVAK
+1136 V
-1148 EMATSAAAAQ
+1148 AAAGMTAAQ
-1158 VASIDSQKKTLTAT
+1158 AQQYFNAMG
-1172 INYDIVDKG
+1172 YDVE
-1181 FDNSLNSD
+1181 FDT
-1189 SMLRMAD
+1189 
-1196 AIQKDAGIII
+1196 
-1206 GALPDESGEID
+1206 GE
-1217 QAKMDESIAAM
+1217 
-1228 ADSAK
+1228 
-1233 VTKEQAE
+1233 
-1240 AVLSNSECLDYLRE
+1240 
-1254 TVTTTNTKLDTLNS
+1254 TTNTQTYTYHKLDVEKTKE
-1268 SRIAALTSSMDLT
+1268 AGGMPQF
-1281 EDQRA
+1281 EDA
-1286 LANSSELMQGIVNR
+1286 ET
-1300 VIENNYDK
+1300 VIEA
-1308 IDNNIKSDDSEA
+1308 S
-1320 ARTYGDT
+1320 
-1327 KSGLLKGYADTTLR
+1327 
-1341 KHTPFSWSAT
+1341 
-1351 AEGEAAFKE
+1351 
-1360 YLKNQGKT
+1360 
-1368 EEEIA
+1368 
-1373 AIWKSA
+1373 
-1379 DFKKDRITWKQTGE
+1379 
-1393 NDTTVDKDIFYDSL
+1393 
-1407 VNSVNG
+1407 
-1413 ARETKAA
+1413 
-1420 QQSSQDVANV
+1420 
-1430 LNKITALTNSS
+1430 
-1441 DVTES
+1441 
-1446 AYGKY
+1446 
-1451 LSTGSVNSLTE
+1451 
-1462 EEFKALQGVGPQIAE
+1462 
-1477 YIESGGKKAAA
+1477 
-1488 KITEGMKAVM
+1488 
-1498 DTTQVAPPDISGDYD
+1498 TQVAGTAIKTITPNGNFGGNIDF
-1513 SAAHDRYL
+1513 
-1521 HTSGQQILSSNAES
+1521 SNAK
-1535 LDTSVEALEAYTAE
+1535 Y
-1549 LLKNNTALDGN
+1549 
-1560 YEKAAKMAVANVK
+1560 
-1573 FANGLNNLNNVL
+1573 NG
-1585 DDEIDNVKNA
+1585 
-1595 SKKNL
+1595 
-1600 DYYKSLGKIT
+1600 G
-1610 QAVNDLYDT
+1610 
-1619 DVDADFVAE
+1619 
-1628 NLELIEEAAKGSEK
+1628 
-1642 ALAELSVAIVK
+1642 
-1653 ADLNN
+1653 
-1658 RKTLDKVDLNSVSKD
+1658 
-1673 IQGAATYLN
+1673 
-1682 SALADYSYN
+1682 
-1691 LYSINEGLAAMQANM
+1691 
-1706 ADASGPMTLAAA
+1706 
-1718 LEGCGVKAETFIG
+1718 
-1731 SLNRVAVATGQTY
+1731 
-1744 AQMEADLAKMG
+1744 
-1755 MSMSDFDVTYAEVP
+1755 
-1769 TKEDVALTT
+1769 
-1778 TERTVTDLGDGKYIM
+1778 
-1793 QDKITNIEHQYIDS
+1793 
-1807 VMQVPQIHPKGSSGA
+1807 
-1822 GGIIV
+1822 
-1827 TPPSSGGAGL
+1827 
-1837 VSGGKSS
+1837 SGGKSS
-1844 GGGGGGSQKDKKK
+1844 GGGGGGGGGGSQKDKKK
-1857 SSDEIERYHVIKKQL
+1857 SSDEIERYHTIKKQL

-1890 GENRLRVMDREAAKL
+1890 GANRLRVMDQEAAKL

-1915 VDEINSYYSQ
+1915 VDEIDSYYSQ

-1939 DGIITNYEQIMQ
+1939 NGIITNYEQIMQ

-1964 AEESYNDFKEIL
+1964 AEESYNDFKDIL

-2027 RRLDRLSKSERRQ
+2027 RRLDRLSNSERRQ

-2049 KALELQKKRAATQ
+2049 KVLELQQKRLATQ
-2062 QGIDKLQAAI
+2062 QGIDDLQAAI
-2072 AEQEA
+2072 AEHEA

-2085 QNEQLRTYKETL
+2085 ENEQLRTYKETL

-2116 TMFDN
+2116 TVFDN
-2121 YFDDSDYYI
+2121 YFDDLDYYI

-2137 GIMETTRDT
+2137 DMMETTRDT
-2146 LDLLGYNN
+2146 LDLLGYDN
-2154 LDNFNKISERLLSN
+2154 LEIFNDINKQLLSN
-2168 QRTLLGL
+2168 QRTMLGM

-2187 KYWQDLATAMEGIN
+2187 NYWQDLATFVKEID
-2201 SLDDLKNSSWWA
+2201 SLDDLKDSHFWA
-2213 DDQVKKIAENATL
+2213 NDSVKKIAENAAL

-2242 KEATDRQ
+2242 KEATERQ
-2249 LETQQKIYESI
+2249 LETQQEIYESI

-2269 NWVNAVEKVVAAQKK
+2269 NWVDAVEKVVAAQKK

-2291 YAVDRYSDLAD
+2291 YAVDRYGDLVD

-2415 VEDKIQALQDIQEE
+2415 VEDKMQALQDIQEE
-2429 TMRDTGEK
+2429 TMRDMGQN
-2437 ILSIQQEYYDA
+2437 ILQVQKDYFDA
-2448 LSDIY
+2448 FSDISTD
-2453 ANTSLTQEEK
+2453 TSLTWETKSARIKELQGD
-2463 NQREEALRESTMKK
+2463 TMKK
-2477 LSYYTDQYDKAL
+2477 LTYYTDQYDKAL

-2494 NFEDTILGKMYPE
+2494 NFKDTILGTMYPE
-2507 YENLQKFNDNFASSA
+2507 YENLQKFNDGFANSA
-2522 DTTFTMIQ
+2522 NATFAQIQ
-2530 KQYQAT
+2530 KQYEAT
-2536 TGYYQE
+2536 TGYYRD
-2542 LAKVMGITDK
+2542 LAKAMGITDEST
-2552 DVLNDLGLMK
+2552 LNNLESMK
-2562 AAIADAMRTA
+2562 TAIANAMLAA
-2572 QENMQTSI
+2572 QQNMQTAIS
-2580 KDSQE
+2580 KSQE
-2585 KFDST
+2585 NFDAT
-2590 VQNMDKLVD
+2590 TKNMNDLVKT
-2599 SINEMS
+2599 IKEMGES
-2605 NALRDWV
+2605 LQKWV

-2627 YFDLMIKAMNNND
+2627 YFDLMIKALKNND
-2640 MASAEKYAEY
+2640 MDSAEKYAEY

-2663 QYTWNSKEAMIK
+2663 QYDWSSKEAMVK
-2675 DLQEHGVQV
+2675 DFQEQGVWI
-2684 SDENAAILWDKYNS
+2684 SDEKANSLWDKYSS
-2698 TTQKYD
+2698 TLKKYD

-2712 GKDGRLALLHQK
+2712 GQDGKLAVLHQK

-2750 DAQALYSHGRR
+2750 DAQALYSRGRR

-2775 QNVHIEASFPNA
+2775 QNVHIEANFPNA

>member
-1 MSAAR
+1 MNAAR

-11 LDFTATTSQ
+11 LNFTATTSQ

-46 RLPEQLNTASAAAI
+46 RLPEQLNTASVAAI
-60 KLRENLQSAI
+60 KLRENLQNAI

-75 RLDLSKFNHEMEKS
+75 KLDLSKFNHEMEKS

-104 PAGQAAFMDLSKAI
+104 PTGQAAFMDLSKAI
-118 LASETPLKQ
+118 LASETPLRQ

-147 SSTAIHTFV
+147 SSTAIHAFV
-156 GAVQTAYHYAQD
+156 GAISTAYNYAQD

-249 LTAVWENFMKDGEH
+249 LTAIWENFMKDGKH
-263 TAEWYADVMT
+263 AAEWYADVMT

-287 DGLEKFAAVAE
+287 EGLEKFAAVAD

-354 SSALEVVGVNIK
+354 SKALDAVGVNIK

-381 IGSKWD
+381 IGSKWG
-387 TIGKDQQVALA
+387 TISKDQQIALA

-414 DNWDFMKEN
+414 DNWDFMQEN
-423 LNTAANATGTLDKQA
+423 LETVARASGMLDEQA
-438 EIYAESWEAAQK
+438 QIYAESWEAAKK

-457 SIYQDLLKDDFFVGL
+457 GIYQDLLKDDFFIWL
-472 TDDFGAIIEF
+472 TNGFGSVVEF

-515 VQTLAHNLM
+515 AQTLAHNLM

-584 KGKITEEDRKHYQII
+584 KGKITEEDRKHYQIM
-599 LESVQASGEEL
+599 LDAVQASGEEL

-621 EEARLLANDIR
+621 EEARLSANEIR

-640 DYLKG
+640 ENLKG
-645 AGSSSLRSIMSEYDN
+645 AGSSSLRAIMSEYDN
-660 GTPISNI
+660 GASINDI
-667 TLPTSKGA
+667 ALPTSKGA

-683 NSNLGLNGSAALQLE
+683 NSNLGLNGSAALQLD

-709 ALQSLST
+709 ALESLST
-716 ASVQSFIKDFDGLE
+716 ASVQSFVKDFDGLG
-730 ESIKSNAKQLA
+730 ESIRNNAKQLA

-748 QLDKLKSSV
+748 QLTKLKLSV

-793 AVDNASAEALQ
+793 AVSNAETEALQ
-804 RSRRA
+804 KSRRA

-828 DEVQRFTEQLKKA
+828 DEVQRFAEQLKKA
-841 EEMGLTYEEY
+841 EKMGLTYEEY
-851 LKRTGEAAVW
+851 LKKTGEAAVW
-861 AGKSIEN
+861 AGKNIEN
-868 ASTKVSKMAV
+868 ASKKVSKIEVAK
-878 ISEIGNGLMSV
+878 GL
-889 QMGVSSVVSAIDTF
+889 A
-903 NSDEDLS
+903 NN
-910 GWERFSSILMSLSMG
+910 LMSLQMG
-925 LPMICDGLLKFS
+925 FASLRTFFTTLADDS
-937 ALISAKSITKIAGL
+937 A
-951 ENLSKGVIQKLLSS
+951 S
-965 AGDKSQIEA
+965 AGDKIMASLSALTFGISGIVVPLTSGMNSLTTALRSYTAAEIVAEAATSFSNKAKSRKIILENQAKIATILSANASKDLTAAELAEKLAAEGIGTEKTRLGIAEA
-974 ILKEAGIGDKVIK
+974 ILNKQKGQSLIVTGLNTLAHKLEEKALSEENVSLGLNIALWITKKLAALGAVGAIMVVVGAIAILTGAVMGIIALVNNIKNNSLSGQLKGLTEESKNAAQAADDATNKYKELKDAVSDYENGVKSLADLTKGTQEFEDATEKANEAAKKLIKTYNIKNWSIVPETGLIKIDDKELEDAQNQAKTEKTEAQTTASAFSAAQTKVQIQKELQDLSDRYIADYSTNTNNQVIGYAGTASDIDKIVTAMGNFSGGAELFFNDVKANVTEALGWNADELSLAQQSFIQNIENDSEAFKTHAEAIWKDKNSIPDQRKDSMLEQFQTGIEGFTSSSQQKEIVDAVYAQTADQTEAAAKEKYDNLSGDKLYQAYAALQNYSSYDTGTWLDGKEKFYDEKGQEVANVSDAVMREALREAEVQTQLGLQQEQAKNVVGLENGSDTDSAIAKMVTTQGDWDSGIQRLTEQELAALQEMTDAQKADYADIFKSFGLDLDKAIASVTGNNAKQAGELQASGAKKHQEEEIK
-987 STVDQVEKA
+987 STAETYGLTEEMIESQVEALQEQKEA
-996 STGLPGLI
+996 YNENKDAAIQAVKEQL
-1004 GRLGSKLSKAGSVM
+1004 RLQKAG
-1018 AGFLTNPIALG
+1018 TNLNKIW
-1029 VVAAVAA
+1029 
-1036 VGATVYLAVTER
+1036 
-1048 KRQAAAAME
+1048 KDN
-1057 EATQSAKE
+1057 
-1065 ASAAYEELKGKVE
+1065 SAAIKKWTQGLDD
-1078 NLKSSYSEYSS
+1078 S
-1089 ILKTLGNLKTGT
+1089 IETQQ
-1101 AEWTEA
+1101 A
-1107 VVELNNQVLELLK
+1107 VVELQNALNDVFKTKVSTAFIKKNFDVIQSAMEGDTEAVQRFQDLAAEDVLLTVKGVSDFDDLDQ
-1120 TYPQL
+1120 QL
-1125 AEYINNNNGIL
+1125 QDLHNTIVAYAEQSDFTIGAQIEDQGFINSCQAI
-1136 TIDAEGYEKVAK
+1136 V
-1148 EMATSAAAAQ
+1148 AAAGMTAAQ
-1158 VASIDSQKKTLTAT
+1158 AQQYFNAMG
-1172 INYDIVDKG
+1172 YDVE
-1181 FDNSLNSD
+1181 FDT
-1189 SMLRMAD
+1189 
-1196 AIQKDAGIII
+1196 
-1206 GALPDESGEID
+1206 GE
-1217 QAKMDESIAAM
+1217 
-1228 ADSAK
+1228 
-1233 VTKEQAE
+1233 
-1240 AVLSNSECLDYLRE
+1240 
-1254 TVTTTNTKLDTLNS
+1254 TTNTQTYTYHKLDVEKTKE
-1268 SRIAALTSSMDLT
+1268 AGGMPQF
-1281 EDQRA
+1281 EDA
-1286 LANSSELMQGIVNR
+1286 ET
-1300 VIENNYDK
+1300 VIEA
-1308 IDNNIKSDDSEA
+1308 S
-1320 ARTYGDT
+1320 
-1327 KSGLLKGYADTTLR
+1327 
-1341 KHTPFSWSAT
+1341 
-1351 AEGEAAFKE
+1351 
-1360 YLKNQGKT
+1360 
-1368 EEEIA
+1368 
-1373 AIWKSA
+1373 
-1379 DFKKDRITWKQTGE
+1379 
-1393 NDTTVDKDIFYDSL
+1393 
-1407 VNSVNG
+1407 
-1413 ARETKAA
+1413 
-1420 QQSSQDVANV
+1420 
-1430 LNKITALTNSS
+1430 
-1441 DVTES
+1441 
-1446 AYGKY
+1446 
-1451 LSTGSVNSLTE
+1451 
-1462 EEFKALQGVGPQIAE
+1462 
-1477 YIESGGKKAAA
+1477 
-1488 KITEGMKAVM
+1488 
-1498 DTTQVAPPDISGDYD
+1498 TQVAGTAIKTITPNGNFGGNIDF
-1513 SAAHDRYL
+1513 
-1521 HTSGQQILSSNAES
+1521 SNAK
-1535 LDTSVEALEAYTAE
+1535 Y
-1549 LLKNNTALDGN
+1549 
-1560 YEKAAKMAVANVK
+1560 
-1573 FANGLNNLNNVL
+1573 NG
-1585 DDEIDNVKNA
+1585 
-1595 SKKNL
+1595 
-1600 DYYKSLGKIT
+1600 G
-1610 QAVNDLYDT
+1610 
-1619 DVDADFVAE
+1619 
-1628 NLELIEEAAKGSEK
+1628 
-1642 ALAELSVAIVK
+1642 
-1653 ADLNN
+1653 
-1658 RKTLDKVDLNSVSKD
+1658 
-1673 IQGAATYLN
+1673 
-1682 SALADYSYN
+1682 
-1691 LYSINEGLAAMQANM
+1691 
-1706 ADASGPMTLAAA
+1706 
-1718 LEGCGVKAETFIG
+1718 
-1731 SLNRVAVATGQTY
+1731 
-1744 AQMEADLAKMG
+1744 
-1755 MSMSDFDVTYAEVP
+1755 
-1769 TKEDVALTT
+1769 
-1778 TERTVTDLGDGKYIM
+1778 
-1793 QDKITNIEHQYIDS
+1793 
-1807 VMQVPQIHPKGSSGA
+1807 
-1822 GGIIV
+1822 
-1827 TPPSSGGAGL
+1827 
-1837 VSGGKSS
+1837 SGGKSS
-1844 GGGGGGSQKDKKK
+1844 GGGGGGGGGSQKDKKK
-1857 SSDEIERYHVIKKQL
+1857 SSDEIERYHTIKKQL
-1872 DNLSREYDNLSA
+1872 DNLSREYDNLST

-1890 GENRLRVMDREAAKL
+1890 GANRLRVMDQEAAKL

-1915 VDEINSYYSQ
+1915 VDEIDSYYSQ

-1964 AEESYNDFKEIL
+1964 AEESYNDFKDIL

-2027 RRLDRLSKSERRQ
+2027 RRLDRLSNSERRQ

-2049 KALELQKKRAATQ
+2049 KVLELQQKRLATQ
-2062 QGIDKLQAAI
+2062 QGIDDLQAAI
-2072 AEQEA
+2072 AEHEA

-2085 QNEQLRTYKETL
+2085 ENEQLRTYKETL

-2116 TMFDN
+2116 TVFDN
-2121 YFDDSDYYI
+2121 YFDDLDYYI

-2137 GIMETTRDT
+2137 DMMETTRDT
-2146 LDLLGYNN
+2146 LDLLGYDN
-2154 LDNFNKISERLLSN
+2154 LDIFNDINKQLLSN
-2168 QRTLLGL
+2168 QRTMLGM
-2175 SQQKLSSATDEV
+2175 SQQKLSSTTDEV
-2187 KYWQDLATAMEGIN
+2187 NYWQDLATFVKEID
-2201 SLDDLKNSSWWA
+2201 SLDDLKDSHFWA
-2213 DDQVKKIAENATL
+2213 NDSVKKIAENATL

-2242 KEATDRQ
+2242 KEATERQ
-2249 LETQQKIYESI
+2249 LETQQEIYESI

-2269 NWVNAVEKVVAAQKK
+2269 NWVDAVEKVAAAQKK

-2291 YAVDRYSDLAD
+2291 YAVDRYGDLVD

-2403 ADAEEVSKAEQD
+2403 ADTEEVSKAEQD
-2415 VEDKIQALQDIQEE
+2415 VEDKMQALQDIQEE
-2429 TMRDTGEK
+2429 TMRDMGQN
-2437 ILSIQQEYYDA
+2437 ILQVQKDYFDA
-2448 LSDIY
+2448 FSDISTD
-2453 ANTSLTQEEK
+2453 TSLTWETKSARIKELQGD
-2463 NQREEALRESTMKK
+2463 TMKK
-2477 LSYYTDQYDKAL
+2477 LTYYTDQYDKAL

-2494 NFEDTILGKMYPE
+2494 NFKDTILGTMYPE
-2507 YENLQKFNDNFASSA
+2507 YENLQKFNDGFASSA
-2522 DTTFTMIQ
+2522 DTTFAQIQ
-2530 KQYQAT
+2530 KQYEAT
-2536 TGYYQE
+2536 TGYYRD
-2542 LAKVMGITDK
+2542 LAKAMGITDEN
-2552 DVLNDLGLMK
+2552 VLNNLELMK
-2562 AAIADAMRTA
+2562 AAIADAMLAA
-2572 QENMQTSI
+2572 QQNMQTAI

-2585 KFDST
+2585 KFNAT
-2590 VQNMDKLVD
+2590 AQNMDKLAD
-2599 SINEMS
+2599 TIKEMGES
-2605 NALRDWV
+2605 LQKWV
-2612 EEMTKLAVVFNSNAD
+2612 EEMIKLAVVFNSNAD
-2627 YFDLMIKAMNNND
+2627 YFDLMIKALKNND
-2640 MASAEKYAEY
+2640 MGSAEKYAEY

-2663 QYTWNSKEAMIK
+2663 QYDWSSKEAMVK
-2675 DLQEHGVQV
+2675 DFQEQGVWI
-2684 SDENAAILWDKYNS
+2684 SDEKANSLWDKYSS
-2698 TTQKYD
+2698 TLKKYD

-2712 GKDGRLALLHQK
+2712 GQDGKLAVLHQK

-2742 VRDIVRQI
+2742 VRDIVQQI
-2750 DAQALYSHGRR
+2750 DAQALYSRGRR

-2775 QNVHIEASFPNA
+2775 QNVHIEANFPNA

>member
-1 MSAAR
+1 MNAAR

-46 RLPEQLNTASAAAI
+46 RLPEQLNAASVAAI
-60 KLRENLQSAI
+60 KLRENLQNAI

-104 PAGQAAFMDLSKAI
+104 PTGQAAFMDLSKAI

-147 SSTAIHTFV
+147 SSTAIHSFI
-156 GAVQTAYHYAQD
+156 GAIQTAYNYAQD
-168 LNKSLNDIRIVTGY
+168 LNKSLNNIRIVTGY

-263 TAEWYADVMT
+263 TTEWYADVMT

-287 DGLEKFAAVAE
+287 EGLEKFAAVAD

-317 TRQSADVVGT
+317 TRQSADIVGT

-354 SSALEVVGVNIK
+354 SSALEAVGVNVK
-366 NEAGELKSMDEILDE
+366 NEAGELKDMDEILDE
-381 IGSKWD
+381 IGAKWN
-387 TIGKDQQVALA
+387 TIGKDQQIALA

-406 YTQFIALM
+406 YNQFIALM
-414 DNWDFMKEN
+414 DNWDFMQEN
-423 LNTAANATGTLDKQA
+423 LQTVAKASGTLEEQN

-457 SIYQDLLKDDFFVGL
+457 GIYQDLLKDDFFIWL
-472 TDDFGAIIEF
+472 TDAFGSVLEF

-515 VQTLAHNLM
+515 AQTLAHNLM

-551 LNPNSGLRENNEAT
+551 LNPNSGLRENNEAA

-621 EEARLLANDIR
+621 EEARLSANEIR

-640 DYLKG
+640 EYLKG
-645 AGSSSLRSIMSEYDN
+645 AGSSSLRAIMSEYDN
-660 GTPISNI
+660 GTSINDI
-667 TLPTSKGA
+667 TLPSSKGA

-683 NSNLGLNGSAALQLE
+683 NSNLGLNGSAALQLD

-716 ASVQSFIKDFDGLE
+716 ASVQSFIKDFDGLG
-730 ESIKSNAKQLA
+730 ESIRNNARQLA
-741 EFEHEAD
+741 EFEHKAD
-748 QLDKLKSSV
+748 QLDNLKLSV

-793 AVDNASAEALQ
+793 AVDNAQAEALQ

-819 FAKKYKLST
+819 FAKKYKLSA
-828 DEVQRFTEQLKKA
+828 DEVKRFTEQLKEA
-841 EEMGLTYEEY
+841 EKRGLSYEEY
-851 LKRTGEAAVW
+851 LKQTGEAAVW
-861 AGKSIEN
+861 AGKNIEN

-889 QMGVSSVVSAIDTF
+889 QMGVSSVVSAI
-903 NSDEDLS
+903 NAVNDEDLS
-910 GWERFSSILMSLSMG
+910 GWEKFSSILMSLSMG
-925 LPMICDGLLKFS
+925 LPMLCNGLLKFT

-951 ENLSKGVIQKLLSS
+951 ENLGKDVIQKLLSS

-974 ILKEAGIGDKVIK
+974 ILKKAGIGDEIIK
-987 STVDQVEKA
+987 STVDQVDKA

-1004 GRLGSKLSKAGSVM
+1004 NKLGSKLSKAGSVI

-1029 VVAAVAA
+1029 VAAAVAA
-1036 VGATVYLAVTER
+1036 AGATVYLAVTER
-1048 KRQAAAAME
+1048 KRQATVAMEAAA
-1057 EATQSAKE
+1057 QSAKE

-1158 VASIDSQKKTLTAT
+1158 VAYIDSQKKSLAAT
-1172 INYDIVDKG
+1172 INYDIADKG
-1181 FDNSLNSD
+1181 FDKSLNSD

-1196 AIQKDAGIII
+1196 AIQKNAGLIV
-1206 GALPDESGEID
+1206 GALPDESGGID
-1217 QAKMDESIAAM
+1217 QTKMDESIAAM
-1228 ADSAK
+1228 ADNAK
-1233 VTKEQAE
+1233 VTQEQAE

-1268 SRIAALTSSMDLT
+1268 SRVAALTSSMDLT

-1286 LANSSELMQGIVNR
+1286 LANSSELMQGVVNR
-1300 VIENNYDK
+1300 IIENNYDK
-1308 IDNNIKSDDSEA
+1308 INNNKKTTLVEGNEVQ
-1320 ARTYGDT
+1320 TG
-1327 KSGLLKGYADTTLR
+1327 DTTLR
-1341 KHTPFSWSAT
+1341 QHTPFSWSAT

-1379 DFKKDRITWKQTGE
+1379 DFKKNRITWKQAGE
-1393 NDTTVDKDIFYDSL
+1393 DDTTVDKEISYDSL
-1407 VNSVNG
+1407 VNSVNA
-1413 ARETKAA
+1413 ARETAAA

-1441 DVTES
+1441 NVTES

-1451 LSTGSVNSLTE
+1451 LSTGSVDSLTE
-1462 EEFKALQGVGPQIAE
+1462 EEFNALQEVGSQI
-1477 YIESGGKKAAA
+1477 KDAAGEM
-1488 KITEGMKAVM
+1488 TEGMKAVM
-1498 DTTQVAPPDISGDYD
+1498 EATQVAPPDISGDYD
-1513 SAAHDRYL
+1513 AAAHDRYL

-1610 QAVNDLYDT
+1610 QAINDLYDT

-1653 ADLNN
+1653 ADLNS
-1658 RKTLDKVDLNSVSKD
+1658 RKTLDAVDLSSVGD
-1673 IQGAATYLN
+1673 DVQTAAEALN
-1682 SALADYSYN
+1682 AALADYSSN
-1691 LYSINEGLAAMQANM
+1691 LDNVNAGLAAMQANM
-1706 ADASGPMTLAAA
+1706 ADVSGPMTLANA
-1718 LEGCGVKAETFIG
+1718 LAGCEIGAETFIA
-1731 SLNRVAVATGQTY
+1731 SLNSMAIATGQTY

-1755 MSMSDFDVTYAEVP
+1755 MSMSDFDVDYAEVP

-1778 TERTVTDLGDGKYIM
+1778 IERTVTESGDGKYIM
-1793 QDKITNIEHQYIDS
+1793 QDKVTNIEHQYIDS
-1807 VMQVPQIHPKGSSGA
+1807 IMQVPQIHPKGGPSNA
-1822 GGIIV
+1822 GGITV

-1844 GGGGGGSQKDKKK
+1844 GGGGGGGGGGSQKDKKK
-1857 SSDEIERYHVIKKQL
+1857 SSDEIERYHTIKKEIG
-1872 DNLSREYDNLSA
+1872 NLSREYDNLSA

-1890 GENRLRVMDREAAKL
+1890 SANRLRVMDQEAAKL

-1915 VDEINSYYSQ
+1915 VDEIDSYYSQ

-1964 AEESYNDFKEIL
+1964 AEESYNEFKDIL

-2013 IKVQIHDDQIDFLE
+2013 IKVQINDDQIDFLE
-2027 RRLDRLSKSERRQ
+2027 RRLDRLSNSERRQ
-2040 YDSYLVQQE
+2040 YDSYLVQQ
-2049 KALELQKKRAATQ
+2049 KKMSELQDKRLEIQ
-2062 QGIDKLQAAI
+2062 RGINTIQADI
-2072 AEQEA
+2072 AKQEA
-2077 RGLEMTDE
+2077 QGLEMTDE

-2116 TMFDN
+2116 IVFDN
-2121 YFDDSDYYI
+2121 YFDDLDYYI

-2137 GIMETTRDT
+2137 GMMETTRDT
-2146 LDLLGYNN
+2146 LDLMGYDD
-2154 LDNFNKISERLLSN
+2154 LDNFNRINKQLLSN
-2168 QRTLLGL
+2168 QRVMLEM
-2175 SQQKLSSATDEV
+2175 SQKKLSSATDEV
-2187 KYWQDLATAMEGIN
+2187 DYWQDLADTIKEVN
-2201 SLDDLKNSSWWA
+2201 SLDDLKDSPFWENA
-2213 DDQVKKIAENATL
+2213 NDQIKKIAENAAL

-2242 KEATDRQ
+2242 KEATERQ
-2249 LETQQKIYESI
+2249 LETQQEIYESI

-2269 NWVNAVEKVVAAQKK
+2269 NWVDAVEKVVAVQKK

-2291 YAVDRYSDLAD
+2291 YAVDRYGDLTD

-2415 VEDKIQALQDIQEE
+2415 VEDKMQALQDIQEE

-2453 ANTSLTQEEK
+2453 TDASLTQEERNK
-2463 NQREEALRESTMKK
+2463 REEALRESTMKK

-2494 NFEDTILGKMYPE
+2494 NFEETILGKMYPE
-2507 YENLQKFNDNFASSA
+2507 YETLQKFNDNFISSA
-2522 DTTFTMIQ
+2522 DATFTMIQ
-2530 KQYQAT
+2530 DQYKT
-2536 TGYYQE
+2536 TTEYYQE
-2542 LAKVMGITDK
+2542 LAKAMGITDEN
-2552 DVLNDLGLMK
+2552 VLNDLGSMK
-2562 AAIADAMRTA
+2562 TAIAKAMIAA
-2572 QENMQTSI
+2572 QESMQTAISN
-2580 KDSQE
+2580 SQE
-2585 KFDST
+2585 NFDAT
-2590 VQNMDKLVD
+2590 TKNMNDLVKTID
-2599 SINEMS
+2599 EMGE
-2605 NALRDWV
+2605 ALREWV
-2612 EEMTKLAVVFNSNAD
+2612 KEMTKLAVVFNSNAD
-2627 YFDLMIKAMNNND
+2627 YFDLMIKALKNND
-2640 MASAEKYAEY
+2640 MDSAEKYAEY

-2663 QYTWNSKEAMIK
+2663 QYSWDSKEAMVK
-2675 DLQEHGVQV
+2675 EFQEQGVQI
-2684 SDENAAILWDKYNS
+2684 SGEKADRLWNKYNS

-2712 GKDGRLALLHQK
+2712 GQDGKLAVLHQK

-2733 ANMLDIVNV
+2733 ANMLDIVNI
-2742 VRDIVRQI
+2742 VRDIVQQI
-2750 DAQALYSHGRR
+2750 DAQALYSRGRR
-2761 FDLPRIETRAETLE
+2761 FDLPRIQTRAETLE
-2775 QNVHIEASFPNA
+2775 QNVHIEANFPNA

>member
-1 MSAAR
+1 MNAAR

-46 RLPEQLNTASAAAI
+46 RLPEQLNTASVAAI
-60 KLRENLQSAI
+60 KLRENLQNAI

-75 RLDLSKFNHEMEKS
+75 KLDLSKFNHEMKKS

-104 PAGQAAFMDLSKAI
+104 PTGQAAFMDLSKAI
-118 LASETPLKQ
+118 LASETPLRQ

-147 SSTAIHTFV
+147 SSTAIHAFV
-156 GAVQTAYHYAQD
+156 GAISTAYNYAQD

-249 LTAVWENFMKDGEH
+249 LTAIWENFMKDGEH
-263 TAEWYADVMT
+263 AAEWYADVMT

-287 DGLEKFAAVAE
+287 EGLEKFAAVAD

-354 SSALEVVGVNIK
+354 SKALDAVGVNIK

-381 IGSKWD
+381 IGAKWD
-387 TIGKDQQVALA
+387 TIGKDQQIALA

-414 DNWDFMKEN
+414 DNWDFMQEN
-423 LNTAANATGTLDKQA
+423 LETVANATGTLDKQA
-438 EIYAESWEAAQK
+438 EIYAESWEAAKK
-450 RVQAAAE
+450 RVQTAAE
-457 SIYQDLLKDDFFVGL
+457 SIYQDLLKDDFFIWL
-472 TDDFGAIIEF
+472 TNGFGSIIGF

-515 VQTLAHNLM
+515 AQTLAHNLM

-584 KGKITEEDRKHYQII
+584 KGKITEEDRKHYQIM
-599 LESVQASGEEL
+599 LDAVQASGEEL

-621 EEARLLANDIR
+621 EEARLSANEIR

-640 DYLKG
+640 ENLKG
-645 AGSSSLRSIMSEYDN
+645 AGSSSLRAIMSEYDN
-660 GTPISNI
+660 GASINDI
-667 TLPTSKGA
+667 VLPTSKGA

-683 NSNLGLNGSAALQLE
+683 NSNLGLNGSAALQLD

-709 ALQSLST
+709 ALESLST
-716 ASVQSFIKDFDGLE
+716 ASVQSFVKDFDGLG
-730 ESIKSNAKQLA
+730 ESIRNNAKQLA

-748 QLDKLKSSV
+748 QLTKLKSSV

-793 AVDNASAEALQ
+793 AVSNAETEALQ
-804 RSRRA
+804 KSRRA

-828 DEVQRFTEQLKKA
+828 DEVQRFAEQFKKA
-841 EEMGLTYEEY
+841 EKMGLTYEEY
-851 LKRTGEAAVW
+851 LKKTGEAAVW
-861 AGKSIEN
+861 AGKNIEN
-868 ASTKVSKMAV
+868 ASKKVSKIEVAK
-878 ISEIGNGLMSV
+878 GL
-889 QMGVSSVVSAIDTF
+889 A
-903 NSDEDLS
+903 NN
-910 GWERFSSILMSLSMG
+910 LMSLQMG
-925 LPMICDGLLKFS
+925 FASLRTFFTTLADDS
-937 ALISAKSITKIAGL
+937 A
-951 ENLSKGVIQKLLSS
+951 S
-965 AGDKSQIEA
+965 AGDKIMASLSALTFGISGIVVPLTSGMNSLTTALRSYTAAEIVAEAATSFSNKAKSRKIILENQAKIATILSANASKDLTAAELAEKLAAEGIGTEKTRLGIAEA
-974 ILKEAGIGDKVIK
+974 ILNKQKGQSLIVTGLNTLAHKLEEKALSEENVSLGLNIALWITKKLAALGAVGAIMVVVGAIAILTGAVMGIIALVNNIKNNSLSGQLKGLTEESKNAAQAADDATNKYKELKDAVSDYENGVKSLADLTKGTQEFEDATEKANEAAKKLIKTYNIKNWSIVPETGLIKIDDKELEDAQNQAKTEKTEAQTTASAFSAAQTKVQIQKELQDLSDRYIADYSTNTNNQVIGYAGTASDIDKIVTAMGNFSGGAELFFNDVKANVTEALGWNADELSLAQQSFIQNIENDSEAFKTHAEAIWKDKNSIPDQRKDSMLEQFQTGIEGFTSSSQQKEIVDAVYAQTADQTEAAAKEKYDNLSGDKLYQAYAALQNYSSYDTGTWLDGKEKFYDEKGQEVANVSDAVMREALREAEVQTQLGLQQEQAKNVVGLENGSDTDSAIAKMVTTQGDWDSGIQRLTEQELAALQEMTDAQKADYADIFKSFGLDLDKAIASVTGDNAKQAGELQASGAKKHQEEEIK
-987 STVDQVEKA
+987 STAETYGLTEEMIESQVEALQEQKEA
-996 STGLPGLI
+996 YNENKDAAIQAVKEQL
-1004 GRLGSKLSKAGSVM
+1004 RLQKAG
-1018 AGFLTNPIALG
+1018 TNLNKIW
-1029 VVAAVAA
+1029 
-1036 VGATVYLAVTER
+1036 
-1048 KRQAAAAME
+1048 KDN
-1057 EATQSAKE
+1057 
-1065 ASAAYEELKGKVE
+1065 SAAIKKWTQGLDD
-1078 NLKSSYSEYSS
+1078 S
-1089 ILKTLGNLKTGT
+1089 IETQQ
-1101 AEWTEA
+1101 A
-1107 VVELNNQVLELLK
+1107 VVELQNALNDVFKTKVSTAFIKKNFDVIQSAMEGDTEAVQRFQDLAAEDVLLTVKGVSDFDDLDQ
-1120 TYPQL
+1120 QL
-1125 AEYINNNNGIL
+1125 QDLHNTIVAYAEQSDFTIGAQIEDQGFINSCQAI
-1136 TIDAEGYEKVAK
+1136 V
-1148 EMATSAAAAQ
+1148 AAAGMTAAQ
-1158 VASIDSQKKTLTAT
+1158 AQQYFNAMG
-1172 INYDIVDKG
+1172 YDVE
-1181 FDNSLNSD
+1181 FDT
-1189 SMLRMAD
+1189 
-1196 AIQKDAGIII
+1196 
-1206 GALPDESGEID
+1206 GE
-1217 QAKMDESIAAM
+1217 
-1228 ADSAK
+1228 
-1233 VTKEQAE
+1233 
-1240 AVLSNSECLDYLRE
+1240 
-1254 TVTTTNTKLDTLNS
+1254 TTNTQTYTYHKLDVEKTKE
-1268 SRIAALTSSMDLT
+1268 AGGMPQF
-1281 EDQRA
+1281 EDA
-1286 LANSSELMQGIVNR
+1286 ET
-1300 VIENNYDK
+1300 VIEA
-1308 IDNNIKSDDSEA
+1308 S
-1320 ARTYGDT
+1320 
-1327 KSGLLKGYADTTLR
+1327 
-1341 KHTPFSWSAT
+1341 
-1351 AEGEAAFKE
+1351 
-1360 YLKNQGKT
+1360 
-1368 EEEIA
+1368 
-1373 AIWKSA
+1373 
-1379 DFKKDRITWKQTGE
+1379 
-1393 NDTTVDKDIFYDSL
+1393 
-1407 VNSVNG
+1407 
-1413 ARETKAA
+1413 
-1420 QQSSQDVANV
+1420 
-1430 LNKITALTNSS
+1430 
-1441 DVTES
+1441 
-1446 AYGKY
+1446 
-1451 LSTGSVNSLTE
+1451 
-1462 EEFKALQGVGPQIAE
+1462 
-1477 YIESGGKKAAA
+1477 
-1488 KITEGMKAVM
+1488 
-1498 DTTQVAPPDISGDYD
+1498 TQVAGTAIKTITPNGNFGGNIDF
-1513 SAAHDRYL
+1513 
-1521 HTSGQQILSSNAES
+1521 SNAK
-1535 LDTSVEALEAYTAE
+1535 Y
-1549 LLKNNTALDGN
+1549 
-1560 YEKAAKMAVANVK
+1560 
-1573 FANGLNNLNNVL
+1573 NG
-1585 DDEIDNVKNA
+1585 
-1595 SKKNL
+1595 
-1600 DYYKSLGKIT
+1600 G
-1610 QAVNDLYDT
+1610 
-1619 DVDADFVAE
+1619 
-1628 NLELIEEAAKGSEK
+1628 
-1642 ALAELSVAIVK
+1642 
-1653 ADLNN
+1653 
-1658 RKTLDKVDLNSVSKD
+1658 
-1673 IQGAATYLN
+1673 
-1682 SALADYSYN
+1682 
-1691 LYSINEGLAAMQANM
+1691 
-1706 ADASGPMTLAAA
+1706 
-1718 LEGCGVKAETFIG
+1718 
-1731 SLNRVAVATGQTY
+1731 
-1744 AQMEADLAKMG
+1744 
-1755 MSMSDFDVTYAEVP
+1755 
-1769 TKEDVALTT
+1769 
-1778 TERTVTDLGDGKYIM
+1778 
-1793 QDKITNIEHQYIDS
+1793 
-1807 VMQVPQIHPKGSSGA
+1807 
-1822 GGIIV
+1822 
-1827 TPPSSGGAGL
+1827 
-1837 VSGGKSS
+1837 SGGKSS
-1844 GGGGGGSQKDKKK
+1844 GGGGGGGGGGSQKDKKK
-1857 SSDEIERYHVIKKQL
+1857 SSDEIERYHTIKKQL

-1890 GENRLRVMDREAAKL
+1890 GANRLRVMDQEAAKL

-1915 VDEINSYYSQ
+1915 VDEIDSYYSQ

-1939 DGIITNYEQIMQ
+1939 NGIITNYEQIMQ

-1964 AEESYNDFKEIL
+1964 AEESYNDFKDIL

-2027 RRLDRLSKSERRQ
+2027 RRLDRLSNSERRQ

-2049 KALELQKKRAATQ
+2049 KVLELQQKRLATQ
-2062 QGIDKLQAAI
+2062 QGIDDLQAAI
-2072 AEQEA
+2072 AEHEA

-2085 QNEQLRTYKETL
+2085 ENEQLRTYKETL

-2116 TMFDN
+2116 TVFDN
-2121 YFDDSDYYI
+2121 YFDDLDYYI

-2137 GIMETTRDT
+2137 DMMETTRDT
-2146 LDLLGYNN
+2146 LDLLGYDN
-2154 LDNFNKISERLLSN
+2154 LEIFNDINKQLLSN
-2168 QRTLLGL
+2168 QRTMLGM

-2187 KYWQDLATAMEGIN
+2187 NYWQDLATFVKEID
-2201 SLDDLKNSSWWA
+2201 SLDDLKDSHFWA
-2213 DDQVKKIAENATL
+2213 NDSVKKIAENAAL

-2242 KEATDRQ
+2242 KEATERQ
-2249 LETQQKIYESI
+2249 LETQQEIYESI

-2269 NWVNAVEKVVAAQKK
+2269 NWVDAVEKVVAAQKK

-2291 YAVDRYSDLAD
+2291 YAVDRYGDLVD

-2415 VEDKIQALQDIQEE
+2415 VEDKMQALQDIQEE
-2429 TMRDTGEK
+2429 TMRDMGQN
-2437 ILSIQQEYYDA
+2437 ILQVQKDYFDA
-2448 LSDIY
+2448 FSDISTD
-2453 ANTSLTQEEK
+2453 TSLTWETKSARIKELQGD
-2463 NQREEALRESTMKK
+2463 TMKK
-2477 LSYYTDQYDKAL
+2477 LTYYTDQYDKAL

-2494 NFEDTILGKMYPE
+2494 NFKDTILGTMYPE
-2507 YENLQKFNDNFASSA
+2507 YENLQKFNDGFANSA
-2522 DTTFTMIQ
+2522 NATFAQIQ
-2530 KQYQAT
+2530 KQYEAT
-2536 TGYYQE
+2536 TGYYRD
-2542 LAKVMGITDK
+2542 LAKAMGITDEST
-2552 DVLNDLGLMK
+2552 LNNLESMK
-2562 AAIADAMRTA
+2562 TAIANAMLAA
-2572 QENMQTSI
+2572 QQNMQTAIS
-2580 KDSQE
+2580 KSQE
-2585 KFDST
+2585 NFDAT
-2590 VQNMDKLVD
+2590 TKNMNDLVKT
-2599 SINEMS
+2599 IKEMGES
-2605 NALRDWV
+2605 LQKWV

-2627 YFDLMIKAMNNND
+2627 YFDLMIKALKNND
-2640 MASAEKYAEY
+2640 MDSAEKYAEY

-2663 QYTWNSKEAMIK
+2663 QYDWSSKEAMVK
-2675 DLQEHGVQV
+2675 DFQEQGVWI
-2684 SDENAAILWDKYNS
+2684 SDEKANSLWDKYSS
-2698 TTQKYD
+2698 TLKKYD

-2712 GKDGRLALLHQK
+2712 GQDGKLAVLHQK

-2750 DAQALYSHGRR
+2750 DAQALYSRGRR

-2775 QNVHIEASFPNA
+2775 QNVHIEANFPNA

>member
-1 MSAAR
+1 MNAAR

-46 RLPEQLNTASAAAI
+46 RLPEQLNTASVAAI
-60 KLRENLQSAI
+60 KLRENLQNAI

-104 PAGQAAFMDLSKAI
+104 PTGQAAFMDLSKAI

-147 SSTAIHTFV
+147 SSTTIHSFIGAI
-156 GAVQTAYHYAQD
+156 QTAYNYAQD
-168 LNKSLNDIRIVTGY
+168 LNKSLNNIRIVTGY

-273 ALGAATASSTDEIA
+273 ALGATTASSTDEIA
-287 DGLEKFAAVAE
+287 EGLEKFAAVAD

-354 SSALEVVGVNIK
+354 SSALNAVGVNIK
-366 NEAGELKSMDEILDE
+366 NEAGQLKNMDEILDE
-381 IGSKWD
+381 IGAKWN
-387 TIGKDQQVALA
+387 TIGKDQQIALA

-406 YTQFIALM
+406 YNQFIALM
-414 DNWDFMKEN
+414 DNWDFMQEN
-423 LNTAANATGTLDKQA
+423 LQTVAKASGTLDEQA
-438 EIYAESWEAAQK
+438 QIYAESWEAAKK

-457 SIYQDLLKDDFFVGL
+457 GIYQDLLKDDFFIWL
-472 TDDFGAIIEF
+472 TDAFGSVLKF

-505 KIFGDKIIAG
+505 KIFGDRIIAG
-515 VQTLAHNLM
+515 AQTLAHNLM

-551 LNPNSGLRENNEAT
+551 LNPNSGLRENNEAA

-632 SKASFGSY
+632 GKASFGSY
-640 DYLKG
+640 EHLKG
-645 AGSSSLRSIMSEYDN
+645 AGSSSLRAIMSEYDN
-660 GTPISNI
+660 GTSINDI
-667 TLPTSKGA
+667 ALPTSRGA

-683 NSNLGLNGSAALQLE
+683 NSNLGLNDSTALQLD

-716 ASVQSFIKDFDGLE
+716 ASVQSFIKDFDGLG
-730 ESIKSNAKQLA
+730 ESIRNNATQLA
-741 EFEHEAD
+741 KFEHEAD
-748 QLDKLKSSV
+748 QLNNLKLSV

-793 AVDNASAEALQ
+793 AVDNASAEALRKSQ
-804 RSRRA
+804 RA
-809 AAGNADQIEQ
+809 AAGNTAQIEQ
-819 FAKKYKLST
+819 FAKKYKLSRE
-828 DEVQRFTEQLKKA
+828 EVQRFAEQLKKA
-841 EEMGLTYEEY
+841 EEMGLSYKEY
-851 LKRTGEAAVW
+851 LKQTGEAAVW
-861 AGKSIEN
+861 AGKNIEN
-868 ASTKVSKMAV
+868 ASTKVSKVKVVNNFANTLFSIGMSVSAVTNAINSLQDDSISTWQKTLNVIMALSMVLPTVTTLFTSLGQGYTLLVYGITGYSAAQAKAAV
-878 ISEIGNGLMSV
+878 ITLAEMGITQASTEADKQAAAAKLALKLGIDEESAAILVNSTLQSKSLKIRILELATKIKEAVVTKATTVATWAHNAALALQNLLMSKSLELTTAGIV
-889 QMGVSSVVSAIDTF
+889 AFAGLAAILAGGLAIALAIGIKKWANYETATEQATRQAEESATAADKAKEAFNSLKDTLKEYDEGVSALADLTEGTEAFREKLAETNKAALKLIEQLQLIYGKDWKYDNNGQIVFLDENGQIDENFVKNQTEKSEKQYQQTQDVAVITNAAASKTEATDVSNFDDYNATNYYSTEKSKTASQIVQAGIKASDIDSVIQSLGEENITWNADTKSFSPGDYDKIRDALVAFGYDESDVDSIDNFGYFVDDLYYQKQNNGQKYADRLDYMDKLATSVSAGKGQVVGTVLSDVNSKVKNALDDAQLNDIATDSYSEAAGYEDVQTAQAEIDQLSENELKQRYAEF
-903 NSDEDLS
+903 NSAYRYNADTGALQLQDEQGNWTDLK
-910 GWERFSSILMSLSMG
+910 E
-925 LPMICDGLLKFS
+925 
-937 ALISAKSITKIAGL
+937 
-951 ENLSKGVIQKLLSS
+951 
-965 AGDKSQIEA
+965 GDKGYVSTDTMKA
-974 ILKEAGIGDKVIK
+974 NLKTNI
-987 STVDQVEKA
+987 QVEKA
-996 STGLPGLI
+996 QE
-1004 GRLGSKLSKAGSVM
+1004 
-1018 AGFLTNPIALG
+1018 IAN
-1029 VVAAVAA
+1029 
-1036 VGATVYLAVTER
+1036 
-1048 KRQAAAAME
+1048 
-1057 EATQSAKE
+1057 S
-1065 ASAAYEELKGKVE
+1065 
-1078 NLKSSYSEYSS
+1078 
-1089 ILKTLGNLKTGT
+1089 
-1101 AEWTEA
+1101 
-1107 VVELNNQVLELLK
+1107 
-1120 TYPQL
+1120 
-1125 AEYINNNNGIL
+1125 
-1136 TIDAEGYEKVAK
+1136 DAEDAWFDQFK
-1148 EMATSAAAAQ
+1148 EGVS
-1158 VASIDSQKKTLTAT
+1158 S
-1172 INYDIVDKG
+1172 G
-1181 FDNSLNSD
+1181 FTGFSGD
-1189 SMLRMAD
+1189 
-1196 AIQKDAGIII
+1196 QKD
-1206 GALPDESGEID
+1206 
-1217 QAKMDESIAAM
+1217 
-1228 ADSAK
+1228 K
-1233 VTKEQAE
+1233 VNDLLVQM
-1240 AVLSNSECLDYLRE
+1240 R
-1254 TVTTTNTKLDTLNS
+1254 TNK
-1268 SRIAALTSSMDLT
+1268 
-1281 EDQRA
+1281 
-1286 LANSSELMQGIVNR
+1286 
-1300 VIENNYDK
+1300 
-1308 IDNNIKSDDSEA
+1308 
-1320 ARTYGDT
+1320 
-1327 KSGLLKGYADTTLR
+1327 
-1341 KHTPFSWSAT
+1341 
-1351 AEGEAAFKE
+1351 
-1360 YLKNQGKT
+1360 
-1368 EEEIA
+1368 
-1373 AIWKSA
+1373 
-1379 DFKKDRITWKQTGE
+1379 
-1393 NDTTVDKDIFYDSL
+1393 DKD
-1407 VNSVNG
+1407 
-1413 ARETKAA
+1413 
-1420 QQSSQDVANV
+1420 
-1430 LNKITALTNSS
+1430 
-1441 DVTES
+1441 
-1446 AYGKY
+1446 
-1451 LSTGSVNSLTE
+1451 SLTE
-1462 EEFKALQGVGPQIAE
+1462 EKIEEYSQDNGLGLSPEDIEFLMQKQEELRGVLTDVNELYTTDQQDLLGLAE
-1477 YIESGGKKAAA
+1477 EYSSCSDEAEEFSSAVKRYGKNSEQAKKAQDKLNQAIKNAQWRKLADSVA
-1488 KITEGMKAVM
+1488 KVLSNMEDLDEESDEYKDECKSLAKSFNDIFKTNVSQ
-1498 DTTQVAPPDISGDYD
+1498 DWVADNIDLFKKWSQSSGDE
-1513 SAAHDRYL
+1513 ARKL
-1521 HTSGQQILSSNAES
+1521 ELQILAAANAASSENFKPIELKADE
-1535 LDTSVEALEAYTAE
+1535 TGVEQTIRSAYDFY
-1549 LLKNNTALDGN
+1549 L
-1560 YEKAAKMAVANVK
+1560 
-1573 FANGLNNLNNVL
+1573 
-1585 DDEIDNVKNA
+1585 
-1595 SKKNL
+1595 
-1600 DYYKSLGKIT
+1600 YYKSLIESGKIT
-1610 QAVNDLYDT
+1610 IT
-1619 DVDADFVAE
+1619 AD
-1628 NLELIEEAAKGSEK
+1628 G
-1642 ALAELSVAIVK
+1642 K
-1653 ADLNN
+1653 ADISAL
-1658 RKTLDKVDLNSVSKD
+1658 LNS
-1673 IQGAATYLN
+1673 LN
-1682 SALADYSYN
+1682 
-1691 LYSINEGLAAMQANM
+1691 
-1706 ADASGPMTLAAA
+1706 
-1718 LEGCGVKAETFIG
+1718 
-1731 SLNRVAVATGQTY
+1731 
-1744 AQMEADLAKMG
+1744 LAKMSAADVAAVLSAIG
-1755 MSMSDFDVTYAEVP
+1755 QTDVTINGVVVSTADMSASTDDFNTFMQNTSGLGTVNFTSDVTATGVVP
-1769 TKEDVALTT
+1769 DFNP
-1778 TERTVTDLGDGKYIM
+1778 GKYIS
-1793 QDKITNIEHQYIDS
+1793 DAN
-1807 VMQVPQIHPKGSSGA
+1807 
-1822 GGIIV
+1822 
-1827 TPPSSGGAGL
+1827 SSGGG
-1837 VSGGKSS
+1837 

-1857 SSDEIERYHVIKKQL
+1857 ASDEIERYHTIKKQL

-1890 GENRLRVMDREAAKL
+1890 GANRLRVMDQEAAKL

-1915 VDEINSYYSQ
+1915 VDEIDSYYSQ

-1964 AEESYNDFKEIL
+1964 AEESYNEFKDIL

-2013 IKVQIHDDQIDFLE
+2013 IKVQINDDQIDFLE
-2027 RRLDRLSKSERRQ
+2027 RRLDRLSNSERRQ
-2040 YDSYLVQQE
+2040 YDSYLIQQ
-2049 KALELQKKRAATQ
+2049 KKMLELQQKRLTTQ
-2062 QGIDKLQAAI
+2062 QGIDDLQAAI
-2072 AEQEA
+2072 AEHEA
-2077 RGLEMTDE
+2077 QGLEITDE
-2085 QNEQLRTYKETL
+2085 ENEQLRTYKETL

-2116 TMFDN
+2116 TTFDN
-2121 YFDDSDYYI
+2121 YFDDLDYYI

-2137 GIMETTRDT
+2137 DMMGTTRDT
-2146 LDLLGYNN
+2146 LDLLGYDD
-2154 LDNFNKISERLLSN
+2154 LDNFNRINGQLLLN
-2168 QRTLLGL
+2168 QRVMLGM
-2175 SQQKLSSATDEV
+2175 SQKKLSGVADEV
-2187 KYWQDLATAMEGIN
+2187 KYWQNLAATVKEVD
-2201 SLDDLKNSSWWA
+2201 SLDDLKDSPFWEDAN
-2213 DDQVKKIAENATL
+2213 DQIKKIAENAAL
-2226 AEDSIK
+2226 AGDSIK
-2232 AVKDAINNQL
+2232 VVKDAINDQL
-2242 KEATDRQ
+2242 KEATERQ
-2249 LETQQKIYESI
+2249 LETQQEIYESI

-2269 NWVNAVEKVVAAQKK
+2269 NWVDAVEKVVAVQKK

-2291 YAVDRYSDLAD
+2291 YAVDRYGDLAD

-2415 VEDKIQALQDIQEE
+2415 VEDKMQALQDIQEE

-2437 ILSIQQEYYDA
+2437 ILSIQQQYYDA

-2453 ANTSLTQEEK
+2453 TDASLTQEERNK
-2463 NQREEALRESTMKK
+2463 REEALRESTMKK

-2494 NFEDTILGKMYPE
+2494 NFEDTILGTMYPE
-2507 YENLQKFNDNFASSA
+2507 YETLQKFNDNFASSA

-2530 KQYQAT
+2530 DQYKT
-2536 TGYYQE
+2536 TTEYYQE
-2542 LAKVMGITDK
+2542 LAKAMGITDEK
-2552 DVLNDLGLMK
+2552 VLNDLGSMK
-2562 AAIADAMRTA
+2562 TAIAKAMISA
-2572 QENMQTSI
+2572 QENMQTAISN
-2580 KDSQE
+2580 SQE
-2585 KFDST
+2585 NFDAT
-2590 VQNMDKLVD
+2590 TKNMNDLVKTID
-2599 SINEMS
+2599 EMGE
-2605 NALRDWV
+2605 ALREWV
-2612 EEMTKLAVVFNSNAD
+2612 KEMTKLAVVFNSNAD
-2627 YFDLMIKAMNNND
+2627 YFDLMIKALKNND
-2640 MASAEKYAEY
+2640 MDSAEKYAEY

-2663 QYTWNSKEAMIK
+2663 QYSWDSKEAMVK
-2675 DLQEHGVQV
+2675 DFQEQGVQI
-2684 SDENAAILWDKYNS
+2684 SSEKADRLWDKYNN

-2712 GKDGRLALLHQK
+2712 GQDGKLAVLHQK

-2733 ANMLDIVNV
+2733 ANMLDIVNI
-2742 VRDIVRQI
+2742 VRDIVQQI
-2750 DAQALYSHGRR
+2750 DAQALYSRGRR
-2761 FDLPRIETRAETLE
+2761 FDLPRIESRAETLE
-2775 QNVHIEASFPNA
+2775 QNVHIEANFPNA

>member
-156 GAVQTAYHYAQD
+156 GAISTAYNYAQD

-298 TVGLSYEYA
+298 TVDLSYEYA

-354 SSALEVVGVNIK
+354 SSALEAVGVNIK
-366 NEAGELKSMDEILDE
+366 NESGELKSMDKILDE

-387 TIGKDQQVALA
+387 TIGKDQQIALA

-414 DNWDFMKEN
+414 DNWDFMQEN
-423 LNTAANATGTLDKQA
+423 LETVANASGTLDKQA
-438 EIYAESWEAAQK
+438 EIYAESWEAAKK

-457 SIYQDLLKDDFFVGL
+457 SIYQDLLKDDFFIWL
-472 TDDFGAIIEF
+472 TNGFGSVVEF

-490 GGLSGVLPGIALLVN
+490 GGLSGVLPGIAILVN

-515 VQTLAHNLM
+515 TQTLAHNLM

-538 VSRYEEVAQLQKG
+538 VSRYEEVVQLQKG
-551 LNPNSGLRENNEAT
+551 LNPNQGLRENNEAT

-584 KGKITEEDRKHYQII
+584 KGKITEEDRKHYQIV

-621 EEARLLANDIR
+621 EEARLSANEIR

-640 DYLKG
+640 ENLRG
-645 AGSSSLRSIMSEYDN
+645 AGSSSLRAIMSEYDN
-660 GTPISNI
+660 GTSISNI
-667 TLPTSKGA
+667 TLPASKSA
-675 QQGVIDQL
+675 QQGVINQL
-683 NSNLGLNGSAALQLE
+683 NSNLGLNGSAALQLD

-716 ASVQSFIKDFDGLE
+716 ASVQSFIKDFDGLG
-730 ESIKSNAKQLA
+730 ESIKNNARQLA

-748 QLDKLKSSV
+748 QLANLKLSV
-757 GNWQKDPNFDL
+757 GNWQKDPNFNL

-793 AVDNASAEALQ
+793 AVSNAETEALQ
-804 RSRRA
+804 KSRRA

-828 DEVQRFTEQLKKA
+828 DEVQRFAEQLKKA
-841 EEMGLTYEEY
+841 EKMGLTYEEY
-851 LKRTGEAAVW
+851 LKKTGEAAVW
-861 AGKSIEN
+861 AGKNIEN
-868 ASTKVSKMAV
+868 ASKKVSKIEVAK
-878 ISEIGNGLMSV
+878 GL
-889 QMGVSSVVSAIDTF
+889 A
-903 NSDEDLS
+903 NN
-910 GWERFSSILMSLSMG
+910 LMSLQMG
-925 LPMICDGLLKFS
+925 FASLRTFFTTLADDS
-937 ALISAKSITKIAGL
+937 A
-951 ENLSKGVIQKLLSS
+951 S
-965 AGDKSQIEA
+965 AGDKIMASLSALTFGISGIVVPLTSGMNSLTTALRSYTAAEIVAEAATSFSNKAKSRKIILENQAKIATILSANASKDLTAAELAEKLAAEGIGTEKTRLGIAEA
-974 ILKEAGIGDKVIK
+974 ILNKQKGQSLIVTGLNTLAHKLEEKALSEENVSLGLNIALWITKKLAALGAVGAIMVVVGAIAILTGAVMGIIALVNNIKNNSLSGQLKGLTEESKNAAQAADDATNKYKELKDAVSDYENGVKSLADLTKGTQEFEDATEKANEAAKKLIKTYNIKNWSIVPETGLIKIDDKELEDAQNQAKTEKTKAQTTASAFSAAQTKVQIQKELQDLSDRYIADYSTNTNNQVIGYAGTASDIDKIVTAMGNFSGGAELFFNDVKTNVTEALGWNADELSLAQQSFIQNIENDSEAFKTHAEAIWKDKNSIPDQRKDSMLEQFQTGVEGFTSSGQQKEIVDAVYANAVDQAEAAAKEKYDNLSGDELYQAYAALQNYSSYDTGTWLDGKEKFYDENGQEVANVSDTVMREALREAEVQTQLGLQQEQAKNVVGLENGSDTDSAIAKMVTTQGDWDSGIQRLTEQELAALQEMTDAQKADYADIFKSFGLDLNDAIASVTGDNAKWAGELQASGAKKHQEEEIK
-987 STVDQVEKA
+987 STAETYGLTEEMIESQVKA
-996 STGLPGLI
+996 LQEQKEAYNDNRDAAIQAVKEQL
-1004 GRLGSKLSKAGSVM
+1004 RLQKAG
-1018 AGFLTNPIALG
+1018 TNLNKIW
-1029 VVAAVAA
+1029 
-1036 VGATVYLAVTER
+1036 
-1048 KRQAAAAME
+1048 KDN
-1057 EATQSAKE
+1057 
-1065 ASAAYEELKGKVE
+1065 SAAIKKWTQGLDD
-1078 NLKSSYSEYSS
+1078 S
-1089 ILKTLGNLKTGT
+1089 IETQQ
-1101 AEWTEA
+1101 A
-1107 VVELNNQVLELLK
+1107 VVELQNALNDVFKTKVSTAFIKKNFDVIQSAMEGDTEAVQRFQDLAAEDVLLTVKGVSDFDDLDQ
-1120 TYPQL
+1120 QL
-1125 AEYINNNNGIL
+1125 QILHNSILDYARQSDFTIGAKIEDQGFINSCQAI
-1136 TIDAEGYEKVAK
+1136 V
-1148 EMATSAAAAQ
+1148 AAAGM
-1158 VASIDSQKKTLTAT
+1158 TA
-1172 INYDIVDKG
+1172 
-1181 FDNSLNSD
+1181 
-1189 SMLRMAD
+1189 
-1196 AIQKDAGIII
+1196 
-1206 GALPDESGEID
+1206 
-1217 QAKMDESIAAM
+1217 
-1228 ADSAK
+1228 
-1233 VTKEQAE
+1233 EQARQYFSSMGYDVE
-1240 AVLSNSECLDYLRE
+1240 FDTGE
-1254 TVTTTNTKLDTLNS
+1254 TTNTQTYTYHKLDVEATKE
-1268 SRIAALTSSMDLT
+1268 AGGMPQF
-1281 EDQRA
+1281 EDA
-1286 LANSSELMQGIVNR
+1286 E
-1300 VIENNYDK
+1300 
-1308 IDNNIKSDDSEA
+1308 
-1320 ARTYGDT
+1320 
-1327 KSGLLKGYADTTLR
+1327 TT
-1341 KHTPFSWSAT
+1341 
-1351 AEGEAAFKE
+1351 
-1360 YLKNQGKT
+1360 
-1368 EEEIA
+1368 
-1373 AIWKSA
+1373 
-1379 DFKKDRITWKQTGE
+1379 
-1393 NDTTVDKDIFYDSL
+1393 
-1407 VNSVNG
+1407 
-1413 ARETKAA
+1413 
-1420 QQSSQDVANV
+1420 
-1430 LNKITALTNSS
+1430 ITAS
-1441 DVTES
+1441 
-1446 AYGKY
+1446 
-1451 LSTGSVNSLTE
+1451 
-1462 EEFKALQGVGPQIAE
+1462 
-1477 YIESGGKKAAA
+1477 
-1488 KITEGMKAVM
+1488 
-1498 DTTQVAPPDISGDYD
+1498 TQVGGTAIKTITPNGNFGGNIDF
-1513 SAAHDRYL
+1513 
-1521 HTSGQQILSSNAES
+1521 SNAK
-1535 LDTSVEALEAYTAE
+1535 Y
-1549 LLKNNTALDGN
+1549 
-1560 YEKAAKMAVANVK
+1560 
-1573 FANGLNNLNNVL
+1573 NG
-1585 DDEIDNVKNA
+1585 
-1595 SKKNL
+1595 
-1600 DYYKSLGKIT
+1600 G
-1610 QAVNDLYDT
+1610 
-1619 DVDADFVAE
+1619 
-1628 NLELIEEAAKGSEK
+1628 
-1642 ALAELSVAIVK
+1642 
-1653 ADLNN
+1653 
-1658 RKTLDKVDLNSVSKD
+1658 
-1673 IQGAATYLN
+1673 
-1682 SALADYSYN
+1682 
-1691 LYSINEGLAAMQANM
+1691 
-1706 ADASGPMTLAAA
+1706 
-1718 LEGCGVKAETFIG
+1718 
-1731 SLNRVAVATGQTY
+1731 
-1744 AQMEADLAKMG
+1744 
-1755 MSMSDFDVTYAEVP
+1755 
-1769 TKEDVALTT
+1769 
-1778 TERTVTDLGDGKYIM
+1778 
-1793 QDKITNIEHQYIDS
+1793 
-1807 VMQVPQIHPKGSSGA
+1807 
-1822 GGIIV
+1822 
-1827 TPPSSGGAGL
+1827 
-1837 VSGGKSS
+1837 SGGKSS
-1844 GGGGGGSQKDKKK
+1844 GGGGGGGGGSSQKDKKK
-1857 SSDEIERYHVIKKQL
+1857 SSDEIERYHVVKKQL

-1890 GENRLRVMDREAAKL
+1890 GANRLRVMDQETAKL

-1915 VDEINSYYSQ
+1915 VDEIDSYYSQ

-2027 RRLDRLSKSERRQ
+2027 RRLDRLSNSERRQ

-2049 KALELQKKRAATQ
+2049 KVLELQQKRLATQ
-2062 QGIDKLQAAI
+2062 QGIDDLQAAI
-2072 AEQEA
+2072 AKQEA
-2077 RGLEMTDE
+2077 QGLEMTDE

-2116 TMFDN
+2116 TVFDN
-2121 YFDDSDYYI
+2121 YFDDLDYYI

-2137 GIMETTRDT
+2137 DIMETTRDT
-2146 LDLLGYNN
+2146 LDLLGYND
-2154 LDNFNKISERLLSN
+2154 LDNFNNINGQLLQN
-2168 QRTLLGL
+2168 QRILLEL
-2175 SQQKLSSATDEV
+2175 SQKKLSSTADEV
-2187 KYWQDLATAMEGIN
+2187 KYWQDLAAAMEGIS
-2201 SLDDLKNSSWWA
+2201 SLDDLKNSSLWA
-2213 DDQVKKIAENATL
+2213 DDQVKKMAENAAL

-2232 AVKDAINNQL
+2232 AIKDAINNQL
-2242 KEATDRQ
+2242 KEATERQ
-2249 LETQQKIYESI
+2249 LETQQEIYESI

-2269 NWVNAVEKVVAAQKK
+2269 NWVDAVEKVVAAQKK

-2291 YAVDRYSDLAD
+2291 YAVDRYGDLVD

-2415 VEDKIQALQDIQEE
+2415 VEDKMQALQDIQEE

-2437 ILSIQQEYYDA
+2437 ILSIQKEFYDA
-2448 LSDIY
+2448 SSDIY
-2453 ANTSLTQEEK
+2453 TDASLTQDER
-2463 NQREEALRESTMKK
+2463 NQREAALRESTMKK
-2477 LSYYTDQYDKAL
+2477 LMYYTDQYDKAL

-2494 NFEDTILGKMYPE
+2494 NFEDTILGTMYPQ
-2507 YENLQKFNDNFASSA
+2507 YENLQKFNDGFASSA
-2522 DTTFTMIQ
+2522 DTTFAQIQ
-2530 KQYQAT
+2530 KQYEAT
-2536 TGYYQE
+2536 TGYYRD
-2542 LAKVMGITDK
+2542 LAKAMGITDEN
-2552 DVLNDLGLMK
+2552 VLNNLELMK
-2562 AAIADAMRTA
+2562 AAIADAMLAA
-2572 QENMQTSI
+2572 QKNMQTAIS
-2580 KDSQE
+2580 DSQ
-2585 KFDST
+2585 KNFDAT
-2590 VQNMDKLVD
+2590 TQNMNDLVKT
-2599 SINEMS
+2599 IKEMS
-2605 NALRDWV
+2605 ESLRLWV

-2627 YFDLMIKAMNNND
+2627 YFDLIIKALNNND

-2663 QYTWNSKEAMIK
+2663 QYTWGSKEAMVK
-2675 DLQEHGVQV
+2675 DLVDAGVQI
-2684 SDENAAILWDKYNS
+2684 SDEKAAILWDKYNS

-2712 GKDGRLALLHQK
+2712 GQDGKLAVLHQK

-2742 VRDIVRQI
+2742 VRDIVQQI
-2750 DAQALYSHGRR
+2750 DAQALYSRGRR

-2775 QNVHIEASFPNA
+2775 QNVHIEANFPNA
-2787 TSHQEIE
+2787 ASHQEIE

>member
-1 MSAAR
+1 MNAAR

-46 RLPEQLNTASAAAI
+46 RLPEQLNAASVAAI
-60 KLRENLQSAI
+60 KLRENLQNAI

-104 PAGQAAFMDLSKAI
+104 PTGQAAFMDLSKAI

-147 SSTAIHTFV
+147 SSTAIHSFI
-156 GAVQTAYHYAQD
+156 GAIQTAYNYAQD
-168 LNKSLNDIRIVTGY
+168 LNKSLNNIRIVTGY

-225 QERSDVTVKMANV
+225 QERTDVTVKMANV

-287 DGLEKFAAVAE
+287 EGLEKFAAVAD

-354 SSALEVVGVNIK
+354 SSALNAVGVNIK
-366 NEAGELKSMDEILDE
+366 NEAGQLKDMDEILDE
-381 IGSKWD
+381 IGAKWN
-387 TIGKDQQVALA
+387 TIGKDQQIALA

-406 YTQFIALM
+406 YNQFIALM
-414 DNWDFMKEN
+414 DNWDFMQEN
-423 LNTAANATGTLDKQA
+423 LQTVAKASGTLDEQA
-438 EIYAESWEAAQK
+438 QIYAESWEAAKK

-457 SIYQDLLKDDFFVGL
+457 GIYQDLLKDDFFIWL
-472 TDDFGAIIEF
+472 TDAFGSVLKF

-505 KIFGDKIIAG
+505 KIFGDRIIAG
-515 VQTLAHNLM
+515 AQTLAHNLM

-551 LNPNSGLRENNEAT
+551 LNPNSGLRENNEAA

-632 SKASFGSY
+632 GKASFGSY
-640 DYLKG
+640 EYLKG
-645 AGSSSLRSIMSEYDN
+645 AGSSSLRAIMSEYDN
-660 GTPISNI
+660 GTSINDI

-683 NSNLGLNGSAALQLE
+683 NSNLGLNGSAALQLD

-716 ASVQSFIKDFDGLE
+716 ASVQSFIKDFDGLG
-730 ESIKSNAKQLA
+730 ESIRNNAKQLA
-741 EFEHEAD
+741 EFEHKAD
-748 QLDKLKSSV
+748 QLDNLKLSV

-793 AVDNASAEALQ
+793 AVDNAQAEALQ
-804 RSRRA
+804 RSQRA
-809 AAGNADQIEQ
+809 AAGNTAQIEQ
-819 FAKKYKLST
+819 FAKKYKLSAE
-828 DEVQRFTEQLKKA
+828 EVQRFANQLKEA
-841 EEMGLTYEEY
+841 EKRGLSYQEY
-851 LKRTGEAAVW
+851 LKQTGEAAVQ

-889 QMGVSSVVSAIDTF
+889 QMGVSSVASAI
-903 NSDEDLS
+903 NAVNDEDLS
-910 GWERFSSILMSLSMG
+910 GWEKFSSILMSLSMG
-925 LPMICDGLLKFS
+925 LPMILDGLLKFG

-951 ENLSKGVIQKLLSS
+951 ENLGKDVIQKLLSS

-974 ILKEAGIGDKVIK
+974 ILKEAGIGDEIIK
-987 STVDQVEKA
+987 STVDQVDKA

-1004 GRLGSKLSKAGSVM
+1004 NKLGSKLSKAGSVI
-1018 AGFLTNPIALG
+1018 AGLLTNPIALG
-1029 VVAAVAA
+1029 VMAAVAA

-1048 KRQAAAAME
+1048 KRQATAAME
-1057 EATQSAKE
+1057 AAAQSAKE

-1158 VASIDSQKKTLTAT
+1158 VAYIDSQKKSLAAT
-1172 INYDIVDKG
+1172 INYDIADKG
-1181 FDNSLNSD
+1181 FDKSLNSD

-1196 AIQKDAGIII
+1196 AIQKNAGLIV
-1206 GALPDESGEID
+1206 GALPDESGGIN
-1217 QAKMDESIAAM
+1217 DEELQNSINAL
-1228 ADSAK
+1228 ADNAK
-1233 VTKEQAE
+1233 VTQEQAE

-1268 SRIAALTSSMDLT
+1268 SRVAALTSSMDLT

-1286 LANSSELMQGIVNR
+1286 LANSSELMQGVVNR

-1308 IDNNIKSDDSEA
+1308 IDNNEKTTLVEGNEIQ
-1320 ARTYGDT
+1320 TG
-1327 KSGLLKGYADTTLR
+1327 DTTLR
-1341 KHTPFSWSAT
+1341 QHTPFSWSAT
-1351 AEGEAAFKE
+1351 AEGKAAFEE
-1360 YLKNQGKT
+1360 YLKNQGNT

-1373 AIWKSA
+1373 AIWKST
-1379 DFKKDRITWKQTGE
+1379 DFKKDKITWKQAGE
-1393 NDTTVDKDIFYDSL
+1393 DGTPVDKEIYYDSL
-1407 VNSVNG
+1407 VNSVNA
-1413 ARETKAA
+1413 ARETAAA

-1430 LNKITALTNSS
+1430 LDKITALTNSS
-1441 DVTES
+1441 NVTES

-1451 LSTGSVNSLTE
+1451 LSTGSVDSLTE
-1462 EEFKALQGVGPQIAE
+1462 EEFKALQGVGPQIAD
-1477 YIESGGKKAAA
+1477 YIKTGGKEAAA
-1488 KITEGMKAVM
+1488 EITEGMKAVM
-1498 DTTQVAPPDISGDYD
+1498 DTTQVAPPAIPEEAQYD

-1573 FANGLNNLNNVL
+1573 FANGLNNLNKVL
-1585 DDEIDNVKNA
+1585 DDEIGNVKNA

-1610 QAVNDLYDT
+1610 QAINNLYDT

-1658 RKTLDKVDLNSVSKD
+1658 RKTLDKIDLDPEKNV
-1673 IQGAATYLN
+1673 QGAVTYLN
-1682 SALADYSYN
+1682 SALANYSSN
-1691 LYSINEGLAAMQANM
+1691 LDKVNAGLTAMQANM
-1706 ADASGPMTLAAA
+1706 ANASGPMKLADALSGCKIKA
-1718 LEGCGVKAETFIG
+1718 LEFIN
-1731 SLNRVAVATGQTY
+1731 SLNAMAVATGQSY

-1807 VMQVPQIHPKGSSGA
+1807 VMQVPQIHPKGGPSNA
-1822 GGIIV
+1822 GGITV

-1844 GGGGGGSQKDKKK
+1844 GGGGGGGGGSQKDKKK
-1857 SSDEIERYHVIKKQL
+1857 SADEIERYHTIKKQL

-1890 GENRLRVMDREAAKL
+1890 GANRLRVMDQEAAKL

-1915 VDEINSYYSQ
+1915 VDEIDSYYSQ

-1964 AEESYNDFKEIL
+1964 AEESYNEFKDIL

-2027 RRLDRLSKSERRQ
+2027 RRLDRLSNSERRQ
-2040 YDSYLVQQE
+2040 YDSYLIQQ
-2049 KALELQKKRAATQ
+2049 KKMLELQQKRLTTQ
-2062 QGIDKLQAAI
+2062 QGIDDLQAAI
-2072 AEQEA
+2072 AEHEA
-2077 RGLEMTDE
+2077 QGLEITDE
-2085 QNEQLRTYKETL
+2085 ENEQLRTYKETL

-2116 TMFDN
+2116 TTFDN
-2121 YFDDSDYYI
+2121 YFDDLDYYI

-2137 GIMETTRDT
+2137 DMMGTTRDT
-2146 LDLLGYNN
+2146 LDLLGYDD
-2154 LDNFNKISERLLSN
+2154 LDNFNRINEQLLSN
-2168 QRTLLGL
+2168 QRVMLEM
-2175 SQQKLSSATDEV
+2175 SQKKLSSATDEV
-2187 KYWQDLATAMEGIN
+2187 DYWQDLAATVKEVN
-2201 SLDDLKNSSWWA
+2201 SLDDLKDSPFWENA
-2213 DDQVKKIAENATL
+2213 NDQIKKIAENAAL
-2226 AEDSIK
+2226 AGDSIK
-2232 AVKDAINNQL
+2232 VVKDAINDQL
-2242 KEATDRQ
+2242 KEATERQ
-2249 LETQQKIYESI
+2249 LETQQEIYESI

-2269 NWVNAVEKVVAAQKK
+2269 NWVDAVEKVVAVQKK

-2291 YAVDRYSDLAD
+2291 YAVDRYGDLAD

-2415 VEDKIQALQDIQEE
+2415 VEDKMQALQDIQEE

-2453 ANTSLTQEEK
+2453 TDASLTQEERNK
-2463 NQREEALRESTMKK
+2463 REEALRESTMKK

-2494 NFEDTILGKMYPE
+2494 NFKDTILGTMYPE
-2507 YENLQKFNDNFASSA
+2507 YETLQKFNDSFASSA

-2530 KQYQAT
+2530 DQYKT
-2536 TGYYQE
+2536 TTEYYQE
-2542 LAKVMGITDK
+2542 LAKAMGITDEK
-2552 DVLNDLGLMK
+2552 VLNDLGSMK
-2562 AAIADAMRTA
+2562 TAIAKAMIAA
-2572 QENMQTSI
+2572 QENMQTAISN
-2580 KDSQE
+2580 SQE
-2585 KFDST
+2585 NFDAT
-2590 VQNMDKLVD
+2590 TKNMNDLVKTID
-2599 SINEMS
+2599 EMGE
-2605 NALRDWV
+2605 ALREWV
-2612 EEMTKLAVVFNSNAD
+2612 KEMTKLAVVFNSNAD
-2627 YFDLMIKAMNNND
+2627 YFDLMIKALKNND
-2640 MASAEKYAEY
+2640 MDSAEKYAEY

-2663 QYTWNSKEAMIK
+2663 QYAWDSKEAMVK
-2675 DLQEHGVQV
+2675 DFQEQGVQI
-2684 SDENAAILWDKYNS
+2684 SSEKADRLWDKYNN

-2712 GKDGRLALLHQK
+2712 GQDGKLAVLHQK

-2733 ANMLDIVNV
+2733 ANMLDIVNI
-2742 VRDIVRQI
+2742 VRDIVQQI
-2750 DAQALYSHGRR
+2750 DAQALYSRGRR

-2775 QNVHIEASFPNA
+2775 QNVHIEANFPNA

>member
-1 MSAAR
+1 MNAAR

-46 RLPEQLNTASAAAI
+46 RLPEQLNTASVAAI
-60 KLRENLQSAI
+60 KLRENLQNAI

-104 PAGQAAFMDLSKAI
+104 PTGQAAFMDLSKAI

-147 SSTAIHTFV
+147 SSTAIHAFV
-156 GAVQTAYHYAQD
+156 GAISTAYNYAQD

-263 TAEWYADVMT
+263 AAEWYADVMT

-287 DGLEKFAAVAE
+287 EGLEKFAAVAD

-354 SSALEVVGVNIK
+354 SKALDAVGVNIK

-381 IGSKWD
+381 IGAKWG
-387 TIGKDQQVALA
+387 TIGKDQQIALA

-423 LNTAANATGTLDKQA
+423 LNTVANATGTLDKQA
-438 EIYAESWEAAQK
+438 EIYAESWEAAKK

-457 SIYQDLLKDDFFVGL
+457 SIYQDLLKDDFFIWL
-472 TDDFGAIIEF
+472 TDGFGSIIGF

-515 VQTLAHNLM
+515 AQALAHNLM

-621 EEARLLANDIR
+621 EEARLSANEIR

-645 AGSSSLRSIMSEYDN
+645 AGSSSLRAMMSEYDN
-660 GTPISNI
+660 GTSINDI
-667 TLPTSKGA
+667 TLPTSRGA

-683 NSNLGLNGSAALQLE
+683 NNNLGLNGSAALQLD

-716 ASVQSFIKDFDGLE
+716 ASVQSFIKDFDGLG
-730 ESIKSNAKQLA
+730 ESIRNNAKQLA
-741 EFEHEAD
+741 EFEHKAD
-748 QLDKLKSSV
+748 QLANLKLSV

-782 SDAADA
+782 SDAVDA

-793 AVDNASAEALQ
+793 AVDNASTEALQ

-809 AAGNADQIEQ
+809 AAGNTAQIEQ
-819 FAKKYKLST
+819 FAEKYKLSA
-828 DEVQRFTEQLKKA
+828 DEVQRFANQLKEA
-841 EEMGLTYEEY
+841 EKRGLSYQEY
-851 LKRTGEAAVW
+851 LKQTGEAAVW
-861 AGKSIEN
+861 AGKNIEN

-889 QMGVSSVVSAIDTF
+889 QMGVSSVVSAI
-903 NSDEDLS
+903 NAVNDEDLS
-910 GWERFSSILMSLSMG
+910 RWERFSSILMSLSMG
-925 LPMICDGLLKFS
+925 LPMICNGLIKFG

-951 ENLSKGVIQKLLSS
+951 ENLGKDVIQKLLSS

-974 ILKEAGIGDKVIK
+974 ILKKAGIGDKVIK

-996 STGLPGLI
+996 STGLSGLI
-1004 GRLGSKLSKAGSVM
+1004 GRIGPKLSKAGSVI
-1018 AGFLTNPIALG
+1018 AGLLTNPIALG
-1029 VVAAVAA
+1029 VAAAVTA
-1036 VGATVYLAVTER
+1036 VGATVYLAITER
-1048 KRQAAAAME
+1048 KRQATAAME
-1057 EATQSAKE
+1057 AATQSAKE

-1089 ILKTLGNLKTGT
+1089 ILKTLGNLKSGT

-1125 AEYINNNNGIL
+1125 AEYINNSNGIL

-1181 FDNSLNSD
+1181 FDKSLNSD

-1206 GALPDESGEID
+1206 GALPDESGGID
-1217 QAKMDESIAAM
+1217 QTKMDESIAAM
-1228 ADSAK
+1228 VDSAK

-1254 TVTTTNTKLDTLNS
+1254 TVTTTNTRLDALNS
-1268 SRIAALTSSMDLT
+1268 SRIAALTSSMDLS

-1286 LANSSELMQGIVNR
+1286 LANSSELMQGVIKR

-1308 IDNNIKSDDSEA
+1308 IDNNEKTALVEGNEIQ
-1320 ARTYGDT
+1320 TG
-1327 KSGLLKGYADTTLR
+1327 DTTLR
-1341 KHTPFSWSAT
+1341 QHTPFSWSAT

-1379 DFKKDRITWKQTGE
+1379 DFKKDEITWKQTGE
-1393 NDTTVDKDIFYDSL
+1393 DDTTVDKNISYDSL
-1407 VNSVNG
+1407 VNSVNA
-1413 ARETKAA
+1413 ARETEAA
-1420 QQSSQDVANV
+1420 QRSSQDVADV
-1430 LNKITALTNSS
+1430 LDKITALTNSS
-1441 DVTES
+1441 NVTES

-1451 LSTGSVNSLTE
+1451 LSTGSVDSLTE
-1462 EEFKALQGVGPQIAE
+1462 EEFNALQQVGKQVSDSIAYGGQIA
-1477 YIESGGKKAAA
+1477 ADN
-1488 KITEGMKAVM
+1488 ITEGMRGVM
-1498 DTTQVAPPDISGDYD
+1498 DATQVAPPTISGDYD

-1549 LLKNNTALDGN
+1549 LLENNTALDGN

-1585 DDEIDNVKNA
+1585 DDEIGNVKNA

-1610 QAVNDLYDT
+1610 QAINDLYDT
-1619 DVDADFVAE
+1619 DVDADFVAK

-1653 ADLNN
+1653 ADLNS
-1658 RKTLDKVDLNSVSKD
+1658 RKTLDAVDLSSVGD
-1673 IQGAATYLN
+1673 DVQTAANNLN
-1682 SALADYSYN
+1682 TALASYSSN
-1691 LYSINEGLAAMQANM
+1691 LDNVNAGLAAMQANM
-1706 ADASGPMTLAAA
+1706 ADVSGPTTLANA
-1718 LEGCGVKAETFIG
+1718 LAGCEIGAETFIA
-1731 SLNRVAVATGQTY
+1731 SLNSMAIATGQTY

-1807 VMQVPQIHPKGSSGA
+1807 VMQVPQIHPKGGPSNA
-1822 GGIIV
+1822 GGITV

-1844 GGGGGGSQKDKKK
+1844 GGGGGGGGGGGSQKDKKK
-1857 SSDEIERYHVIKKQL
+1857 SSDEIERYHTIKKEIG
-1872 DNLSREYDNLSA
+1872 NLSREYDNLSA

-1890 GENRLRVMDREAAKL
+1890 GANRLRVMDQEAAKL
-1905 EEQIAAQKRY
+1905 EEQIAAQRRY
-1915 VDEINSYYSQ
+1915 VDEIDSYYSQ

-1964 AEESYNDFKEIL
+1964 AEESYNDFKDIL

-2027 RRLDRLSKSERRQ
+2027 RRLDRLSNSERRQ

-2049 KALELQKKRAATQ
+2049 KVLELQQKRLATQ
-2062 QGIDKLQAAI
+2062 QGIDAIQADI
-2072 AEQEA
+2072 AKQEA
-2077 RGLEMTDE
+2077 QGLEMTDE
-2085 QNEQLRTYKETL
+2085 QNEQLRTYRETL

-2116 TMFDN
+2116 TVFDN
-2121 YFDDSDYYI
+2121 YFDDLDYYI

-2137 GIMETTRDT
+2137 DMMETTRDT
-2146 LDLLGYNN
+2146 LDLLGYDN
-2154 LDNFNKISERLLSN
+2154 LDNFNSINKQLLSN
-2168 QRTLLGL
+2168 RKVMLEM
-2175 SQQKLSSATDEV
+2175 SQKKLSSATDEV
-2187 KYWQDLATAMEGIN
+2187 NYWQDLADAIKEIN
-2201 SLDDLKNSSWWA
+2201 SVDDLKNSPLWA
-2213 DDQVKKIAENATL
+2213 NDSVKKIAENAAL

-2249 LETQQKIYESI
+2249 LETQQEIYESI
-2260 NDIVQAIED
+2260 NDIIQTIED
-2269 NWVNAVEKVVAAQKK
+2269 NWVDAVEKVVAVQKR

-2291 YAVDRYSDLAD
+2291 YAVDRYGDLAD

-2415 VEDKIQALQDIQEE
+2415 VEDKMQALQDIQEE

-2437 ILSIQQEYYDA
+2437 ILSIQQEFYDA

-2453 ANTSLTQEEK
+2453 TDASLTQDER
-2463 NQREEALRESTMKK
+2463 NQREAALRESTMKK
-2477 LSYYTDQYDKAL
+2477 LTYYTDQYDKAL

-2494 NFEDTILGKMYPE
+2494 NFKDTILGTMYPE
-2507 YENLQKFNDNFASSA
+2507 YENLQKFNDSFASSA
-2522 DTTFTMIQ
+2522 DATFAQIQ
-2530 KQYQAT
+2530 KQYEAT
-2536 TGYYQE
+2536 TGYYRD
-2542 LAKVMGITDK
+2542 LAQAMGITDESI
-2552 DVLNDLGLMK
+2552 LNDLGSMK
-2562 AAIADAMRTA
+2562 EAITKAMLTA
-2572 QENMQTSI
+2572 QQNMQTAIS
-2580 KDSQE
+2580 KSQE
-2585 KFDST
+2585 NFDAT
-2590 VQNMDKLVD
+2590 TKNMNDLVKT
-2599 SINEMS
+2599 IKEMGES
-2605 NALRDWV
+2605 LQKWV

-2627 YFDLMIKAMNNND
+2627 YFDLMIKALKNND
-2640 MASAEKYAEY
+2640 MDSAEKYAEY

-2663 QYTWNSKEAMIK
+2663 QYDWSSKEAMVK
-2675 DLQEHGVQV
+2675 DFQEQGVWI
-2684 SDENAAILWDKYNS
+2684 SDEKADSLWNKYSS
-2698 TTQKYD
+2698 TTKKYD

-2712 GKDGRLALLHQK
+2712 GQDGRLAVLHQK

-2750 DAQALYSHGRR
+2750 DAQALYSRGRR

-2775 QNVHIEASFPNA
+2775 QNVHIEANFPNA

>member
-1 MSAAR
+1 MNAAR

-46 RLPEQLNTASAAAI
+46 RLPEQLNTASIAAI
-60 KLRENLQSAI
+60 KLRENLQNAI

-104 PAGQAAFMDLSKAI
+104 PTGQAAFMDLSKAI

-147 SSTAIHTFV
+147 SSTAIHRFIGTI
-156 GAVQTAYHYAQD
+156 QTAYNYAQD
-168 LNKSLNDIRIVTGY
+168 LNKSLNNIRIVTGY

-225 QERSDVTVKMANV
+225 QERTDVTVKMANV

-287 DGLEKFAAVAE
+287 QGLEKFAAVAD

-317 TRQSADVVGT
+317 TRQSADIVGT

-354 SSALEVVGVNIK
+354 SSALEAVGVNIK
-366 NEAGELKSMDEILDE
+366 NEAGQLKDMDEILDE
-381 IGSKWD
+381 IGSKWN
-387 TIGKDQQVALA
+387 TIGKDQQIALA

-406 YTQFIALM
+406 YNQFIALM
-414 DNWDFMKEN
+414 DNWDFMQEN
-423 LNTAANATGTLDKQA
+423 LQTVAKASGTLDEQA
-438 EIYAESWEAAQK
+438 QIYAESWEAAKK

-457 SIYQDLLKDDFFVGL
+457 GIYQDLLKDDFFIWL
-472 TDDFGAIIEF
+472 TNGFGSILEF

-515 VQTLAHNLM
+515 AQTLAHNLM

-551 LNPNSGLRENNEAT
+551 LNPNSGLRENNEAA

-632 SKASFGSY
+632 GKASFGSY
-640 DYLKG
+640 EYLKG
-645 AGSSSLRSIMSEYDN
+645 AGSSSLRAIMSEYDN
-660 GTPISNI
+660 GTSINDI
-667 TLPTSKGA
+667 TLPSSKGA

-683 NSNLGLNGSAALQLE
+683 NSNLGLNGSAALQLD

-716 ASVQSFIKDFDGLE
+716 ASIQSFIKDFDGLG
-730 ESIKSNAKQLA
+730 ESIRNNATQLA

-748 QLDKLKSSV
+748 QLNNLKLSV

-793 AVDNASAEALQ
+793 AVDNASAEALRKSQ
-804 RSRRA
+804 RA

-819 FAKKYKLST
+819 FAKKYKLSRE
-828 DEVQRFTEQLKKA
+828 EVQRFAEQLKKA
-841 EEMGLTYEEY
+841 EEMGLSYKEY
-851 LKRTGEAAVW
+851 LKQTGEAAAW
-861 AGKSIEN
+861 AGENFENTSKKVNKLAVVQGVANTLFGIGMSVSAVTNAIESLQDDSISTWQKTLNIIMALSTALPTVATLFASLGQGYTLLAYGVTGYSAAQAKAAAITLADMGITQASAEADKKAAAARLALTLNISEESAAILVNSTLQAKSLKTRILELATKIKEAVVTGVTTAATWAHNAALAVQNLLLGESLALTSAGIALFALLGVALVGLAAILIKGIVAWANYETATEQATRQAEESATAADKAKEAFNSLKDTLKEYDDGVSALADLTDGTEAFREKLAETNKAALKLIEQLQLIYGKDWKYDNTNGQIVFLDENGQIDEDFVKNQTEESEKQYQQTQDVAVIADAVANKTIASDTSNFDDYNATNYKASEKSKTASQIVQAGIKASDIDSVIQSLSLSENITWDANNKSFSPGDYEKIREALVALGYDESDVNSIEHLGYFVDDLYYQKQNNGQKYADRLDYMDELATSVSTGEGQVVGTVLSNVNSKVRN
-868 ASTKVSKMAV
+868 ALDDAQLDEIATESYDKAATRQDVQEAQAE
-878 ISEIGNGLMSV
+878 IDQLSESELK
-889 QMGVSSVVSAIDTF
+889 QRYAEF
-903 NSDEDLS
+903 NSAYRYNADTGALQLQDEEGNWTD
-910 GWERFSSILMSLSMG
+910 
-925 LPMICDGLLKFS
+925 
-937 ALISAKSITKIAGL
+937 
-951 ENLSKGVIQKLLSS
+951 
-965 AGDKSQIEA
+965 
-974 ILKEAGIGDKVIK
+974 LKEGDEGYVSTDTIK
-987 STVDQVEKA
+987 SSLKTNIQVEKA
-996 STGLPGLI
+996 QEIANSNAEDAWFTQFQKDASSSFSGEQQNEVNNLLRRMYDNKSGKPLTEEDI
-1004 GRLGSKLSKAGSVM
+1004 QKYVSDLSPEDVE
-1018 AGFLTNPIALG
+1018 FLMQ
-1029 VVAAVAA
+1029 
-1036 VGATVYLAVTER
+1036 
-1048 KRQAAAAME
+1048 RQ
-1057 EATQSAKE
+1057 
-1065 ASAAYEELKGKVE
+1065 EELRGVLTDVNDLYTTGQQDLLGLAE
-1078 NLKSSYSEYSS
+1078 EYSS
-1089 ILKTLGNLKTGT
+1089 CSDE
-1101 AEWTEA
+1101 AEEFSSA
-1107 VVELNNQVLELLK
+1107 VKRYGKNSEQAKKAQDKLNQAIKNAQWRK
-1120 TYPQL
+1120 L
-1125 AEYINNNNGIL
+1125 A
-1136 TIDAEGYEKVAK
+1136 DSVAK
-1148 EMATSAAAAQ
+1148 
-1158 VASIDSQKKTLTAT
+1158 
-1172 INYDIVDKG
+1172 
-1181 FDNSLNSD
+1181 
-1189 SMLRMAD
+1189 
-1196 AIQKDAGIII
+1196 
-1206 GALPDESGEID
+1206 
-1217 QAKMDESIAAM
+1217 
-1228 ADSAK
+1228 
-1233 VTKEQAE
+1233 
-1240 AVLSNSECLDYLRE
+1240 VLSNMEDLDEESDEYKDECKSLAKSFNDIFK
-1254 TVTTTNTKLDTLNS
+1254 TNVSQDWVADNIDLFKKWSQSSGDEARKLELQ
-1268 SRIAALTSSMDLT
+1268 ILAA
-1281 EDQRA
+1281 
-1286 LANSSELMQGIVNR
+1286 ANAASSENFKP
-1300 VIENNYDK
+1300 IE
-1308 IDNNIKSDDSEA
+1308 
-1320 ARTYGDT
+1320 
-1327 KSGLLKGYADTTLR
+1327 LKAD
-1341 KHTPFSWSAT
+1341 
-1351 AEGEAAFKE
+1351 
-1360 YLKNQGKT
+1360 
-1368 EEEIA
+1368 
-1373 AIWKSA
+1373 
-1379 DFKKDRITWKQTGE
+1379 E
-1393 NDTTVDKDIFYDSL
+1393 NDVVQTI
-1407 VNSVNG
+1407 
-1413 ARETKAA
+1413 R
-1420 QQSSQDVANV
+1420 
-1430 LNKITALTNSS
+1430 
-1441 DVTES
+1441 S
-1446 AYGKY
+1446 AYDFY
-1451 LSTGSVNSLTE
+1451 L
-1462 EEFKALQGVGPQIAE
+1462 
-1477 YIESGGKKAAA
+1477 
-1488 KITEGMKAVM
+1488 
-1498 DTTQVAPPDISGDYD
+1498 
-1513 SAAHDRYL
+1513 
-1521 HTSGQQILSSNAES
+1521 
-1535 LDTSVEALEAYTAE
+1535 
-1549 LLKNNTALDGN
+1549 
-1560 YEKAAKMAVANVK
+1560 
-1573 FANGLNNLNNVL
+1573 
-1585 DDEIDNVKNA
+1585 
-1595 SKKNL
+1595 
-1600 DYYKSLGKIT
+1600 YYKSLIESGKIT
-1610 QAVNDLYDT
+1610 ITADGKADISALLNSLDLARISAADVAAVLSAIGQT
-1619 DVDADFVAE
+1619 DVTINGVVVSTADMSASEGSFADF
-1628 NLELIEEAAKGSEK
+1628 LDAAG
-1642 ALAELSVAIVK
+1642 LG
-1653 ADLNN
+1653 
-1658 RKTLDKVDLNSVSKD
+1658 TVDFKSD
-1673 IQGAATYLN
+1673 IT
-1682 SALADYSYN
+1682 
-1691 LYSINEGLAAMQANM
+1691 
-1706 ADASGPMTLAAA
+1706 
-1718 LEGCGVKAETFIG
+1718 
-1731 SLNRVAVATGQTY
+1731 ATGVVP
-1744 AQMEADLAKMG
+1744 
-1755 MSMSDFDVTYAEVP
+1755 DFNP
-1769 TKEDVALTT
+1769 S
-1778 TERTVTDLGDGKYIM
+1778 KYIS
-1793 QDKITNIEHQYIDS
+1793 DAN
-1807 VMQVPQIHPKGSSGA
+1807 
-1822 GGIIV
+1822 
-1827 TPPSSGGAGL
+1827 SSGGG
-1837 VSGGKSS
+1837 

-1857 SSDEIERYHVIKKQL
+1857 SSDEIERYHVVKKQL

-1890 GENRLRVMDREAAKL
+1890 GANRLRVMDQEAAKL

-1915 VDEINSYYSQ
+1915 VDEIDSYYSQ

-1964 AEESYNDFKEIL
+1964 AEESYNEFKDIL

-2013 IKVQIHDDQIDFLE
+2013 IKVQINDDQIDFLE
-2027 RRLDRLSKSERRQ
+2027 RRLDRLSNSERRQ
-2040 YDSYLVQQE
+2040 YDSYLIQQ
-2049 KALELQKKRAATQ
+2049 KKMLELQQKHLETQ
-2062 QGIDKLQAAI
+2062 QGIDQLQASI
-2072 AEQEA
+2072 AEHEA
-2077 RGLEMTDE
+2077 RGLEITDE
-2085 QNEQLRTYKETL
+2085 ENEQLRTYKETL

-2116 TMFDN
+2116 TTFDN
-2121 YFDDSDYYI
+2121 YFDDLDYYI

-2137 GIMETTRDT
+2137 DMMETTRDT
-2146 LDLLGYNN
+2146 LDLLGYDN
-2154 LDNFNKISERLLSN
+2154 LENFNRINEQLLSN
-2168 QRTLLGL
+2168 QRVMLEM
-2175 SQQKLSSATDEV
+2175 SQKKLSSATDEV
-2187 KYWQDLATAMEGIN
+2187 DYWQDLADAVKEVN
-2201 SLDDLKNSSWWA
+2201 SLDDLKDSSFWENA
-2213 DDQVKKIAENATL
+2213 NDQIKKIAENAAL
-2226 AEDSIK
+2226 AGDSIK
-2232 AVKDAINNQL
+2232 VVKDAINDQL
-2242 KEATDRQ
+2242 KEATERQ
-2249 LETQQKIYESI
+2249 LETQQEIYESI

-2269 NWVNAVEKVVAAQKK
+2269 NWVDAVEKVVAVQKK

-2291 YAVDRYSDLAD
+2291 YAVDRYGDLAD

-2378 EEAQEAKSQV
+2378 EEAQEAKTQV

-2403 ADAEEVSKAEQD
+2403 ADAEEVSKAEQN
-2415 VEDKIQALQDIQEE
+2415 VEDKMQALQDIQEE

-2437 ILSIQQEYYDA
+2437 ILSIQQEYYNA

-2453 ANTSLTQEEK
+2453 TDASLTQEERNK
-2463 NQREEALRESTMKK
+2463 REEALRESTMKK

-2494 NFEDTILGKMYPE
+2494 NFKDTILGTMYPE
-2507 YENLQKFNDNFASSA
+2507 YETLQKFNDNFASSA

-2530 KQYQAT
+2530 DQYKT
-2536 TGYYQE
+2536 TTEYYQE
-2542 LAKVMGITDK
+2542 LAKAMGITDEN
-2552 DVLNDLGLMK
+2552 VLNDLGSMK
-2562 AAIADAMRTA
+2562 TAIAKAMIAA
-2572 QENMQTSI
+2572 QENMQTAISN
-2580 KDSQE
+2580 SQE
-2585 KFDST
+2585 NFDAT
-2590 VQNMDKLVD
+2590 TKNMNDLVKTID
-2599 SINEMS
+2599 EMGE
-2605 NALRDWV
+2605 ALREWV
-2612 EEMTKLAVVFNSNAD
+2612 KEMTKLAVVFNSNAD
-2627 YFDLMIKAMNNND
+2627 YFDLMIKALKNND
-2640 MASAEKYAEY
+2640 IDSAEKYAEY

-2663 QYTWNSKEAMIK
+2663 QYSWDSKEAMVK
-2675 DLQEHGVQV
+2675 EFQEQGVQI
-2684 SDENAAILWDKYNS
+2684 SGEKADRLWNKYNS

-2712 GKDGRLALLHQK
+2712 GQDGKLAVLHQK

-2733 ANMLDIVNV
+2733 ANMLDIVNI
-2742 VRDIVRQI
+2742 VRDIVQQI
-2750 DAQALYSHGRR
+2750 DAQALYSRGRR

-2775 QNVHIEASFPNA
+2775 QNVHIEANFPNA

>member
-1 MSAAR
+1 MNAAR

-11 LDFTATTSQ
+11 LDFTATTSR

-46 RLPEQLNTASAAAI
+46 RLPEQLNTASVAAI
-60 KLRENLQSAI
+60 KLRENLQNAI

-104 PAGQAAFMDLSKAI
+104 PTGQAAFMDLSKAI
-118 LASETPLKQ
+118 LASETPLRQ

-147 SSTAIHTFV
+147 SSTAIHAFV
-156 GAVQTAYHYAQD
+156 GAISTAYNYAQD

-263 TAEWYADVMT
+263 AAEWYADVMT

-287 DGLEKFAAVAE
+287 EGLEKFAAVAK

-354 SSALEVVGVNIK
+354 SKALAAVGVDIK
-366 NEAGELKSMDEILDE
+366 DSSGELKKMDTILEE

-387 TIGKDQQVALA
+387 SLAKDQQIALA

-423 LNTAANATGTLDKQA
+423 LDTVANATGTLDKQA
-438 EIYAESWEAAQK
+438 EIYAESWEAAKK

-457 SIYQDLLKDDFFVGL
+457 GIYQDLLKDDFFIWL
-472 TDDFGAIIEF
+472 TNGFGSVVEF

-515 VQTLAHNLM
+515 AQTLAHNLM

-538 VSRYEEVAQLQKG
+538 VSRYEEVVQLQKS
-551 LNPNSGLRENNEAT
+551 LNPNQGLRENNEAT

-584 KGKITEEDRKHYQII
+584 KGKITEEDRKHYQI
-599 LESVQASGEEL
+599 LLDSVQASGEEL

-621 EEARLLANDIR
+621 EEVRLSANEIR

-640 DYLKG
+640 ENLKG
-645 AGSSSLRSIMSEYDN
+645 AGSSSLRAIMSEYDN
-660 GTPISNI
+660 GTSISNI

-675 QQGVIDQL
+675 QQGVINQL
-683 NSNLGLNGSAALQLE
+683 NSNLGLNGSAALQLD

-716 ASVQSFIKDFDGLE
+716 ASVQSFIKDFDGLG
-730 ESIKSNAKQLA
+730 ESIRNNARQLA

-748 QLDKLKSSV
+748 QLANLKLSV
-757 GNWQKDPNFDL
+757 GNWQKDPNFNL

-793 AVDNASAEALQ
+793 AVSNAETEALQ
-804 RSRRA
+804 KSRRA

-828 DEVQRFTEQLKKA
+828 DEVQRFAEQLKKA
-841 EEMGLTYEEY
+841 EKMGLTYEEY
-851 LKRTGEAAVW
+851 LKKTGEAAVW
-861 AGKSIEN
+861 AGKNIEN
-868 ASTKVSKMAV
+868 ASKKVSKIEVAK
-878 ISEIGNGLMSV
+878 GL
-889 QMGVSSVVSAIDTF
+889 A
-903 NSDEDLS
+903 NN
-910 GWERFSSILMSLSMG
+910 LMSLQMG
-925 LPMICDGLLKFS
+925 FASLRTFFTTLADDS
-937 ALISAKSITKIAGL
+937 A
-951 ENLSKGVIQKLLSS
+951 S
-965 AGDKSQIEA
+965 AGDKIMASLSALTFGISGIVVPLTSGMNSLTTALRSYTAAEIVAEAATSFSNKAKSRKIILENSAKIATILSANASKDLTAAELAEKLAAEGIGTEKTRLGIAEA
-974 ILKEAGIGDKVIK
+974 ILNKQKGQSLIVTGLNTLAHKLE
-987 STVDQVEKA
+987 EKA
-996 STGLPGLI
+996 LSEENVSLGLNIALWI
-1004 GRLGSKLSKAGSVM
+1004 TRRLA
-1018 AGFLTNPIALG
+1018 ALG
-1029 VVAAVAA
+1029 VVGAIMVV
-1036 VGATVYLAVTER
+1036 VGAIAILTGAVMGIIALVNNIKNNSLSGQLKGLTEESKNAAQAADDATNKYKELKDAVSDYESGVKSLADLTKGTQEFEDATEKANEAAKKLIKTYNIKNWSIVPETGLIKIDDKELEDAQNQAKTEKTEAQTTASAFSAAQTKVQIQKELQDLSDRYIADYSTKTNNQVIGYAGTASDIDKIVTAMGNFNGGAELFFNDIKTNVTEALGWNADELSLAQQSFIQNIENDSEAFKTHAEAIWKDKNSIPDQR
-1048 KRQAAAAME
+1048 KDSMLEQFQTGVKGFTSSSQQKEIVDAVYAQTADQTEAAAKDKYDNLSGDKLYQAYAALQNYSSYDTGTWLDGKEKFYDEKGQEVANVSDTVMREALREAEVQTQLGLQQEQAKNVVGLENGSDTDSAIAKMVTTQGDWDSGIQRLTEQELAALQEMTDAQKADYADIFKSFGLDLDKAIASVTGDNAKQAGELQASGAKKHQE
-1057 EATQSAKE
+1057 EEIKSTAETYGLTEEMIESQVEALQEQKE
-1065 ASAAYEELKGKVE
+1065 AYNENKDAAIQAVKEQLRLQKAGTNLNKIWKDNSAAIKKWTQGLDD
-1078 NLKSSYSEYSS
+1078 S
-1089 ILKTLGNLKTGT
+1089 IETQQ
-1101 AEWTEA
+1101 A
-1107 VVELNNQVLELLK
+1107 VVELQNALNDVFKTKVSTAFIKKNFDVIQSAMEGDTEAVQRFQDLAAEDVLLTVKGVSDFDDLDE
-1120 TYPQL
+1120 QL
-1125 AEYINNNNGIL
+1125 QILHNSILDYARQSDFTIGAKIEDQGFINSCQAI
-1136 TIDAEGYEKVAK
+1136 V
-1148 EMATSAAAAQ
+1148 AAAGM
-1158 VASIDSQKKTLTAT
+1158 T
-1172 INYDIVDKG
+1172 
-1181 FDNSLNSD
+1181 
-1189 SMLRMAD
+1189 R
-1196 AIQKDAGIII
+1196 
-1206 GALPDESGEID
+1206 D
-1217 QAKMDESIAAM
+1217 QA
-1228 ADSAK
+1228 
-1233 VTKEQAE
+1233 QAYF
-1240 AVLSNSECLDYLRE
+1240 NSMGYDVEFDTGE
-1254 TVTTTNTKLDTLNS
+1254 TTNTQTYTYHKLDVEATKE
-1268 SRIAALTSSMDLT
+1268 AGGMPQF
-1281 EDQRA
+1281 EDA
-1286 LANSSELMQGIVNR
+1286 ET
-1300 VIENNYDK
+1300 VIEA
-1308 IDNNIKSDDSEA
+1308 S
-1320 ARTYGDT
+1320 
-1327 KSGLLKGYADTTLR
+1327 
-1341 KHTPFSWSAT
+1341 
-1351 AEGEAAFKE
+1351 
-1360 YLKNQGKT
+1360 
-1368 EEEIA
+1368 
-1373 AIWKSA
+1373 
-1379 DFKKDRITWKQTGE
+1379 
-1393 NDTTVDKDIFYDSL
+1393 
-1407 VNSVNG
+1407 
-1413 ARETKAA
+1413 
-1420 QQSSQDVANV
+1420 
-1430 LNKITALTNSS
+1430 
-1441 DVTES
+1441 
-1446 AYGKY
+1446 
-1451 LSTGSVNSLTE
+1451 
-1462 EEFKALQGVGPQIAE
+1462 
-1477 YIESGGKKAAA
+1477 
-1488 KITEGMKAVM
+1488 
-1498 DTTQVAPPDISGDYD
+1498 TQVAGTAIKTITPNGNFGGNIDF
-1513 SAAHDRYL
+1513 
-1521 HTSGQQILSSNAES
+1521 SNAK
-1535 LDTSVEALEAYTAE
+1535 Y
-1549 LLKNNTALDGN
+1549 
-1560 YEKAAKMAVANVK
+1560 
-1573 FANGLNNLNNVL
+1573 NG
-1585 DDEIDNVKNA
+1585 
-1595 SKKNL
+1595 
-1600 DYYKSLGKIT
+1600 G
-1610 QAVNDLYDT
+1610 
-1619 DVDADFVAE
+1619 
-1628 NLELIEEAAKGSEK
+1628 
-1642 ALAELSVAIVK
+1642 
-1653 ADLNN
+1653 
-1658 RKTLDKVDLNSVSKD
+1658 
-1673 IQGAATYLN
+1673 
-1682 SALADYSYN
+1682 
-1691 LYSINEGLAAMQANM
+1691 
-1706 ADASGPMTLAAA
+1706 
-1718 LEGCGVKAETFIG
+1718 
-1731 SLNRVAVATGQTY
+1731 
-1744 AQMEADLAKMG
+1744 
-1755 MSMSDFDVTYAEVP
+1755 
-1769 TKEDVALTT
+1769 
-1778 TERTVTDLGDGKYIM
+1778 
-1793 QDKITNIEHQYIDS
+1793 
-1807 VMQVPQIHPKGSSGA
+1807 
-1822 GGIIV
+1822 
-1827 TPPSSGGAGL
+1827 
-1837 VSGGKSS
+1837 SGGKSS
-1844 GGGGGGSQKDKKK
+1844 GGGGGGGGGSSQKDKKK
-1857 SSDEIERYHVIKKQL
+1857 SSDEIERYHVVEKQL

-1890 GENRLRVMDREAAKL
+1890 GANRLRVMDQETAKL

-1915 VDEINSYYSQ
+1915 VDEIDSYYSQ
-1925 DRAAIAAYGAVFDE
+1925 DRAAIAAYGAVFDK

-1964 AEESYNDFKEIL
+1964 AEESYNDFKDIL

-2027 RRLDRLSKSERRQ
+2027 RRLDRLSNSERRQ

-2049 KALELQKKRAATQ
+2049 KVSELQLKRLATQ
-2062 QGIDKLQAAI
+2062 QGIDQIQADI
-2072 AEQEA
+2072 AKQEA
-2077 RGLEMTDE
+2077 QGLEMTDE

-2116 TMFDN
+2116 TVFDN
-2121 YFDDSDYYI
+2121 YFDDLDYYI

-2137 GIMETTRDT
+2137 DMMETTRDT
-2146 LDLLGYNN
+2146 LDLLGYDN
-2154 LDNFNKISERLLSN
+2154 LDNFNSINEQLLSN
-2168 QRTLLGL
+2168 QRVMLKM
-2175 SQQKLSSATDEV
+2175 SQQKLSSATGEV
-2187 KYWQDLATAMEGIN
+2187 DYWQRLATFVEGID
-2201 SLDDLKNSSWWA
+2201 SLDGLRNSFFGANDS
-2213 DDQVKKIAENATL
+2213 VKKIVENAAL

-2242 KEATDRQ
+2242 KEATERQ
-2249 LETQQKIYESI
+2249 LETQQEIYESI

-2269 NWVNAVEKVVAAQKK
+2269 NWVDAVEKVVAVQKK

-2291 YAVDRYSDLAD
+2291 YAVDRYGDLAD

-2415 VEDKIQALQDIQEE
+2415 VEDKMQALQDIQEE
-2429 TMRDTGEK
+2429 TMRDMGQN
-2437 ILSIQQEYYDA
+2437 ILQVQKDYFGA
-2448 LSDIY
+2448 FSDISTD
-2453 ANTSLTQEEK
+2453 TSLTWETKSARIKELQED
-2463 NQREEALRESTMKK
+2463 TMKK
-2477 LSYYTDQYDKAL
+2477 LTYYTDQYDKAL

-2494 NFEDTILGKMYPE
+2494 NFKDTILGTMYPE
-2507 YENLQKFNDNFASSA
+2507 YENLQKFNDGFASSA
-2522 DTTFTMIQ
+2522 NATFAQIQ
-2530 KQYQAT
+2530 KQYEAT
-2536 TGYYQE
+2536 TGYYRD
-2542 LAKVMGITDK
+2542 LAKAMGITDEN
-2552 DVLNDLGLMK
+2552 VLNNLELMK

-2572 QENMQTSI
+2572 QMNMQTAIS
-2580 KDSQE
+2580 DSQ
-2585 KFDST
+2585 KNFDAT
-2590 VQNMDKLVD
+2590 TQNMNDLVKT
-2599 SINEMS
+2599 IKEMGES
-2605 NALRDWV
+2605 LQKWV

-2627 YFDLMIKAMNNND
+2627 YFGLMIKALKNND
-2640 MASAEKYAEY
+2640 MDSAEKYAEY

-2663 QYTWNSKEAMIK
+2663 QYSWGSKEAMVK
-2675 DLQEHGVQV
+2675 DFQEQGVWI
-2684 SDENAAILWDKYNS
+2684 SDEKADSLWNKYNN
-2698 TTQKYD
+2698 TAQKYD

-2712 GKDGRLALLHQK
+2712 GQDGKLAVLHQK

-2733 ANMLDIVNV
+2733 ANMLDIVNI
-2742 VRDIVRQI
+2742 VRDIVQQI
-2750 DAQALYSHGRR
+2750 DAQALYSRGRR

-2775 QNVHIEASFPNA
+2775 QNVHIEANFPNA

-2801 NLASQYANKK
+2801 NLASQYANRK

>member
-1 MSAAR
+1 MNAAR

-46 RLPEQLNTASAAAI
+46 RLPEQLNTASVAAI
-60 KLRENLQSAI
+60 KLRENLQNAI

-104 PAGQAAFMDLSKAI
+104 STGQAAFMDLSKAI

-147 SSTAIHTFV
+147 SSTAIHRFV
-156 GAVQTAYHYAQD
+156 GTIQTAYNYAQD

-182 GSDRMAEFA
+182 GSDKMAEFA

-225 QERSDVTVKMANV
+225 QERTDVTVKMANV

-287 DGLEKFAAVAE
+287 EGLEKFAAVAD

-354 SSALEVVGVNIK
+354 SSALEAVGVNIK
-366 NEAGELKSMDEILDE
+366 NEAGQLKDMDEILDE
-381 IGSKWD
+381 IGAKWD
-387 TIGKDQQVALA
+387 TIGKDQQIALA

-406 YTQFIALM
+406 YNQFIALM
-414 DNWDFMKEN
+414 DNWDFMQEN
-423 LNTAANATGTLDKQA
+423 LQTVAKASGTLEEQN
-438 EIYAESWEAAQK
+438 EIYAESWEAARK

-457 SIYQDLLKDDFFVGL
+457 GIYQDLLKDDFFIQL
-472 TDDFGAIIEF
+472 TDGFGSVLEF

-505 KIFGDKIIAG
+505 KIFGNKIIAG
-515 VQTLAHNLM
+515 AQTLAHNLM

-551 LNPNSGLRENNEAT
+551 LNPNSGLRENNEAA

-632 SKASFGSY
+632 GKASFGSY
-640 DYLKG
+640 EYLKG
-645 AGSSSLRSIMSEYDN
+645 AGSSSLRAIMSEYDN
-660 GTPISNI
+660 GTSINNI
-667 TLPTSKGA
+667 ALPTSRGA

-683 NSNLGLNGSAALQLE
+683 NSNLGLNGSAALQLD

-716 ASVQSFIKDFDGLE
+716 ASVQSFIKDFDGLG
-730 ESIKSNAKQLA
+730 ESIRNNAVQLA
-741 EFEHEAD
+741 EFEHKAD
-748 QLDKLKSSV
+748 QLANLKLSV

-793 AVDNASAEALQ
+793 AVDNASAEALRKSQ
-804 RSRRA
+804 RA
-809 AAGNADQIEQ
+809 AAGNTAQIEQ
-819 FAKKYKLST
+819 FAKKYKLSRE
-828 DEVQRFTEQLKKA
+828 EVQRFAEQLKKA
-841 EEMGLTYEEY
+841 EEMGLSYKEY
-851 LKRTGEAAVW
+851 LKQTGEAAVW
-861 AGKSIEN
+861 AGKNIEN
-868 ASTKVSKMAV
+868 ASTKVSKVKVVNNFANTLFSIGMSVSAVTNAINSLQDDSISTWQKTLNVITALSMVLPTVTTLFTSLGQGYTLLVYGITGYSAAQAKAAAITLAEMGITQASTEADKKAAAEKLALKLGINEESAAILVNSTLQSKSLKTRILELATKIKEAVVTKATTVATWAHNAALALQNLLMGESLVLTTAGIVAFAGLAAILAGLAIALAIGIKKWANYETATEQATRQAEESATAADKAKEAFNSLKDTLKEYDEGVSALADLTEGTEAFREKLAETNKAALKLIEQLQLIYGKDWKYDSNGQIVFLDENGQIDENFVKNQTEESEKQYQQTQDVAV
-878 ISEIGNGLMSV
+878 IADAAASKTEASDSSKFDDYNEVKTYHPTEKSEAASQIVQAGIKASDIDSVIQSLGENITWDANNKSFSPGDYEKIREALVAFGYDRSDVDSIDNFGYFVDDLYYQKQNNGQKYADRLDYMDGLATSV
-889 QMGVSSVVSAIDTF
+889 STGEGQVVGTVLSDVNSQVKNALDDAQLDKIATDSYSKAATNQDVQDAQAEIDQLSESELKQRYAEF
-903 NSDEDLS
+903 NSAYRYNADTGALQLQDEKGNWTDLQEGDEGYVS
-910 GWERFSSILMSLSMG
+910 TDTIKTN
-925 LPMICDGLLKFS
+925 LKTN
-937 ALISAKSITKIAGL
+937 I
-951 ENLSKGVIQKLLSS
+951 
-965 AGDKSQIEA
+965 
-974 ILKEAGIGDKVIK
+974 
-987 STVDQVEKA
+987 QVEKA
-996 STGLPGLI
+996 QEIANSDAEDIWYEQFRNDASSGFGEVQGSNIGSMLDAMLNAIRQNEDPLTEEDIQDRHLGLSSEDIEFLMQKQEELRGVLTDVNDLYTTDQQDLLGLAEEYSSCSDEAEEFSAAVKRY
-1004 GRLGSKLSKAGSVM
+1004 GKNSEQAKKAQDKLNQAIKNAQWRKLAGSV
-1018 AGFLTNPIALG
+1018 
-1029 VVAAVAA
+1029 
-1036 VGATVYLAVTER
+1036 
-1048 KRQAAAAME
+1048 
-1057 EATQSAKE
+1057 AK
-1065 ASAAYEELKGKVE
+1065 
-1078 NLKSSYSEYSS
+1078 
-1089 ILKTLGNLKTGT
+1089 
-1101 AEWTEA
+1101 
-1107 VVELNNQVLELLK
+1107 
-1120 TYPQL
+1120 
-1125 AEYINNNNGIL
+1125 
-1136 TIDAEGYEKVAK
+1136 
-1148 EMATSAAAAQ
+1148 
-1158 VASIDSQKKTLTAT
+1158 
-1172 INYDIVDKG
+1172 
-1181 FDNSLNSD
+1181 
-1189 SMLRMAD
+1189 
-1196 AIQKDAGIII
+1196 
-1206 GALPDESGEID
+1206 
-1217 QAKMDESIAAM
+1217 
-1228 ADSAK
+1228 
-1233 VTKEQAE
+1233 
-1240 AVLSNSECLDYLRE
+1240 VLSNMEDLDEESDEYKDECNSLAKSFNDIFK
-1254 TVTTTNTKLDTLNS
+1254 TNVTQDWVADNIDLFKRWSQSSGDEARKLELQ
-1268 SRIAALTSSMDLT
+1268 ILAA
-1281 EDQRA
+1281 
-1286 LANSSELMQGIVNR
+1286 ANAASSENFKP
-1300 VIENNYDK
+1300 IE
-1308 IDNNIKSDDSEA
+1308 
-1320 ARTYGDT
+1320 
-1327 KSGLLKGYADTTLR
+1327 LQAD
-1341 KHTPFSWSAT
+1341 
-1351 AEGEAAFKE
+1351 ENGVV
-1360 YLKNQGKT
+1360 
-1368 EEEIA
+1368 
-1373 AIWKSA
+1373 
-1379 DFKKDRITWKQTGE
+1379 QT
-1393 NDTTVDKDIFYDSL
+1393 I
-1407 VNSVNG
+1407 
-1413 ARETKAA
+1413 R
-1420 QQSSQDVANV
+1420 
-1430 LNKITALTNSS
+1430 
-1441 DVTES
+1441 S
-1446 AYGKY
+1446 AYDFY
-1451 LSTGSVNSLTE
+1451 L
-1462 EEFKALQGVGPQIAE
+1462 
-1477 YIESGGKKAAA
+1477 
-1488 KITEGMKAVM
+1488 
-1498 DTTQVAPPDISGDYD
+1498 
-1513 SAAHDRYL
+1513 
-1521 HTSGQQILSSNAES
+1521 
-1535 LDTSVEALEAYTAE
+1535 
-1549 LLKNNTALDGN
+1549 
-1560 YEKAAKMAVANVK
+1560 
-1573 FANGLNNLNNVL
+1573 
-1585 DDEIDNVKNA
+1585 
-1595 SKKNL
+1595 
-1600 DYYKSLGKIT
+1600 YYKSLIESGKIT
-1610 QAVNDLYDT
+1610 ITADGKVDISALLNSLNLAGATAADVAAVLSAIGQT
-1619 DVDADFVAE
+1619 DVTINGVVVSTADMSASTDDF
-1628 NLELIEEAAKGSEK
+1628 NTFMQNAAG
-1642 ALAELSVAIVK
+1642 IG
-1653 ADLNN
+1653 
-1658 RKTLDKVDLNSVSKD
+1658 TVDFTSDV
-1673 IQGAATYLN
+1673 T
-1682 SALADYSYN
+1682 
-1691 LYSINEGLAAMQANM
+1691 
-1706 ADASGPMTLAAA
+1706 
-1718 LEGCGVKAETFIG
+1718 
-1731 SLNRVAVATGQTY
+1731 ATGVVPN
-1744 AQMEADLAKMG
+1744 
-1755 MSMSDFDVTYAEVP
+1755 FDP
-1769 TKEDVALTT
+1769 S
-1778 TERTVTDLGDGKYIM
+1778 KYI
-1793 QDKITNIEHQYIDS
+1793 
-1807 VMQVPQIHPKGSSGA
+1807 SGA
-1822 GGIIV
+1822 N
-1827 TPPSSGGAGL
+1827 
-1837 VSGGKSS
+1837 SS
-1844 GGGGGGSQKDKKK
+1844 GGGGGGGGSSQKDKKK
-1857 SSDEIERYHVIKKQL
+1857 ASDEIERYHTIKKQL

-1890 GENRLRVMDREAAKL
+1890 GANRLRIMDQEAAKL

-1915 VDEINSYYSQ
+1915 VDEIDSYYSQ

-1964 AEESYNDFKEIL
+1964 AEESYNEFKNIL

-2027 RRLDRLSKSERRQ
+2027 RRLDRLSNSERRQ
-2040 YDSYLVQQE
+2040 YDSYLIQQ
-2049 KALELQKKRAATQ
+2049 KKMLELQQKRLTTQ
-2062 QGIDKLQAAI
+2062 QGIDDLQAAI
-2072 AEQEA
+2072 AEHEA
-2077 RGLEMTDE
+2077 QGLEITDE
-2085 QNEQLRTYKETL
+2085 ENEQLRTYKETL

-2116 TMFDN
+2116 TTFDN
-2121 YFDDSDYYI
+2121 YFEDLDYYI

-2137 GIMETTRDT
+2137 DMMETTRDT
-2146 LDLLGYNN
+2146 LDLLGYDN
-2154 LDNFNKISERLLSN
+2154 LDIFNRINGQLLSN
-2168 QRTLLGL
+2168 QRVMLGM
-2175 SQQKLSSATDEV
+2175 SQKKLSSATDEV
-2187 KYWQDLATAMEGIN
+2187 KYWQNLASAVKEID
-2201 SLDDLKNSSWWA
+2201 SLDDLKNSSVWEDA
-2213 DDQVKKIAENATL
+2213 NDQIKKIAENAAL
-2226 AEDSIK
+2226 AGDSIK
-2232 AVKDAINNQL
+2232 VVKDAINNQL
-2242 KEATDRQ
+2242 KEATERQ
-2249 LETQQKIYESI
+2249 LETWQEIYESV

-2269 NWVNAVEKVVAAQKK
+2269 NWVDAVEKVVAVQKK

-2291 YAVDRYSDLAD
+2291 YAVDRYGDLAD

-2415 VEDKIQALQDIQEE
+2415 VEDKMQALQDIQEE

-2453 ANTSLTQEEK
+2453 TDASLTQEERNK
-2463 NQREEALRESTMKK
+2463 REEALRESTMKK

-2494 NFEDTILGKMYPE
+2494 NFKDTILGTIYPE
-2507 YENLQKFNDNFASSA
+2507 YENLQKFNDGFASSA
-2522 DTTFTMIQ
+2522 DTTFTQIQ
-2530 KQYQAT
+2530 KQYEAT
-2536 TGYYQE
+2536 TGYYRD
-2542 LAKVMGITDK
+2542 LAKAMGITDEN
-2552 DVLNDLGLMK
+2552 VLNNLELMK
-2562 AAIADAMRTA
+2562 VAIADAMIAA
-2572 QENMQTSI
+2572 QENMQTAISN
-2580 KDSQE
+2580 SQE
-2585 KFDST
+2585 NFDAT
-2590 VQNMDKLVD
+2590 TKNMNDLVKTID
-2599 SINEMS
+2599 EMGE
-2605 NALRDWV
+2605 ALREWV
-2612 EEMTKLAVVFNSNAD
+2612 KEMTKLAVVFNSNAD
-2627 YFDLMIKAMNNND
+2627 YFDLMIKALKNND
-2640 MASAEKYAEY
+2640 MDSAEKYAEY

-2663 QYTWNSKEAMIK
+2663 QHSWDSKEAMVK
-2675 DLQEHGVQV
+2675 DFQEQGVQI
-2684 SDENAAILWDKYNS
+2684 SDEKADRLWDKYNN

-2712 GKDGRLALLHQK
+2712 GQDGKLAVLHQK

-2742 VRDIVRQI
+2742 VRDIVQQI
-2750 DAQALYSHGRR
+2750 DAQALYSRGRR
-2761 FDLPRIETRAETLE
+2761 FDLPRIQTRAETLE
-2775 QNVHIEASFPNA
+2775 QNVHIEANFPNA

>member
-1 MSAAR
+1 MNAAR

-46 RLPEQLNTASAAAI
+46 RLPEQLNAASVAAI
-60 KLRENLQSAI
+60 KLRENLQNAI

-104 PAGQAAFMDLSKAI
+104 PTGQAAFMDLSKAI

-147 SSTAIHTFV
+147 SSTAIHSFI
-156 GAVQTAYHYAQD
+156 GAIQTAYNYAQD
-168 LNKSLNDIRIVTGY
+168 LNKSLNNIRIVTGY

-225 QERSDVTVKMANV
+225 QERADVTVKMANV

-287 DGLEKFAAVAE
+287 EGLEKFAAVAD

-354 SSALEVVGVNIK
+354 SSALEAVGVNIK
-366 NEAGELKSMDEILDE
+366 NEAGQLKDMDEILDE
-381 IGSKWD
+381 IGAKWG
-387 TIGKDQQVALA
+387 TIGKDQQIALA

-406 YTQFIALM
+406 YNQFIALM
-414 DNWDFMKEN
+414 DNWDFMQEN
-423 LNTAANATGTLDKQA
+423 LQTVAKASGTLEEQN
-438 EIYAESWEAAQK
+438 EIYAESWEAARK

-457 SIYQDLLKDDFFVGL
+457 GIYQDLLKDDFFIWL
-472 TDDFGAIIEF
+472 TDAFGSVLKF

-490 GGLSGVLPGIALLVN
+490 GGLSGVLPGIALLIN

-515 VQTLAHNLM
+515 AQTLAHNLM

-551 LNPNSGLRENNEAT
+551 LNPNSGLRENNEAA

-632 SKASFGSY
+632 GKASFGSY
-640 DYLKG
+640 EYLKG
-645 AGSSSLRSIMSEYDN
+645 AGSSSLRAIMSEYDN
-660 GTPISNI
+660 GTSIKDI
-667 TLPTSKGA
+667 ALPTSRGA

-683 NSNLGLNGSAALQLE
+683 NSNLGLNGSAALQLD

-716 ASVQSFIKDFDGLE
+716 ASVQSFIKDFDGLG
-730 ESIKSNAKQLA
+730 ESIRNNATQLA

-748 QLDKLKSSV
+748 QLNNLKLSV

-793 AVDNASAEALQ
+793 AVDNASAEALRKSQ
-804 RSRRA
+804 RA
-809 AAGNADQIEQ
+809 AAGNTAQIEQ
-819 FAKKYKLST
+819 FAKKYKLSRE
-828 DEVQRFTEQLKKA
+828 EVQRFAEQLKKA
-841 EEMGLTYEEY
+841 EEMGLSYKEY
-851 LKRTGEAAVW
+851 LKQTGEAAVW
-861 AGKSIEN
+861 AGKNIEN
-868 ASTKVSKMAV
+868 ASAKVSKVKVVNNFANTLFSIGMSVSAVTNAINSLQDDSISTWQKTLNVIMALSMVLPTVTTLFTSLGQGYTLLVYGITGYSAAQAKAAV
-878 ISEIGNGLMSV
+878 ITLAEMGITQASTEADKQAAAAKLALKLGINEESAAILVNSTLQSKSLKTRILELATKIKEAVVTKATTVATWAHNAALALQNLLMSKSLELTTAGIV
-889 QMGVSSVVSAIDTF
+889 AFAGLAAILAGGLAIALAIGIKKWANYETATEQATRQAEESATAADKAKEAFNSLKDTLKEYDEGVSALADLTEGTEAFREKLAETNKAALKLIEQLQLIYGKDWKYDSNGQIVFLDENGQIDENFVKNQTEEAEKKYQQTQNVAVIADAASKTEASDTSKFDDYNATGYYSTVKSKTASQIVQAGIKASDIDSVIQSLGESITWNTDIQSFSPDDYDKIREALVALGYDKSDVDSIDNFGYFVDDLYYQKQNNGQKYADRLDYMDELATSVSAGEGQIVGTVLSDVNSKVKGALDDAQLNNIAAESYDEAATDENVKEAQAEIDQLSENELKQRYAQF
-903 NSDEDLS
+903 NSAYRYNADTGALQLQDEQGNWNDLK
-910 GWERFSSILMSLSMG
+910 E
-925 LPMICDGLLKFS
+925 
-937 ALISAKSITKIAGL
+937 
-951 ENLSKGVIQKLLSS
+951 
-965 AGDKSQIEA
+965 GDKGYVSTDTIKTN
-974 ILKEAGIGDKVIK
+974 LKTNI
-987 STVDQVEKA
+987 QVEKA
-996 STGLPGLI
+996 Q
-1004 GRLGSKLSKAGSVM
+1004 
-1018 AGFLTNPIALG
+1018 
-1029 VVAAVAA
+1029 
-1036 VGATVYLAVTER
+1036 E
-1048 KRQAAAAME
+1048 
-1057 EATQSAKE
+1057 
-1065 ASAAYEELKGKVE
+1065 
-1078 NLKSSYSEYSS
+1078 
-1089 ILKTLGNLKTGT
+1089 
-1101 AEWTEA
+1101 
-1107 VVELNNQVLELLK
+1107 
-1120 TYPQL
+1120 
-1125 AEYINNNNGIL
+1125 
-1136 TIDAEGYEKVAK
+1136 
-1148 EMATSAAAAQ
+1148 
-1158 VASIDSQKKTLTAT
+1158 
-1172 INYDIVDKG
+1172 
-1181 FDNSLNSD
+1181 
-1189 SMLRMAD
+1189 
-1196 AIQKDAGIII
+1196 
-1206 GALPDESGEID
+1206 
-1217 QAKMDESIAAM
+1217 
-1228 ADSAK
+1228 
-1233 VTKEQAE
+1233 
-1240 AVLSNSECLDYLRE
+1240 
-1254 TVTTTNTKLDTLNS
+1254 
-1268 SRIAALTSSMDLT
+1268 
-1281 EDQRA
+1281 
-1286 LANSSELMQGIVNR
+1286 LANSEA
-1300 VIENNYDK
+1300 EN
-1308 IDNNIKSDDSEA
+1308 
-1320 ARTYGDT
+1320 TWFT
-1327 KSGLLKGYADTTLR
+1327 Q
-1341 KHTPFSWSAT
+1341 
-1351 AEGEAAFKE
+1351 FKE
-1360 YLKNQGKT
+1360 GVSSGFTGFSEDQKTDINDLLDTMRTSENPLT
-1368 EEEIA
+1368 EEEIEKYSQDNGLGLSPEDIEFLMQKQEELRDVLTDVNDLYTAGQQDLLGLAEEYSSCSDEAEEFSA
-1373 AIWKSA
+1373 AVKRYGKNSEQAKKAQDKLNQAIKNAQWRKLADSVAKVLSNMEDLDEESDEYKDECKSLAKSFNDIFKTNVTQDWVA
-1379 DFKKDRITWKQTGE
+1379 DNIDLFKKW
-1393 NDTTVDKDIFYDSL
+1393 S
-1407 VNSVNG
+1407 
-1413 ARETKAA
+1413 
-1420 QQSSQDVANV
+1420 QSSGDEARK
-1430 LNKITALTNSS
+1430 L
-1441 DVTES
+1441 E
-1446 AYGKY
+1446 
-1451 LSTGSVNSLTE
+1451 
-1462 EEFKALQGVGPQIAE
+1462 LQIL
-1477 YIESGGKKAAA
+1477 AAA
-1488 KITEGMKAVM
+1488 KAASSENFKPIELKADENGVVQ
-1498 DTTQVAPPDISGDYD
+1498 TIRSAYD
-1513 SAAHDRYL
+1513 FYL
-1521 HTSGQQILSSNAES
+1521 
-1535 LDTSVEALEAYTAE
+1535 
-1549 LLKNNTALDGN
+1549 
-1560 YEKAAKMAVANVK
+1560 
-1573 FANGLNNLNNVL
+1573 
-1585 DDEIDNVKNA
+1585 
-1595 SKKNL
+1595 
-1600 DYYKSLGKIT
+1600 YYKSLIESGKIT
-1610 QAVNDLYDT
+1610 ITADGKADISALLNSLNLAEMSAADVAAVLSAIGQT
-1619 DVDADFVAE
+1619 DVTINGVVVSTADMSASTKDF
-1628 NLELIEEAAKGSEK
+1628 NTFMQNAA
-1642 ALAELSVAIVK
+1642 
-1653 ADLNN
+1653 
-1658 RKTLDKVDLNSVSKD
+1658 
-1673 IQGAATYLN
+1673 
-1682 SALADYSYN
+1682 
-1691 LYSINEGLAAMQANM
+1691 GLGTVNFTS
-1706 ADASGPMTLAAA
+1706 DVT
-1718 LEGCGVKAETFIG
+1718 
-1731 SLNRVAVATGQTY
+1731 ATGVVP
-1744 AQMEADLAKMG
+1744 
-1755 MSMSDFDVTYAEVP
+1755 DFNP
-1769 TKEDVALTT
+1769 
-1778 TERTVTDLGDGKYIM
+1778 GKYIS
-1793 QDKITNIEHQYIDS
+1793 DAN
-1807 VMQVPQIHPKGSSGA
+1807 
-1822 GGIIV
+1822 
-1827 TPPSSGGAGL
+1827 SSGGG
-1837 VSGGKSS
+1837 

-1857 SSDEIERYHVIKKQL
+1857 ASDEIERYHTIKKQL

-1890 GENRLRVMDREAAKL
+1890 GANRLRVMDQEAAKL

-1915 VDEINSYYSQ
+1915 IDEIDSYYSQ

-2027 RRLDRLSKSERRQ
+2027 RRLDRLSNSERRQ
-2040 YDSYLVQQE
+2040 YDSYLIQQ
-2049 KALELQKKRAATQ
+2049 KKMLELQQKRFETQ
-2062 QGIDKLQAAI
+2062 QGIDDLQAAI
-2072 AEQEA
+2072 AEHEA
-2077 RGLEMTDE
+2077 QGSEITE
-2085 QNEQLRTYKETL
+2085 EENEQLRTYKETL

-2116 TMFDN
+2116 TVFDN
-2121 YFDDSDYYI
+2121 YFDDLDYYI

-2137 GIMETTRDT
+2137 DMMETTRDT
-2146 LDLLGYNN
+2146 LDLLGYDN
-2154 LDNFNKISERLLSN
+2154 LDNFNRINGQLLSN
-2168 QRTLLGL
+2168 QRVMLGM
-2175 SQQKLSSATDEV
+2175 SQKKLSSATNEV
-2187 KYWQDLATAMEGIN
+2187 DYWKNLASTVEEVD
-2201 SLDDLKNSSWWA
+2201 SLDDLKDSSFWEDA
-2213 DDQVKKIAENATL
+2213 NDQIKKIAENAAL
-2226 AEDSIK
+2226 AGDSIK
-2232 AVKDAINNQL
+2232 VVKDAINDQL
-2242 KEATDRQ
+2242 KEATERQ
-2249 LETQQKIYESI
+2249 LETQQEIYESI

-2269 NWVNAVEKVVAAQKK
+2269 NWVDAVEKVVAVQKK

-2291 YAVDRYSDLAD
+2291 YAVDRYGDLAD

-2415 VEDKIQALQDIQEE
+2415 VEDKMQALQDIQEE

-2453 ANTSLTQEEK
+2453 TDASLTQEERNK
-2463 NQREEALRESTMKK
+2463 REETLRDSTMKK

-2494 NFEDTILGKMYPE
+2494 NFKDTILGTMYPE
-2507 YENLQKFNDNFASSA
+2507 YETLQKFNDNFASSA

-2530 KQYQAT
+2530 DQYKT
-2536 TGYYQE
+2536 TTEYYQE
-2542 LAKVMGITDK
+2542 LAKAMGISDEN
-2552 DVLNDLGLMK
+2552 VLNDLGSMK
-2562 AAIADAMRTA
+2562 TAIANAMLAA
-2572 QENMQTSI
+2572 QQNMQTAISN
-2580 KDSQE
+2580 SQ
-2585 KFDST
+2585 KNFDAT
-2590 VQNMDKLVD
+2590 TKNMNDLVKTID
-2599 SINEMS
+2599 EMGE
-2605 NALRDWV
+2605 ALREWV
-2612 EEMTKLAVVFNSNAD
+2612 KEMTKLAVVFNSNAD
-2627 YFDLMIKAMNNND
+2627 YFDLMIKALKNND
-2640 MASAEKYAEY
+2640 MDSAEKYAEY

-2663 QYTWNSKEAMIK
+2663 QYSWDSKEAMVR
-2675 DLQEHGVQV
+2675 DFQEQGVRI
-2684 SDENAAILWDKYNS
+2684 SDEKADSLWNKYNN

-2712 GKDGRLALLHQK
+2712 GQDGKLAVLHQK

-2733 ANMLDIVNV
+2733 ANMLDIVNI
-2742 VRDIVRQI
+2742 VRDIVQQI
-2750 DAQALYSHGRR
+2750 DAQALYSRGRR
-2761 FDLPRIETRAETLE
+2761 FDLPRIKTRAETLE
-2775 QNVHIEASFPNA
+2775 QNVHIEANFPNA

>member
-1 MSAAR
+1 MNAAR

-46 RLPEQLNTASAAAI
+46 RLPEQLNTASVAAI
-60 KLRENLQSAI
+60 KLRENLQNAI

-104 PAGQAAFMDLSKAI
+104 PTGQAAFMDLSKAI

-147 SSTAIHTFV
+147 SSTAIHAFV
-156 GAVQTAYHYAQD
+156 GAISTAYNYAQD

-249 LTAVWENFMKDGEH
+249 LTAIWENFMKDGEH
-263 TAEWYADVMT
+263 AAEWYADVMT

-287 DGLEKFAAVAE
+287 EGLEKFAAVAD

-366 NEAGELKSMDEILDE
+366 NEAGELKDMDEILDE
-381 IGSKWD
+381 IGAKWG
-387 TIGKDQQVALA
+387 TIGKDQQIALA

-414 DNWDFMKEN
+414 DNWDFMQEN
-423 LNTAANATGTLDKQA
+423 LETVANASGTLDKQA
-438 EIYAESWEAAQK
+438 EIYAESWEAAKK

-457 SIYQDLLKDDFFVGL
+457 GIYQDLLKDDFFIWL
-472 TDDFGAIIEF
+472 TNGFGSVVEF

-505 KIFGDKIIAG
+505 KIFGDRIIAG
-515 VQTLAHNLM
+515 AQTLAHNLM

-538 VSRYEEVAQLQKG
+538 VSRYEEVAQLQKS
-551 LNPNSGLRENNEAT
+551 LNPNQGLRENNEAT

-584 KGKITEEDRKHYQII
+584 KGKITEEDRKHYQIM

-632 SKASFGSY
+632 GKASFGSY
-640 DYLKG
+640 ENLKG
-645 AGSSSLRSIMSEYDN
+645 AGSSSLRAIMSEYDN
-660 GTPISNI
+660 GTSISNI

-683 NSNLGLNGSAALQLE
+683 NSNLGLNGSAALQLD

-716 ASVQSFIKDFDGLE
+716 ASVQSFIKDFDSLG

-748 QLDKLKSSV
+748 QLTKLKSSV

-793 AVDNASAEALQ
+793 AVSNAETEALQ
-804 RSRRA
+804 KSRRA

-819 FAKKYKLST
+819 FAKKYKLSA
-828 DEVQRFTEQLKKA
+828 DEVQHFAEQLKKA
-841 EEMGLTYEEY
+841 EKMGLTYEEY
-851 LKRTGEAAVW
+851 LKKTGEAAIW
-861 AGKSIEN
+861 AGKNIEN
-868 ASTKVSKMAV
+868 ASKKVSK
-878 ISEIGNGLMSV
+878 IEIAKGL
-889 QMGVSSVVSAIDTF
+889 A
-903 NSDEDLS
+903 NN
-910 GWERFSSILMSLSMG
+910 LMSLQMG
-925 LPMICDGLLKFS
+925 FASLRTFFTTLADDS
-937 ALISAKSITKIAGL
+937 A
-951 ENLSKGVIQKLLSS
+951 S
-965 AGDKSQIEA
+965 AGDKIMASLSALTFGISGIVVPLTSGMNSLTTALRSYTAAETVAEAATSFSNKAKSKKIILDNQAKIATILSANASKDLTAAELAEKLAAEGIGTEKTRLGIAEA
-974 ILKEAGIGDKVIK
+974 ILNKQKGQSVIVTALNTLAHKLEEKALSEENVSLGTNIALWITKKLIALGTVGAIMAVVGAVAILTGAVMGIIALVNNIKNNSLSGQLKGLTEESKNAAQAADDATNKYKELKDAVSDYESGVKSLADLTKGTQEFEDATEKANEAAKKLIKTYNIKNWSIDQDTGLIKIDDKELEDAQNQAKAEKTEAQTTASAFSAAQTKVQIQKELQDLSDRYDAAYTDASNQVNDYAGTASDIDKIVTAIGNFNGGAELFFSDIKTNVIEALGWNADELSLAQQSFIQNIENDSEAFAKHAEEIQKNRDSIEGNRKDSMLGQFQTGIEGFTSSSQQKEIVDAVYAQTVDQTEAAAKDKYDNLSGDKLYQAYAALQNYSSYDTGTWLDGKEKFYDENGQEVANVSDTVMREALREAEVQTQLGLQQEQAKNVVGLENGSDTDSAIAKMVTTQGDWDSGIQRLTEQELAALQGMTDAQKADYADIFKSFGLDLNEAIASVTGDNAKQAGELQASGAKKHQEEEIK
-987 STVDQVEKA
+987 STAETYGLTEEMIESQVEALQEQKEA
-996 STGLPGLI
+996 YNENKDAAIQAVKEQL
-1004 GRLGSKLSKAGSVM
+1004 RLQKAG
-1018 AGFLTNPIALG
+1018 TNLNKIW
-1029 VVAAVAA
+1029 
-1036 VGATVYLAVTER
+1036 
-1048 KRQAAAAME
+1048 KDN
-1057 EATQSAKE
+1057 
-1065 ASAAYEELKGKVE
+1065 SAAIKKWTQGLDD
-1078 NLKSSYSEYSS
+1078 S
-1089 ILKTLGNLKTGT
+1089 IETQQ
-1101 AEWTEA
+1101 A
-1107 VVELNNQVLELLK
+1107 VVELQNALNDVFKTKVSTAFIKKNFDVIQSAMEGDTEAVQRFQDLAAEDVLLTVKGVSDFDDLDQ
-1120 TYPQL
+1120 QL
-1125 AEYINNNNGIL
+1125 QILHNSILDYARQSDFTIGAKIEDQGFINSCQAI
-1136 TIDAEGYEKVAK
+1136 V
-1148 EMATSAAAAQ
+1148 AAAGMTAAQ
-1158 VASIDSQKKTLTAT
+1158 AQQYFSSMG
-1172 INYDIVDKG
+1172 YDVE
-1181 FDNSLNSD
+1181 FDT
-1189 SMLRMAD
+1189 
-1196 AIQKDAGIII
+1196 
-1206 GALPDESGEID
+1206 GE
-1217 QAKMDESIAAM
+1217 
-1228 ADSAK
+1228 
-1233 VTKEQAE
+1233 
-1240 AVLSNSECLDYLRE
+1240 
-1254 TVTTTNTKLDTLNS
+1254 TTNTQTYTYHKLD
-1268 SRIAALTSSMDLT
+1268 
-1281 EDQRA
+1281 
-1286 LANSSELMQGIVNR
+1286 V
-1300 VIENNYDK
+1300 
-1308 IDNNIKSDDSEA
+1308 EA
-1320 ARTYGDT
+1320 T
-1327 KSGLLKGYADTTLR
+1327 K
-1341 KHTPFSWSAT
+1341 
-1351 AEGEAAFKE
+1351 EAGGMPQF
-1360 YLKNQGKT
+1360 
-1368 EEEIA
+1368 EEEP
-1373 AIWKSA
+1373 
-1379 DFKKDRITWKQTGE
+1379 
-1393 NDTTVDKDIFYDSL
+1393 TT
-1407 VNSVNG
+1407 
-1413 ARETKAA
+1413 
-1420 QQSSQDVANV
+1420 
-1430 LNKITALTNSS
+1430 ITA
-1441 DVTES
+1441 
-1446 AYGKY
+1446 
-1451 LSTGSVNSLTE
+1451 STSVAGTAIKTITPNGN
-1462 EEFKALQGVGPQIAE
+1462 F
-1477 YIESGGKKAAA
+1477 GGN
-1488 KITEGMKAVM
+1488 I
-1498 DTTQVAPPDISGDYD
+1498 D
-1513 SAAHDRYL
+1513 L
-1521 HTSGQQILSSNAES
+1521 SNAK
-1535 LDTSVEALEAYTAE
+1535 Y
-1549 LLKNNTALDGN
+1549 
-1560 YEKAAKMAVANVK
+1560 
-1573 FANGLNNLNNVL
+1573 NG
-1585 DDEIDNVKNA
+1585 
-1595 SKKNL
+1595 
-1600 DYYKSLGKIT
+1600 G
-1610 QAVNDLYDT
+1610 
-1619 DVDADFVAE
+1619 
-1628 NLELIEEAAKGSEK
+1628 
-1642 ALAELSVAIVK
+1642 
-1653 ADLNN
+1653 
-1658 RKTLDKVDLNSVSKD
+1658 
-1673 IQGAATYLN
+1673 
-1682 SALADYSYN
+1682 
-1691 LYSINEGLAAMQANM
+1691 
-1706 ADASGPMTLAAA
+1706 
-1718 LEGCGVKAETFIG
+1718 
-1731 SLNRVAVATGQTY
+1731 
-1744 AQMEADLAKMG
+1744 
-1755 MSMSDFDVTYAEVP
+1755 
-1769 TKEDVALTT
+1769 
-1778 TERTVTDLGDGKYIM
+1778 
-1793 QDKITNIEHQYIDS
+1793 
-1807 VMQVPQIHPKGSSGA
+1807 
-1822 GGIIV
+1822 
-1827 TPPSSGGAGL
+1827 
-1837 VSGGKSS
+1837 SGGKSS
-1844 GGGGGGSQKDKKK
+1844 GGGGGGGGGSQKDKKK
-1857 SSDEIERYHVIKKQL
+1857 ASDEIERYHTIKKQL
-1872 DNLSREYDNLSA
+1872 DNLFREYDNLSA

-1890 GENRLRVMDREAAKL
+1890 GANRLRVMDQEAAKL

-1915 VDEINSYYSQ
+1915 VDEIDSYYSQ

-1939 DGIITNYEQIMQ
+1939 NGIITNYEQIMQ
-1951 EQLDIFNASLTDE
+1951 EQLDIFNTSLTDE
-1964 AEESYNDFKEIL
+1964 AEESYNDFKDIL

-2027 RRLDRLSKSERRQ
+2027 RRLDRLSNSERRQ

-2049 KALELQKKRAATQ
+2049 KVSELQLKRLATQ
-2062 QGIDKLQAAI
+2062 QGIDKIQADI
-2072 AEQEA
+2072 AKQEA
-2077 RGLEMTDE
+2077 QGLEMTDE

-2116 TMFDN
+2116 TVFDN
-2121 YFDDSDYYI
+2121 YFDDLDYYI

-2137 GIMETTRDT
+2137 DMMETTRDT

-2154 LDNFNKISERLLSN
+2154 LDNFNSINKKLLSN
-2168 QRTLLGL
+2168 QRVMLGM
-2175 SQQKLSSATDEV
+2175 SQQKLSSAAGEV
-2187 KYWQDLATAMEGIN
+2187 EYWQRLATAMEGIS
-2201 SLDDLKNSSWWA
+2201 SLDELKDSSLWA
-2213 DDQVKKIAENATL
+2213 DDQVKKIAENAAL

-2232 AVKDAINNQL
+2232 AVKDAINDQL

-2249 LETQQKIYESI
+2249 LETQQEIYESI

-2269 NWVNAVEKVVAAQKK
+2269 NWVDAVEKVVAVQKK

-2291 YAVDRYSDLAD
+2291 YAVDRYGDLAD

-2352 SNAQMSEYE
+2352 SSAQMSEYE

-2415 VEDKIQALQDIQEE
+2415 VEDKMQALQDIQEE
-2429 TMRDTGEK
+2429 TMRDMGQN
-2437 ILSIQQEYYDA
+2437 ILQVQKDYFDA
-2448 LSDIY
+2448 FSDISTD
-2453 ANTSLTQEEK
+2453 TSLTWETKSARIKELQED
-2463 NQREEALRESTMKK
+2463 TMKK
-2477 LSYYTDQYDKAL
+2477 LTYYTDQYDKAL

-2494 NFEDTILGKMYPE
+2494 NFKDTILGTMYPE
-2507 YENLQKFNDNFASSA
+2507 YENLQKFNDGFASSA
-2522 DTTFTMIQ
+2522 DTTFAQIQ
-2530 KQYQAT
+2530 DQYKAT
-2536 TGYYQE
+2536 TGYYRD
-2542 LAKVMGITDK
+2542 LAKAMGITDEN
-2552 DVLNDLGLMK
+2552 VLNNLELMK
-2562 AAIADAMRTA
+2562 AAIADAMLAA
-2572 QENMQTSI
+2572 QKNMQTAI
-2580 KDSQE
+2580 TKSQE
-2585 KFDST
+2585 NFDST
-2590 VQNMDKLVD
+2590 AQNMDKLAD
-2599 SINEMS
+2599 TIKEMGES
-2605 NALRDWV
+2605 LRDWV

-2627 YFDLMIKAMNNND
+2627 YFDLMIKALKNND
-2640 MASAEKYAEY
+2640 MDSAEKYAEY

-2663 QYTWNSKEAMIK
+2663 QYDWSSKEAMVK
-2675 DLQEHGVQV
+2675 DFQEQGVWI
-2684 SDENAAILWDKYNS
+2684 SDEKANSLWDKYSS
-2698 TTQKYD
+2698 TTKKYD

-2712 GKDGRLALLHQK
+2712 GQDGRLAVLHQK

-2750 DAQALYSHGRR
+2750 DAQALYSRGRR

-2775 QNVHIEASFPNA
+2775 QNVHIEANFPNA

>member
-1 MSAAR
+1 MNAAR

-20 AEAALSRLNTN
+20 AEAALSRLSTN

-46 RLPEQLNTASAAAI
+46 RLQEQLNTASVAAI
-60 KLRENLQSAI
+60 KLRENLQNAI

-104 PAGQAAFMDLSKAI
+104 PTGQAAFMDLSKAI

-147 SSTAIHTFV
+147 SSTAIHRFIGTI
-156 GAVQTAYHYAQD
+156 QTAYNYVED
-168 LNKSLNDIRIVTGY
+168 LNKSLNNIRIVTGY
-182 GSDRMAEFA
+182 GSDKMAEFA

-287 DGLEKFAAVAE
+287 EGLEKFAAVAD

-354 SSALEVVGVNIK
+354 SSALESVGVNIK
-366 NEAGELKSMDEILDE
+366 NEAGQLKDMDDILDE
-381 IGSKWD
+381 IGAKWD
-387 TIGKDQQVALA
+387 TIGKDQQIALA

-406 YTQFIALM
+406 YNQFIALM
-414 DNWDFMKEN
+414 DNWDFMQEN
-423 LNTAANATGTLDKQA
+423 LQTVAKASGTLDEQA
-438 EIYAESWEAAQK
+438 QTYAESWEAAKK

-457 SIYQDLLKDDFFVGL
+457 GIYQDLLKDDFFIWL
-472 TDDFGAIIEF
+472 TDAFGSVLEF

-515 VQTLAHNLM
+515 AQTLAHNLM

-551 LNPNSGLRENNEAT
+551 LNPNSGLRENNEAA

-621 EEARLLANDIR
+621 EEARLLANNIR
-632 SKASFGSY
+632 GKASFGSY
-640 DYLKG
+640 EHLKG
-645 AGSSSLRSIMSEYDN
+645 AGSSSLRAIMSEYDN
-660 GTPISNI
+660 GTSISNI
-667 TLPTSKGA
+667 TLPASKGA

-683 NSNLGLNGSAALQLE
+683 NSNLGLNGSAALQLD

-716 ASVQSFIKDFDGLE
+716 ASVQSFIKDFDSLG
-730 ESIKSNAKQLA
+730 ESIKNNAKQLA
-741 EFEHEAD
+741 EFEHKAD
-748 QLDKLKSSV
+748 QLTNLKLSV
-757 GNWQKDPNFDL
+757 GNWQKDPNFNL

-793 AVDNASAEALQ
+793 AVSNAETEALQ
-804 RSRRA
+804 KSRRA
-809 AAGNADQIEQ
+809 AEGNADQIEQ
-819 FAKKYKLST
+819 FAKKYKLSRE
-828 DEVQRFTEQLKKA
+828 EVQRFAEQLKKA
-841 EEMGLTYEEY
+841 EKMGLTYKEY
-851 LKRTGEAAVW
+851 LKQTGEAAVW
-861 AGKSIEN
+861 AGKNIEN
-868 ASTKVSKMAV
+868 ASKKVSK
-878 ISEIGNGLMSV
+878 IEIARGL
-889 QMGVSSVVSAIDTF
+889 A
-903 NSDEDLS
+903 NN
-910 GWERFSSILMSLSMG
+910 LMSLQMG
-925 LPMICDGLLKFS
+925 FASLRTFFTTLADDS
-937 ALISAKSITKIAGL
+937 A
-951 ENLSKGVIQKLLSS
+951 S
-965 AGDKSQIEA
+965 AGDKIMSFLSALAFGISGIVVPLTSGMNSLTTALRSYTAAEIVAEAATSFSNKAKSRKIILENQAKIAAILSANASRDLTAAELAEKLAAEGIGTEKTRLGIAEA
-974 ILKEAGIGDKVIK
+974 ILNKQKGQSLIVTGLNTLAHKLE
-987 STVDQVEKA
+987 EKA
-996 STGLPGLI
+996 LSQENASLGLNIALWI
-1004 GRLGSKLSKAGSVM
+1004 TKQLA
-1018 AGFLTNPIALG
+1018 ALG
-1029 VVAAVAA
+1029 VVGAIMAVVGAVAILTGA
-1036 VGATVYLAVTER
+1036 VMGIIALVNNIKNNSISGRLEGLTEESKKAAEAADEATNKFKELKDAVSDYENGVKSLADLTKGTQEFEDAIEKANEAAKKLIKTYNIKNWSIDQDTGLIKIDDKELEDAQNQAKAEKIEARSTASAFSAAQTKAQIQKELLDLSDRYGTHSNKAQDEEYGGTVSQIDKIITAMNNFNGGADLFFSNIEENAAKALGYNSFDDLSEVQKEFIQNIKNDSEAFIKHAKAIWKDKDAIEGNRKDSMLEQFQADVEGFTSSDQQKEIVDAVYANAVDQAEADAKEKYGDLSGDALYEEYANLKGASSYDAGKRHDGKETFYDANGQEIANVSDAVMREALQADYVQQQLKGENQQSKVEDIVKLEHGSDADSAVAKMVTTQGDWNSGIQNLTEKELAAFQEIVENPIPEKYTQLFESFGL
-1048 KRQAAAAME
+1048 KLSDAIAAAK
-1057 EATQSAKE
+1057 SPDAKE
-1065 ASAAYEELKGKVE
+1065 VQASGAKKHQEEEIKSTAETYGLTEEMIESQVEALQEQKEAYNENKDAAIQAVKEQLRLQKAGTNLNKIWKDNSAAIKKWTQGLDD
-1078 NLKSSYSEYSS
+1078 S
-1089 ILKTLGNLKTGT
+1089 IETQQ
-1101 AEWTEA
+1101 A
-1107 VVELNNQVLELLK
+1107 VVELQKALNDVFKTKVSTDFIKKNFDVIQSAMEGDTEAVQRFQDLAAQDVLLTVKGVSDFGDLDQ
-1120 TYPQL
+1120 QL
-1125 AEYINNNNGIL
+1125 QDLHNTIMAYADQSDFTIGAQIEDQGFINSCQAI
-1136 TIDAEGYEKVAK
+1136 V
-1148 EMATSAAAAQ
+1148 AAAGM
-1158 VASIDSQKKTLTAT
+1158 TAT
-1172 INYDIVDKG
+1172 QAQQYFNAMGYDVE
-1181 FDNSLNSD
+1181 FDT
-1189 SMLRMAD
+1189 
-1196 AIQKDAGIII
+1196 
-1206 GALPDESGEID
+1206 GE
-1217 QAKMDESIAAM
+1217 
-1228 ADSAK
+1228 
-1233 VTKEQAE
+1233 
-1240 AVLSNSECLDYLRE
+1240 
-1254 TVTTTNTKLDTLNS
+1254 TTNTQTYTYHKLDVEATKE
-1268 SRIAALTSSMDLT
+1268 AGGMPQF
-1281 EDQRA
+1281 EDA
-1286 LANSSELMQGIVNR
+1286 E
-1300 VIENNYDK
+1300 
-1308 IDNNIKSDDSEA
+1308 
-1320 ARTYGDT
+1320 
-1327 KSGLLKGYADTTLR
+1327 TT
-1341 KHTPFSWSAT
+1341 
-1351 AEGEAAFKE
+1351 
-1360 YLKNQGKT
+1360 
-1368 EEEIA
+1368 
-1373 AIWKSA
+1373 
-1379 DFKKDRITWKQTGE
+1379 
-1393 NDTTVDKDIFYDSL
+1393 
-1407 VNSVNG
+1407 
-1413 ARETKAA
+1413 
-1420 QQSSQDVANV
+1420 
-1430 LNKITALTNSS
+1430 ITAS
-1441 DVTES
+1441 
-1446 AYGKY
+1446 
-1451 LSTGSVNSLTE
+1451 
-1462 EEFKALQGVGPQIAE
+1462 
-1477 YIESGGKKAAA
+1477 
-1488 KITEGMKAVM
+1488 
-1498 DTTQVAPPDISGDYD
+1498 TQVAGTAIKTITPNGNFGGNIDF
-1513 SAAHDRYL
+1513 
-1521 HTSGQQILSSNAES
+1521 SNAK
-1535 LDTSVEALEAYTAE
+1535 Y
-1549 LLKNNTALDGN
+1549 
-1560 YEKAAKMAVANVK
+1560 
-1573 FANGLNNLNNVL
+1573 NG
-1585 DDEIDNVKNA
+1585 
-1595 SKKNL
+1595 
-1600 DYYKSLGKIT
+1600 G
-1610 QAVNDLYDT
+1610 
-1619 DVDADFVAE
+1619 
-1628 NLELIEEAAKGSEK
+1628 
-1642 ALAELSVAIVK
+1642 
-1653 ADLNN
+1653 
-1658 RKTLDKVDLNSVSKD
+1658 
-1673 IQGAATYLN
+1673 
-1682 SALADYSYN
+1682 
-1691 LYSINEGLAAMQANM
+1691 
-1706 ADASGPMTLAAA
+1706 
-1718 LEGCGVKAETFIG
+1718 
-1731 SLNRVAVATGQTY
+1731 
-1744 AQMEADLAKMG
+1744 
-1755 MSMSDFDVTYAEVP
+1755 
-1769 TKEDVALTT
+1769 
-1778 TERTVTDLGDGKYIM
+1778 
-1793 QDKITNIEHQYIDS
+1793 
-1807 VMQVPQIHPKGSSGA
+1807 
-1822 GGIIV
+1822 
-1827 TPPSSGGAGL
+1827 
-1837 VSGGKSS
+1837 SGGKSS
-1844 GGGGGGSQKDKKK
+1844 GGGGGSSQKDKKK
-1857 SSDEIERYHVIKKQL
+1857 SSDEIERYHVVKKQL

-1890 GENRLRVMDREAAKL
+1890 GANRLRVIDQETAKL

-1915 VDEINSYYSQ
+1915 VDEIDSYYSQ

-2013 IKVQIHDDQIDFLE
+2013 IKVQINDDQIDFLE
-2027 RRLDRLSKSERRQ
+2027 RRLDRLSNSERRQ
-2040 YDSYLVQQE
+2040 YNSYLIQQ
-2049 KALELQKKRAATQ
+2049 KKMSELQQKRLTTQ
-2062 QGIDKLQAAI
+2062 QGIDDLQAAI
-2072 AEQEA
+2072 AEHEA
-2077 RGLEMTDE
+2077 QGLEITDE
-2085 QNEQLRTYKETL
+2085 ENEQLRTYKETL

-2116 TMFDN
+2116 TTFDN
-2121 YFDDSDYYI
+2121 YFEDLDYYI

-2137 GIMETTRDT
+2137 DMMETTRDT
-2146 LDLLGYNN
+2146 LDLLGYDN
-2154 LDNFNKISERLLSN
+2154 LDIFNRINGQLLSN
-2168 QRTLLGL
+2168 QRVMLGM
-2175 SQQKLSSATDEV
+2175 SQKKLSSATDEV
-2187 KYWQDLATAMEGIN
+2187 KYWQNLASAVKEVN
-2201 SLDDLKNSSWWA
+2201 SLDDLKDSSFWEDA
-2213 DDQVKKIAENATL
+2213 NDQIKKIAENAAL
-2226 AEDSIK
+2226 AGDSIK
-2232 AVKDAINNQL
+2232 VVKDAINNQL
-2242 KEATDRQ
+2242 KEATERQ
-2249 LETQQKIYESI
+2249 LETQQEIYESI

-2269 NWVNAVEKVVAAQKK
+2269 NWVDAVEKVVAVQKK

-2291 YAVDRYSDLAD
+2291 YAVDRYSDLTD

-2415 VEDKIQALQDIQEE
+2415 VEDKMQALQDIQEE

-2453 ANTSLTQEEK
+2453 TDASLTQEERNK
-2463 NQREEALRESTMKK
+2463 REEALRESTMKK

-2494 NFEDTILGKMYPE
+2494 NFKDTILGTMYPE
-2507 YENLQKFNDNFASSA
+2507 YETLQKFNDNFASSA

-2530 KQYQAT
+2530 DQYKT
-2536 TGYYQE
+2536 TTEYYQE
-2542 LAKVMGITDK
+2542 LAKAMGITDEK
-2552 DVLNDLGLMK
+2552 VLNDLGSMK
-2562 AAIADAMRTA
+2562 TAIAKTMIAA
-2572 QENMQTSI
+2572 QESMQTAI
-2580 KDSQE
+2580 TNSQE
-2585 KFDST
+2585 KFNATTQSMNDLADT
-2590 VQNMDKLVD
+2590 IK
-2599 SINEMS
+2599 EMGE
-2605 NALRDWV
+2605 ALREWV
-2612 EEMTKLAVVFNSNAD
+2612 KEMTKLAVVFNSNAD
-2627 YFDLMIKAMNNND
+2627 YFDLMIKALKNND
-2640 MASAEKYAEY
+2640 MDSAEKYAEY

-2663 QYTWNSKEAMIK
+2663 QYSWDSKEAMVK
-2675 DLQEHGVQV
+2675 DFQEQGVQI
-2684 SDENAAILWDKYNS
+2684 SSEKADRLWDKYNN

-2712 GKDGRLALLHQK
+2712 GQDGKLAVLHQK

-2733 ANMLDIVNV
+2733 ANMLDIVNI
-2742 VRDIVRQI
+2742 VRDIVQQI
-2750 DAQALYSHGRR
+2750 DAQALYSRGRR

-2775 QNVHIEASFPNA
+2775 QNVHIEANFPNA

>member
-1 MSAAR
+1 MNAAR

-46 RLPEQLNTASAAAI
+46 RLQEQLNTASVAAI
-60 KLRENLQSAI
+60 KLRENLQNAI

-104 PAGQAAFMDLSKAI
+104 PTGQAAFMDLSKAI

-147 SSTAIHTFV
+147 SSTAIHSFI
-156 GAVQTAYHYAQD
+156 GAIQTAYNYAQD
-168 LNKSLNDIRIVTGY
+168 LNKSLNNIRIVTGY
-182 GSDRMAEFA
+182 GSDKMAEFA

-263 TAEWYADVMT
+263 TTEWYADVMT

-287 DGLEKFAAVAE
+287 GGLEKFAAVAD

-354 SSALEVVGVNIK
+354 SSALEAVGVNIK
-366 NEAGELKSMDEILDE
+366 NEAGQLKDMDEILDE
-381 IGSKWD
+381 IGAKWN
-387 TIGKDQQVALA
+387 TIGKDQQIALA

-406 YTQFIALM
+406 YNQFIALM
-414 DNWDFMKEN
+414 DNWDFMQKN
-423 LNTAANATGTLDKQA
+423 LQTVAKASGTLDEQTQ
-438 EIYAESWEAAQK
+438 IYAESWEAAKK

-457 SIYQDLLKDDFFVGL
+457 GIYQDLLKDDFFIQL
-472 TDDFGAIIEF
+472 TDGFGSVLEF

-515 VQTLAHNLM
+515 AQTLAHNLM

-538 VSRYEEVAQLQKG
+538 VSRYEEVVQLQKG
-551 LNPNSGLRENNEAT
+551 LNPNSGLRENNEAA

-632 SKASFGSY
+632 GKASFGSY
-640 DYLKG
+640 EYLKG
-645 AGSSSLRSIMSEYDN
+645 AGSSSLRAIMSQYDN
-660 GTPISNI
+660 GTSINDI
-667 TLPTSKGA
+667 ALPTSRSA

-683 NSNLGLNGSAALQLE
+683 NSNLGLNGSAALQLD

-716 ASVQSFIKDFDGLE
+716 ASVQSFIKDFDGLG
-730 ESIKSNAKQLA
+730 ESIRNNAKQLA
-741 EFEHEAD
+741 EFEHKAD
-748 QLDKLKSSV
+748 QLDNLKLSV

-793 AVDNASAEALQ
+793 AVDNAQAEALQ
-804 RSRRA
+804 RSQRA
-809 AAGNADQIEQ
+809 AAGNTAQIEQ
-819 FAKKYKLST
+819 FAKKYKLSAE
-828 DEVQRFTEQLKKA
+828 EVQHFAEQLKKA

-861 AGKSIEN
+861 AGKNIEN
-868 ASTKVSKMAV
+868 ASTKVSRMAV
-878 ISEIGNGLMSV
+878 VSEIGNGLMSV
-889 QMGVSSVVSAIDTF
+889 QMGVSSVVSAINTI
-903 NSDEDLS
+903 NDEDLS
-910 GWERFSSILMSLSMG
+910 GWESFSSILMSLSMG
-925 LPMICDGLLKFS
+925 IPMLCSGLLKFT

-951 ENLSKGVIQKLLSS
+951 ENLGKDVIQKLLSS

-974 ILKEAGIGDKVIK
+974 ILKEAGIGDEIIK
-987 STVDQVEKA
+987 STVDQVDKA
-996 STGLPGLI
+996 STGLPGLVNK
-1004 GRLGSKLSKAGSVM
+1004 LGSKLSKAGSVI
-1018 AGFLTNPIALG
+1018 AGLLTNPIALG
-1029 VVAAVAA
+1029 VMAAVAA

-1048 KRQAAAAME
+1048 KRQATAAME
-1057 EATQSAKE
+1057 AATQSAKE

-1158 VASIDSQKKTLTAT
+1158 VAYIDSQKKSLTTT
-1172 INYDIVDKG
+1172 INYDIADKG
-1181 FDNSLNSD
+1181 FDKSLNSD

-1206 GALPDESGEID
+1206 GALPNESGRID

-1228 ADSAK
+1228 AESAK

-1254 TVTTTNTKLDTLNS
+1254 TVTTSNTKLDTLNS
-1268 SRIAALTSSMDLT
+1268 SRVAALTSSMDLT

-1286 LANSSELMQGIVNR
+1286 LANSSELMQGVVNR
-1300 VIENNYDK
+1300 VIEDNYDK
-1308 IDNNIKSDDSEA
+1308 IDNNKKTTLVEGNEVQ
-1320 ARTYGDT
+1320 TG
-1327 KSGLLKGYADTTLR
+1327 DTTLR
-1341 KHTPFSWSAT
+1341 YRSPFSWSAT

-1379 DFKKDRITWKQTGE
+1379 DFKKNRITWEQAGE
-1393 NDTTVDKDIFYDSL
+1393 DDTTVDKEISYDSL
-1407 VNSVNG
+1407 VNSVNA
-1413 ARETKAA
+1413 ARETAAA
-1420 QQSSQDVANV
+1420 QQSSQDVDNV
-1430 LNKITALTNSS
+1430 LDKITALTNSS
-1441 DVTES
+1441 NVTES

-1451 LSTGSVNSLTE
+1451 LSTGSVDSLTE
-1462 EEFKALQGVGPQIAE
+1462 EEFKALQGVGPQIAD
-1477 YIESGGKKAAA
+1477 YIKTGGKEAAA
-1488 KITEGMKAVM
+1488 EITEGMKAVM
-1498 DTTQVAPPDISGDYD
+1498 DTTQVAPPAIPEEAQYD

-1573 FANGLNNLNNVL
+1573 FANGLNNLNKVL
-1585 DDEIDNVKNA
+1585 DDEIGNVKNA

-1610 QAVNDLYDT
+1610 QAINNLYDT

-1658 RKTLDKVDLNSVSKD
+1658 RKTLDKIDLDPEKNV
-1673 IQGAATYLN
+1673 QGAVTYLN
-1682 SALADYSYN
+1682 SALANYSSN
-1691 LYSINEGLAAMQANM
+1691 LDKVNAGLTAMQANM
-1706 ADASGPMTLAAA
+1706 ANASGPMKLADALSGCKIKA
-1718 LEGCGVKAETFIG
+1718 LEFIN
-1731 SLNRVAVATGQTY
+1731 SLNAMAVATGQSY

-1807 VMQVPQIHPKGSSGA
+1807 VMQVPQIHPKGGPSNA
-1822 GGIIV
+1822 GGITV

-1844 GGGGGGSQKDKKK
+1844 GGGGGGGGGGSQKDKKK
-1857 SSDEIERYHVIKKQL
+1857 SSDEIERYHTIKKEI

-1890 GENRLRVMDREAAKL
+1890 GANRLRVMDQEAAKL

-1915 VDEINSYYSQ
+1915 VDEIDSYYSQ

-1964 AEESYNDFKEIL
+1964 AEESYNEFKDIL
-1976 NQYEETLELKLSEA
+1976 NQYEETLELKLSEV

-2027 RRLDRLSKSERRQ
+2027 RRLDRLSNSERRQ
-2040 YDSYLVQQE
+2040 YNSYLVQQ
-2049 KALELQKKRAATQ
+2049 KKMSELQDKRLEIQ
-2062 QGIDKLQAAI
+2062 KGINTIQADI
-2072 AEQEA
+2072 AKQEA
-2077 RGLEMTDE
+2077 QGLEMTDE

-2116 TMFDN
+2116 ITFDN
-2121 YFDDSDYYI
+2121 YFDDLDYYI

-2137 GIMETTRDT
+2137 DMMETTRDA
-2146 LDLLGYNN
+2146 LDLLGYDD
-2154 LDNFNKISERLLSN
+2154 LDNFNRINGQLQLN
-2168 QRTLLGL
+2168 QRVMLGM
-2175 SQQKLSSATDEV
+2175 SQKKLSSATDEV
-2187 KYWQDLATAMEGIN
+2187 KYWQNLASAVKEVD
-2201 SLDDLKNSSWWA
+2201 SLDDLKDSSVWENA
-2213 DDQVKKIAENATL
+2213 NDQIKKIAENAAL
-2226 AEDSIK
+2226 AGDSIK
-2232 AVKDAINNQL
+2232 VVKDAINDQL
-2242 KEATDRQ
+2242 KEATERQ
-2249 LETQQKIYESI
+2249 LETQQEIYESI

-2269 NWVNAVEKVVAAQKK
+2269 NWVDAVEKVVAVQKK

-2291 YAVDRYSDLAD
+2291 YAVDRYGDLAD

-2415 VEDKIQALQDIQEE
+2415 VEDKMQALQDIQEE
-2429 TMRDTGEK
+2429 TMRDMGQN
-2437 ILSIQQEYYDA
+2437 ILQTQKDYFDA
-2448 LSDIY
+2448 FSDISTD
-2453 ANTSLTQEEK
+2453 TSLTWQTKSARIKELQED
-2463 NQREEALRESTMKK
+2463 TMKK
-2477 LSYYTDQYDKAL
+2477 LTYYTDQYDKAL

-2494 NFEDTILGKMYPE
+2494 NFKDTILGTMYPE
-2507 YENLQKFNDNFASSA
+2507 YENLQKFNDGFASSA
-2522 DTTFTMIQ
+2522 DTTFTQIQ
-2530 KQYQAT
+2530 KQYEAT
-2536 TGYYQE
+2536 TGYYRD
-2542 LAKVMGITDK
+2542 LAQAMGITDESI
-2552 DVLNDLGLMK
+2552 LNNLESMK
-2562 AAIADAMRTA
+2562 TAIANAMLAA
-2572 QENMQTSI
+2572 QQNMQTAISN
-2580 KDSQE
+2580 SQE
-2585 KFDST
+2585 NFDAT
-2590 VQNMDKLVD
+2590 TQNMNDLVKTIDKMG
-2599 SINEMS
+2599 E
-2605 NALRDWV
+2605 ALREWV
-2612 EEMTKLAVVFNSNAD
+2612 KEMTKLAVVFNSNAD
-2627 YFDLMIKAMNNND
+2627 YFDLMIKALKNND
-2640 MASAEKYAEY
+2640 MDSAEKYAEY

-2663 QYTWNSKEAMIK
+2663 QYSWNSKEAMVK
-2675 DLQEHGVQV
+2675 DFQEQGVQI
-2684 SDENAAILWDKYNS
+2684 SSEKADRLWDKYNN

-2712 GKDGRLALLHQK
+2712 GQDGKLAVLHQK

-2733 ANMLDIVNV
+2733 ANMLDIVNI
-2742 VRDIVRQI
+2742 VRDIVQQI
-2750 DAQALYSHGRR
+2750 DAQALYSRGRR

-2775 QNVHIEASFPNA
+2775 QNVHIEANFPNA

>member
-1 MSAAR
+1 MNAAR

-46 RLPEQLNTASAAAI
+46 RLPEQLNTASVAAI
-60 KLRENLQSAI
+60 KLRENLQNAI

-104 PAGQAAFMDLSKAI
+104 PTGQAAFMDLSKAI

-147 SSTAIHTFV
+147 SSTAIHAFV
-156 GAVQTAYHYAQD
+156 GAISTAYNYAQD

-182 GSDRMAEFA
+182 SSDRMAEFA

-249 LTAVWENFMKDGEH
+249 LTAIWENFMKDGEH
-263 TAEWYADVMT
+263 AAEWYADVMT

-287 DGLEKFAAVAE
+287 EGLEKFAAVAD

-354 SSALEVVGVNIK
+354 SKALDAVGVNIK

-381 IGSKWD
+381 IGAKWD
-387 TIGKDQQVALA
+387 TIGKDQQIALA

-414 DNWDFMKEN
+414 DNWDFMQEN
-423 LNTAANATGTLDKQA
+423 LETVAKASGTLDEQA
-438 EIYAESWEAAQK
+438 QIYAESWEAAKK

-457 SIYQDLLKDDFFVGL
+457 SIYQDLLKDDFFIGL
-472 TDDFGAIIEF
+472 TDAFGSVLEF

-515 VQTLAHNLM
+515 AQTLAHNLM

-551 LNPNSGLRENNEAT
+551 LNPNSGLRENNEAA

-621 EEARLLANDIR
+621 EEARLSANEIR

-645 AGSSSLRSIMSEYDN
+645 AGSSSLRAIMSEYDN
-660 GTPISNI
+660 GTSINDI
-667 TLPTSKGA
+667 ALPTSKGA

-683 NSNLGLNGSAALQLE
+683 NSNLGLNGSAALQLD

-716 ASVQSFIKDFDGLE
+716 ASVQSFIKDFDGLG
-730 ESIKSNAKQLA
+730 ESIRNNARQLA

-748 QLDKLKSSV
+748 QLANLKLSV

-793 AVDNASAEALQ
+793 AVDNAQAEALQ

-809 AAGNADQIEQ
+809 AAGNADQIDQ
-819 FAKKYKLST
+819 FAKKYKLSA
-828 DEVQRFTEQLKKA
+828 DEVQRFTEQLKEA
-841 EEMGLTYEEY
+841 EKRGLSYQEY
-851 LKRTGEAAVW
+851 LKQTGEAAVW

-868 ASTKVSKMAV
+868 APTKVSKMAV

-889 QMGVSSVVSAIDTF
+889 QMGVSSVVSAINTVNDK
-903 NSDEDLS
+903 DLS
-910 GWERFSSILMSLSMG
+910 GWEKFGSILMSLSMG
-925 LPMICDGLLKFS
+925 LPMLCNGLLKFG

-951 ENLSKGVIQKLLSS
+951 ENLGKDVIQKLLSS

-974 ILKEAGIGDKVIK
+974 ILKKAGIGDKVIK

-996 STGLPGLI
+996 ASTGLPGLI
-1004 GRLGSKLSKAGSVM
+1004 GKIGPKLSKAGSAI
-1018 AGFLTNPIALG
+1018 AGLLTNPIALG

-1048 KRQAAAAME
+1048 KRQATAAME
-1057 EATQSAKE
+1057 AATQSTKE

-1089 ILKTLGNLKTGT
+1089 ILKTLGNLKSGT

-1125 AEYINNNNGIL
+1125 AEYINNSNGIL

-1181 FDNSLNSD
+1181 FDKSLNSD

-1228 ADSAK
+1228 AGSAK
-1233 VTKEQAE
+1233 VTEEQAK
-1240 AVLSNSECLDYLRE
+1240 AVLSNSECLDYLRK
-1254 TVTTTNTKLDTLNS
+1254 TVTATNTRLDALNS

-1286 LANSSELMQGIVNR
+1286 LANSSELMQGVIKR

-1308 IDNNIKSDDSEA
+1308 IDNDKKTTLVEGVEVQTN
-1320 ARTYGDT
+1320 
-1327 KSGLLKGYADTTLR
+1327 DTTLR
-1341 KHTPFSWSAT
+1341 ASTPFSWSAT
-1351 AEGEAAFKE
+1351 AEGEAAFRE

-1393 NDTTVDKDIFYDSL
+1393 DDTTVDKNISYDSL
-1407 VNSVNG
+1407 VNSVNA
-1413 ARETKAA
+1413 ARETEAA
-1420 QQSSQDVANV
+1420 QRSSQDVANV

-1451 LSTGSVNSLTE
+1451 LSTGSVDSLTE
-1462 EEFKALQGVGPQIAE
+1462 EQFNALKEAGKQVGSATAE
-1477 YIESGGKKAAA
+1477 G
-1488 KITEGMKAVM
+1488 ITEGMQAAM
-1498 DTTQVAPPDISGDYD
+1498 DATQIAPPTISGDYD

-1549 LLKNNTALDGN
+1549 LLENNTALDGN

-1585 DDEIDNVKNA
+1585 DDEIGNVKNA

-1610 QAVNDLYDT
+1610 QAINDLYDT

-1653 ADLNN
+1653 ADLNS
-1658 RKTLDKVDLNSVSKD
+1658 RKTLDAVDLSSVGD
-1673 IQGAATYLN
+1673 DVQTAANNLN
-1682 SALADYSYN
+1682 TALASYSSN
-1691 LYSINEGLAAMQANM
+1691 LDNVNAGLAAMQANM
-1706 ADASGPMTLAAA
+1706 TDVSGPTTLANA
-1718 LEGCGVKAETFIG
+1718 LAGCEIGAETFIA
-1731 SLNRVAVATGQTY
+1731 SLNSMAIATGQTY

-1807 VMQVPQIHPKGSSGA
+1807 IMQVPQITPKGGSSKA
-1822 GGIIV
+1822 GGITV

-1844 GGGGGGSQKDKKK
+1844 GGGGGGGGGSSQKDKKK
-1857 SSDEIERYHVIKKQL
+1857 SSDEIERYHTIKKEIG
-1872 DNLSREYDNLSA
+1872 NLSREYDNLSA

-1890 GENRLRVMDREAAKL
+1890 GANRLRIMDQETAKL

-1915 VDEINSYYSQ
+1915 VDEIDSYYSQ
-1925 DRAAIAAYGAVFDE
+1925 DHAAIAAYGAVFDE

-1964 AEESYNDFKEIL
+1964 AEESYNDFKDIL

-2013 IKVQIHDDQIDFLE
+2013 IKVQVHDNQIDFLE
-2027 RRLDRLSKSERRQ
+2027 RRLDRLSNSERRQ
-2040 YDSYLVQQE
+2040 YDSYLVEQE
-2049 KALELQKKRAATQ
+2049 KVSELQLKRLETQ
-2062 QGIDKLQAAI
+2062 RGIDAIQADI
-2072 AEQEA
+2072 AKQEA
-2077 RGLEMTDE
+2077 QGLEMTDE

-2116 TMFDN
+2116 TVFDN
-2121 YFDDSDYYI
+2121 YFDDLDYYI

-2137 GIMETTRDT
+2137 DMMETTRDT
-2146 LDLLGYNN
+2146 LDLLGYDN
-2154 LDNFNKISERLLSN
+2154 LDIFNDINKQLLSN
-2168 QRTLLGL
+2168 QRTMLRM

-2187 KYWQDLATAMEGIN
+2187 NYWQDLATFVEGIN
-2201 SLDDLKNSSWWA
+2201 SLDDLKNSSFGA
-2213 DDQVKKIAENATL
+2213 NDSVKKIAENAAL

-2242 KEATDRQ
+2242 KEATERQ
-2249 LETQQKIYESI
+2249 LETQQEIYESI

-2269 NWVNAVEKVVAAQKK
+2269 NWVDAVEKVVAVQKK

-2291 YAVDRYSDLAD
+2291 YAVDRYGDLAD

-2415 VEDKIQALQDIQEE
+2415 VEDKMQALQDIQEE

-2453 ANTSLTQEEK
+2453 TDASLTQEERDK
-2463 NQREEALRESTMKK
+2463 REEALRESTMKK

-2494 NFEDTILGKMYPE
+2494 NFENTILGKMYPE

-2530 KQYQAT
+2530 DQYKAT
-2536 TGYYQE
+2536 TKYYQQ
-2542 LAKVMGITDK
+2542 LAQAMGITDES
-2552 DVLNDLGLMK
+2552 VLNDLGSMK
-2562 AAIADAMRTA
+2562 EAIAKAMLMA
-2572 QENMQTSI
+2572 QQNMQTAI
-2580 KDSQE
+2580 EDSQE
-2585 KFDST
+2585 KFNAT
-2590 VQNMDKLVD
+2590 TQNMDKLAD
-2599 SINEMS
+2599 TINKMGES
-2605 NALRDWV
+2605 LRDWV

-2627 YFDLMIKAMNNND
+2627 YFDLMIKALKNND
-2640 MASAEKYAEY
+2640 MDSAEKYAEY

-2663 QYTWNSKEAMIK
+2663 QYSWSSKEAMVK
-2675 DLQEHGVQV
+2675 DFQEQGVWI
-2684 SDENAAILWDKYNS
+2684 SDEKADSLWNKYNN

-2712 GKDGRLALLHQK
+2712 GHDGRLAVLHQK

-2750 DAQALYSHGRR
+2750 DAQALYSRGRR

-2775 QNVHIEASFPNA
+2775 QNVHIEANFPNA

>member
-1 MSAAR
+1 MNAAR

-46 RLPEQLNTASAAAI
+46 RLPEQLNTASVAAI
-60 KLRENLQSAI
+60 KLRENLQNAI

-104 PAGQAAFMDLSKAI
+104 PTGQAAFMDLSKAI

-147 SSTAIHTFV
+147 SSTAIHRFIDTI
-156 GAVQTAYHYAQD
+156 QTAYNYAQD
-168 LNKSLNDIRIVTGY
+168 LNKSLNNIRIVTGY

-225 QERSDVTVKMANV
+225 QERTDVTVKMANV

-287 DGLEKFAAVAE
+287 EGLEKFAAVAD

-354 SSALEVVGVNIK
+354 SSALNAVGVNIK
-366 NEAGELKSMDEILDE
+366 NEAGQLKDMDEILDE
-381 IGSKWD
+381 IGAKWN
-387 TIGKDQQVALA
+387 TIGKDQQIALA

-406 YTQFIALM
+406 YNQFIALM
-414 DNWDFMKEN
+414 DNWDFMQEN
-423 LNTAANATGTLDKQA
+423 LRTIAKASGTLDEQA
-438 EIYAESWEAAQK
+438 QIYAESWEAAKK

-457 SIYQDLLKDDFFVGL
+457 GIYQDLLKDDFFIQL
-472 TDDFGAIIEF
+472 TNNFGSILEF
-482 IDKIIDSL
+482 IDSIIDSL

-515 VQTLAHNLM
+515 AQTLAHNLM

-551 LNPNSGLRENNEAT
+551 LNPNSGLRENNEAA

-632 SKASFGSY
+632 GKASFGSY
-640 DYLKG
+640 EYLKG
-645 AGSSSLRSIMSEYDN
+645 AGSSSLRAIMSEYDN
-660 GTPISNI
+660 GTSINDI
-667 TLPTSKGA
+667 ALPTSRGA

-683 NSNLGLNGSAALQLE
+683 NSNLGLNGSAALQLD

-716 ASVQSFIKDFDGLE
+716 ASVQSFIKDFDGLG
-730 ESIKSNAKQLA
+730 ESIRNNAVQLA
-741 EFEHEAD
+741 EFEHKAD
-748 QLDKLKSSV
+748 QLNKLKLSV

-793 AVDNASAEALQ
+793 AVDNASAEALRKSQ
-804 RSRRA
+804 RA
-809 AAGNADQIEQ
+809 VAGNTAQIEQ
-819 FAKKYKLST
+819 FAKKYKLSRE
-828 DEVQRFTEQLKKA
+828 EVQRFAEQLKKA
-841 EEMGLTYEEY
+841 EEMGLSYKEY
-851 LKRTGEAAVW
+851 LKQTGEAAVW
-861 AGKSIEN
+861 AGKNIEN
-868 ASTKVSKMAV
+868 ASTKVSKVKVVNNFANTLFSIGMSVSAVTNAINSLQDDSISTWQKTLNVIMALSMALPTVTTLFTSLGQGYTLLVYGITGYSAAQAKAAAITLTEMGITQASTEADKQAAVEKLALKLGIEEESAAILVNSTLQAKSLKTRILELATKIKEAVVTKATTVATWAHNAALALQNLLMSKSLELTTAGIVAFAGLAAILAGGLAIALAIGIKKWANYETATEQATRQAEESATAADKAKEAFNSLKDTLKEYDEGVSALADLTEGTEAFREKLAETNKAALKLIEQLQLIYGKDWKYDSNGQIVFLDENGQIDENFVKNQTEKSEKQYQQTQDVAV
-878 ISEIGNGLMSV
+878 IADAAASKTEASDRSKFDDYNEVKTYQPTEKSKTASQIVQAGIKASDIDSVIQSLGENITWDANNKSFSPGDYEKIREALVAFGYDRSDVDSIDNFGYFVDDLYYQKQNNGQKYADRLNYMDELATS
-889 QMGVSSVVSAIDTF
+889 VSAGEGQIVGTVLSDV
-903 NSDEDLS
+903 NSKVK
-910 GWERFSSILMSLSMG
+910 G
-925 LPMICDGLLKFS
+925 
-937 ALISAKSITKIAGL
+937 ALDDAQLGEIAT
-951 ENLSKGVIQKLLSS
+951 ESYDKA
-965 AGDKSQIEA
+965 AGDKDVQAAQAEINQLSENELRQRYAQFNSAYRYNADTGALQLQDEQGNWTD
-974 ILKEAGIGDKVIK
+974 LKEGEEGYVSTDTIK
-987 STVDQVEKA
+987 TNLKTNIQVEKA
-996 STGLPGLI
+996 QELANSNAEDTWFTQFKEDASFGFSDSENVKKLLDEMRKSENPLTEEDIKNKASKDLGLD
-1004 GRLGSKLSKAGSVM
+1004 LSSEDIE
-1018 AGFLTNPIALG
+1018 FLMQ
-1029 VVAAVAA
+1029 
-1036 VGATVYLAVTER
+1036 
-1048 KRQAAAAME
+1048 KQ
-1057 EATQSAKE
+1057 
-1065 ASAAYEELKGKVE
+1065 EELRGVLTDVNE
-1078 NLKSSYSEYSS
+1078 LYTTGQQDLLGLAEEYSS
-1089 ILKTLGNLKTGT
+1089 CSDE
-1101 AEWTEA
+1101 AEEFSAA
-1107 VVELNNQVLELLK
+1107 VKRYGKNSEQAKKAQDKLNQAIKNAQWRK
-1120 TYPQL
+1120 L
-1125 AEYINNNNGIL
+1125 A
-1136 TIDAEGYEKVAK
+1136 DSVAK
-1148 EMATSAAAAQ
+1148 
-1158 VASIDSQKKTLTAT
+1158 
-1172 INYDIVDKG
+1172 
-1181 FDNSLNSD
+1181 
-1189 SMLRMAD
+1189 
-1196 AIQKDAGIII
+1196 
-1206 GALPDESGEID
+1206 
-1217 QAKMDESIAAM
+1217 
-1228 ADSAK
+1228 
-1233 VTKEQAE
+1233 
-1240 AVLSNSECLDYLRE
+1240 VLSNMEDLDEESDEYKDECKSLAKSFNDIFK
-1254 TVTTTNTKLDTLNS
+1254 TNVTQDWVADNIDLFKKWSQSSGDEARKLELQILAS
-1268 SRIAALTSSMDLT
+1268 AKAA
-1281 EDQRA
+1281 
-1286 LANSSELMQGIVNR
+1286 SSENF
-1300 VIENNYDK
+1300 K
-1308 IDNNIKSDDSEA
+1308 PIK
-1320 ARTYGDT
+1320 
-1327 KSGLLKGYADTTLR
+1327 LKADETGV
-1341 KHTPFSWSAT
+1341 
-1351 AEGEAAFKE
+1351 E
-1360 YLKNQGKT
+1360 
-1368 EEEIA
+1368 
-1373 AIWKSA
+1373 
-1379 DFKKDRITWKQTGE
+1379 QT
-1393 NDTTVDKDIFYDSL
+1393 I
-1407 VNSVNG
+1407 
-1413 ARETKAA
+1413 R
-1420 QQSSQDVANV
+1420 
-1430 LNKITALTNSS
+1430 
-1441 DVTES
+1441 S
-1446 AYGKY
+1446 AYDFY
-1451 LSTGSVNSLTE
+1451 L
-1462 EEFKALQGVGPQIAE
+1462 
-1477 YIESGGKKAAA
+1477 
-1488 KITEGMKAVM
+1488 
-1498 DTTQVAPPDISGDYD
+1498 
-1513 SAAHDRYL
+1513 
-1521 HTSGQQILSSNAES
+1521 
-1535 LDTSVEALEAYTAE
+1535 
-1549 LLKNNTALDGN
+1549 
-1560 YEKAAKMAVANVK
+1560 
-1573 FANGLNNLNNVL
+1573 
-1585 DDEIDNVKNA
+1585 
-1595 SKKNL
+1595 
-1600 DYYKSLGKIT
+1600 YYKSLIESGKIT
-1610 QAVNDLYDT
+1610 IT
-1619 DVDADFVAE
+1619 AD
-1628 NLELIEEAAKGSEK
+1628 G
-1642 ALAELSVAIVK
+1642 K
-1653 ADLNN
+1653 ADISAL
-1658 RKTLDKVDLNSVSKD
+1658 LNS
-1673 IQGAATYLN
+1673 L
-1682 SALADYSYN
+1682 
-1691 LYSINEGLAAMQANM
+1691 
-1706 ADASGPMTLAAA
+1706 
-1718 LEGCGVKAETFIG
+1718 
-1731 SLNRVAVATGQTY
+1731 
-1744 AQMEADLAKMG
+1744 DLAKISAADVAAVLSAIG
-1755 MSMSDFDVTYAEVP
+1755 QTDVTINGVVVSTADMSASTDDFNTFMQNTSGLGTVNFTSDVTATGVVP
-1769 TKEDVALTT
+1769 DFNP
-1778 TERTVTDLGDGKYIM
+1778 GKYIS
-1793 QDKITNIEHQYIDS
+1793 DAN
-1807 VMQVPQIHPKGSSGA
+1807 
-1822 GGIIV
+1822 
-1827 TPPSSGGAGL
+1827 SSGGG
-1837 VSGGKSS
+1837 

-1857 SSDEIERYHVIKKQL
+1857 ASDEIERYHTIKKQL

-1890 GENRLRVMDREAAKL
+1890 GANRLRVMDQEAAKL

-1915 VDEINSYYSQ
+1915 VDEIDSYYSQ

-1964 AEESYNDFKEIL
+1964 AEESYNEFKDIL

-2013 IKVQIHDDQIDFLE
+2013 IKVQINDDQIDFLE
-2027 RRLDRLSKSERRQ
+2027 RRLDRLSNSERRQ
-2040 YDSYLVQQE
+2040 YDSYLIQQ
-2049 KALELQKKRAATQ
+2049 KKMLELQQKYLETQ
-2062 QGIDKLQAAI
+2062 QGIDALQAAI
-2072 AEQEA
+2072 AEHEA
-2077 RGLEMTDE
+2077 QGLEITDE
-2085 QNEQLRTYKETL
+2085 ENEQLRTYKETL

-2116 TMFDN
+2116 TTFDN
-2121 YFDDSDYYI
+2121 YFDDLDYYI

-2137 GIMETTRDT
+2137 DMMGTTRDT
-2146 LDLLGYNN
+2146 LDLLGYDD
-2154 LDNFNKISERLLSN
+2154 LDNFNRINKQLLSN
-2168 QRTLLGL
+2168 QRVMLEM
-2175 SQQKLSSATDEV
+2175 SQKKLSSVADEV
-2187 KYWQDLATAMEGIN
+2187 DYWKRLAATVKEVD
-2201 SLDDLKNSSWWA
+2201 SLDDLKDSSFWEDA
-2213 DDQVKKIAENATL
+2213 NDQIKKIAENAAL
-2226 AEDSIK
+2226 AGDSIK
-2232 AVKDAINNQL
+2232 VVKDAINDQL
-2242 KEATDRQ
+2242 KEATERQ
-2249 LETQQKIYESI
+2249 LETQQEIYESI

-2269 NWVNAVEKVVAAQKK
+2269 NWVDAVEKVVAVQKK

-2291 YAVDRYSDLAD
+2291 YAVDRYGDLAD

-2378 EEAQEAKSQV
+2378 EEAQQAKSQV

-2415 VEDKIQALQDIQEE
+2415 VEDKMQALQDIQEE

-2437 ILSIQQEYYDA
+2437 ILSIQQQYYDA

-2453 ANTSLTQEEK
+2453 TDASLTQEERNK
-2463 NQREEALRESTMKK
+2463 REEALRESTMKK

-2494 NFEDTILGKMYPE
+2494 NFEETILGKMYPE
-2507 YENLQKFNDNFASSA
+2507 YETLQKFNDNFASSA

-2530 KQYQAT
+2530 DQYKT
-2536 TGYYQE
+2536 TTEYYQE
-2542 LAKVMGITDK
+2542 LAKAMGITDEK
-2552 DVLNDLGLMK
+2552 VLNDLGSMK
-2562 AAIADAMRTA
+2562 TAIAKAMIAAQKSMQTA
-2572 QENMQTSI
+2572 ISNSQEN
-2580 KDSQE
+2580 
-2585 KFDST
+2585 FDT
-2590 VQNMDKLVD
+2590 TTKNMNDLVKTID
-2599 SINEMS
+2599 EMGE
-2605 NALRDWV
+2605 ALREWV
-2612 EEMTKLAVVFNSNAD
+2612 KEMTKLAVVFNSNAD
-2627 YFDLMIKAMNNND
+2627 YFDLMIKALKNND
-2640 MASAEKYAEY
+2640 MDSAEKYAEY

-2663 QYTWNSKEAMIK
+2663 QYSWDSKEAMVK
-2675 DLQEHGVQV
+2675 DFQEQGVQI
-2684 SDENAAILWDKYNS
+2684 SGEKADRLWDKYNN

-2712 GKDGRLALLHQK
+2712 GQDGKLAVLHQK

-2733 ANMLDIVNV
+2733 ANMLDIVNI
-2742 VRDIVRQI
+2742 VRDIVQQI
-2750 DAQALYSHGRR
+2750 DAQALYSRGRR

-2775 QNVHIEASFPNA
+2775 QNVHIEANFPNA